1 MIFQNIFEPVR
12 KVDAP
17 EELRPESE
25 LPPLEMPEPNFFD
38 GMGDTWKAIPNA
50 VLDTA
55 SSAITGLRQIPL
67 ENFTTQPEVREWVR
81 RQREEVMPANARRIR
96 EIAKQ
101 EYELDPQTSGTAA
114 QIVYGLGEMIPKAV
128 LYGSVAGPAG
138 GALLFGADVGVNRTQ
153 TLLDEGVDEQTAI
166 NAGMLTFATNA
177 IGLKLPAAFATG
189 SRLTS
194 AAIGAGANVGLN
206 VAEVQGVHWILENQN
221 YDELAKNYELNFA
234 DNAVAAGLG
243 AVFGAAFWRPT
254 TRVRFEQERKAL
266 SERFATELERTGK
279 FTPQQV
285 TAQANLNASV
295 VTSAASR
302 WGLTPEQVS
311 SVAPRVRISETTNQS
326 DLNQIIGIEGAENLR
341 ESGAD
346 IDYIAVAES
355 MRAQG
360 KTPQEIRLATGWEQ
374 GADGKW
380 RYEIP
385 DFKFKDGWDSAVR
398 DARSRLDSEYAKR
411 QENVSDDSEFLALE
425 EQLAAEK
432 RNLIVSRNLS
442 EIVDAPEL
450 FSAYPQLKDLTVEFG
465 PLPDRVGG
473 YFSEDRNVIRLPLDS
488 AISSKQAR
496 STLVHE
502 VQHAV
507 QRIEGFTRG
516 SNPEAFPLKS
526 FALWR
531 DMERLRELRRSDA
544 WKEYK
549 QKNDAIDPFEA
560 SDEQWAEIT
569 ALENNPDVAAVL
581 AEVERLRNKWGFSET
596 VVRAINSDEWDPFS
610 STGRELDDS
619 DPDYRVR
626 QYRNVAGEV
635 EARNVQSRLDLS
647 DEERRTR
654 LLSETE
660 DVPRELQTTNVSSRY
675 SASYSPDDV
684 AKAKPLVKRI
694 VDRVFNGES
703 SNGKGRSSFEDYLAV
718 TDEAARVIQEKT
730 GLDVR
735 GYIHTILDSNVS
747 HVNRRHGP
755 GKETRQDQ
763 KPFLRSD
770 FERLPEVLS
779 SPENI
784 FSGEEAGTIVF
795 TKTFDDGE
803 IYVVEVTRRPN
814 KKHKGRGKLELK
826 TAYKKILSE
835 PNALVKTSPL
845 AERPKRP
852 ETASSVEQSIANRA
866 QNVNLFADQQ
876 GEFNQA
882 AWHGSAAQFD
892 RFSTDHIGSGEGAQA
907 HGWGLYFTADR
918 SIGER
923 YRRNVSRANIMREV
937 ESVWTSGYDDA
948 DDLAQAIDDGS
959 FSKETTEL
967 LRALEADE
975 WFGFSDNPAQ
985 AIRVAFS
992 PRLHE
997 FDPSATTVK
1006 AVENYGRLFEV
1017 DIPDADK
1024 MLDEQKLWGAGSN
1037 FELKAKIREMIREW
1051 NVEHLDT
1058 DQIIDVPDSPTGGDV
1073 YQAIS
1078 KAMGGPKQ
1086 ASLWLKERG
1095 IEGITYEG
1103 ARDGRCF
1110 VVFDDKAVNILDFY
1124 QRQGGESLGSYSPT
1138 ENRITLTPNANVS
1151 TFSHEIG
1158 HWYLH
1163 NLMLASQFEEAAGN
1177 VKQDVDVLLKAFG
1190 INSVD
1195 DWNALG
1201 VNGQRKYH
1209 ERFASWVEQ
1218 YLSEGKSPS
1227 PSLVSFFKRFAEWL
1241 KDVYEHF
1248 SDAVGGRY
1256 QAEFGE
1262 ELPPLSAEVR
1272 KVLDRMYTD
1281 EFGSKTVR
1289 PDKTQVA
1296 AARAVQAEETNR
1308 EKRNRILATDSED
1321 DYSKAVA
1328 AQRKAASDL
1337 NSGTPVD
1344 VSQQMRGASLNEQV
1358 LGAEQKKFARE
1369 VMAGDGRTA
1378 VVLQNRDRSNVVS
1391 VGQMNSIASD
1401 PQYGLL
1407 SFSRN
1412 TASGA
1417 PIVSYGTLPDDAYL
1431 GVRDYV
1437 IDSGEQ
1443 VPVQYAVV
1451 EADTVQTSN
1460 RFDGSQNPSYGDAS
1474 LMNVVAGNGRLTGLT
1489 EAYRRGTAQQYRDA
1503 LMSDTQHGVEP
1514 AVIASMQHPVL
1525 VRYMPQEKVSTGF
1538 VSRSNS
1544 DQVMARSNVEIAAED
1559 APRIRENAS
1568 LYRFDEEGMPTAETV
1583 RQFLIDI
1590 GEPNALGRLINSNGN
1605 PTPEAIRR
1613 IQTAVFHEA
1622 YQNDVLTE
1630 LFSST
1635 TDANIKRILTAM
1647 AAFAP
1652 RIIEMRNSGIDL
1664 AQGIVEAANAVRMA
1678 REEGRSLQDLVSQ
1691 LSFLDDPTTTP
1702 FIELLARNANSAAAI
1717 GRVLEPLADWTV
1729 NAMRAADGGLFGDEN
1744 VVRTDVADVLGQM
1757 RRIENEQRVAAG
1769 QEPLPELDVAAIR
1782 ASIQNL
1788 QSQLDE
1794 IAAQAPDTAQAE
1806 PNPQQVQATVREG
1819 IANDPDA
1826 IRMQELA
1833 SQQPEQTFMFED
1845 EDGQTIE
1852 MRFDEV
1858 ETRMQE
1864 IENEGKTEASGIAQ
1878 AAICIMRNDGAQ

>member
-17 EELRPESE
+17 EELRPETE

-81 RQREEVMPANARRIR
+81 RQREEVMPENARRIR

-166 NAGMLTFATNA
+166 NAGMLTFAANA

-243 AVFGAAFWRPT
+243 AAFGAAFWRPT

-311 SVAPRVRISETTNQS
+311 SVAPRVRVDGATTADGFDMPVTQ
-326 DLNQIIGIEGAENLR
+326 GIEWPMGPTKLAPDTSFEIETFPRKTL
-341 ESGAD
+341 SPDD
-346 IDYIAVAES
+346 ITSQRKRFNETFQNGVTNDD
-355 MRAQG
+355 
-360 KTPQEIRLATGWEQ
+360 TGFLLQ
-374 GADGKW
+374 AGRDDTGKW
-380 RYEIP
+380 FQSKRNAWFLNTIGEEGLGRLVKRAKLLESHVDVVHKNPQVQGIH
-385 DFKFKDGWDSAVR
+385 KFVNAARIGDQTMRVEFTVR
-398 DARSRLDSEYAKR
+398 DYVMKG
-411 QENVSDDSEFLALE
+411 QE
-425 EQLAAEK
+425 
-432 RNLIVSRNLS
+432 R
-442 EIVDAPEL
+442 
-450 FSAYPQLKDLTVEFG
+450 T
-465 PLPDRVGG
+465 
-473 YFSEDRNVIRLPLDS
+473 VIRLIDS
-488 AISSKQAR
+488 FDVQAVD
-496 STLVHE
+496 SG
-502 VQHAV
+502 AASA
-507 QRIEGFTRG
+507 G
-516 SNPEAFPLKS
+516 
-526 FALWR
+526 
-531 DMERLRELRRSDA
+531 RSDSSGA
-544 WKEYK
+544 EEAPPLES
-549 QKNDAIDPFEA
+549 QKPTSTARPVEPLGLQEEAPRTISLSLLLGGKLPHKRIDGKGYFDPV
-560 SDEQWAEIT
+560 DE
-569 ALENNPDVAAVL
+569 
-581 AEVERLRNKWGFSET
+581 
-596 VVRAINSDEWDPFS
+596 
-610 STGRELDDS
+610 
-619 DPDYRVR
+619 R
-626 QYRNVAGEV
+626 QYREGGFYYEPA
-635 EARNVQSRLDLS
+635 
-647 DEERRTR
+647 
-654 LLSETE
+654 
-660 DVPRELQTTNVSSRY
+660 EL
-675 SASYSPDDV
+675 
-684 AKAKPLVKRI
+684 
-694 VDRVFNGES
+694 
-703 SNGKGRSSFEDYLAV
+703 
-718 TDEAARVIQEKT
+718 
-730 GLDVR
+730 
-735 GYIHTILDSNVS
+735 
-747 HVNRRHGP
+747 
-755 GKETRQDQ
+755 
-763 KPFLRSD
+763 
-770 FERLPEVLS
+770 
-779 SPENI
+779 
-784 FSGEEAGTIVF
+784 
-795 TKTFDDGE
+795 
-803 IYVVEVTRRPN
+803 
-814 KKHKGRGKLELK
+814 
-826 TAYKKILSE
+826 
-835 PNALVKTSPL
+835 
-845 AERPKRP
+845 
-852 ETASSVEQSIANRA
+852 
-866 QNVNLFADQQ
+866 
-876 GEFNQA
+876 NQA
-882 AWHGSAAQFD
+882 AWHGSSAQFD

-923 YRRNVSRANIMREV
+923 YRRNVSRANIMREI
-937 ESVWTSGYDDA
+937 ESAWTPGYDDA

-967 LRALEADE
+967 LRALESDE
-975 WFGFSDNPAQ
+975 WFGFSDDPAQ
-985 AIRVAFS
+985 AIRLAFS

-997 FDPSATTVK
+997 FNPSASTVN

-1024 MLDEQKLWGAGSN
+1024 MLDEQKLWGAGNN

-1058 DQIIDVPDSPTGGDV
+1058 DQIIDVPDKPTGGDV

-1163 NLMLASQFEEAAGN
+1163 KLMLASQFEEAAEN

-1190 INSVD
+1190 INSID

-1227 PSLVSFFKRFAEWL
+1227 PSLVSFFKRFGEWL

-1248 SDAVGGRY
+1248 NDALGGRY

-1296 AARAVQAEETNR
+1296 AARAVQAEEINR

-1460 RFDGSQNPSYGDAS
+1460 RFDGSQNPDYGDAS

-1782 ASIQNL
+1782 ASIQTL

-1794 IAAQAPDTAQAE
+1794 IASQASAQVDVPAQVE

-1819 IANDPDA
+1819 VANDPDA

-1833 SQQPEQTFMFED
+1833 SQQPEQTFLFED

>member
-17 EELRPESE
+17 EELRPETE

-81 RQREEVMPANARRIR
+81 RQREEVMPENARRIR

-166 NAGMLTFATNA
+166 NAGMLTFAANA

-234 DNAVAAGLG
+234 ENAVAAGLG
-243 AVFGAAFWRPT
+243 AAFGAAFWRPT

-285 TAQANLNASV
+285 TAQANINSAV

-311 SVAPRVRISETTNQS
+311 SVAPRVRVDSATTADGFDMPVTQGVEWHMGPSKAIKPDDSLTIIRIDQPPLSREEAISFAESTLGKGVTNKNTGFVLTATRSDMKKAAGRRGYFKERVFTSVARDIAKIVEEAVLVESHVDNVHKNPKVQGIHHFLAPVQFDGKLWRVQLLVKDFVEPGNDRAVIHTIDGIYIDEMETPPGGINQSEGGGSYVSGIAAADNRLVRLDTESRPTDRTLSLTDLIGGRVPYVRADGRGLFDAVEESSFAENGVYYEVPVFNQRIGDDGTGTAGDWVDENFEPDANLIERAVENFGLTNDVREAFYVLPDGRMLDGSGRHWGGDERSVAGQRQVDHSDISEVI
-326 DLNQIIGIEGAENLR
+326 DDA
-341 ESGAD
+341 SGAD
-346 IDYIAVAES
+346 AMYEWMGRTGAMRFDQIVGIASVARPPTKAQLDVLN
-355 MRAQG
+355 RANRG
-360 KTPQEIRLATGWEQ
+360 K
-374 GADGKW
+374 
-380 RYEIP
+380 Y
-385 DFKFKDGWDSAVR
+385 
-398 DARSRLDSEYAKR
+398 
-411 QENVSDDSEFLALE
+411 LALSLNTPE
-425 EQLAAEK
+425 G
-432 RNLIVSRNLS
+432 RIV
-442 EIVDAPEL
+442 ED
-450 FSAYPQLKDLTVEFG
+450 VEF
-465 PLPDRVGG
+465 
-473 YFSEDRNVIRLPLDS
+473 E
-488 AISSKQAR
+488 
-496 STLVHE
+496 
-502 VQHAV
+502 
-507 QRIEGFTRG
+507 
-516 SNPEAFPLKS
+516 
-526 FALWR
+526 
-531 DMERLRELRRSDA
+531 
-544 WKEYK
+544 
-549 QKNDAIDPFEA
+549 
-560 SDEQWAEIT
+560 
-569 ALENNPDVAAVL
+569 
-581 AEVERLRNKWGFSET
+581 
-596 VVRAINSDEWDPFS
+596 
-610 STGRELDDS
+610 
-619 DPDYRVR
+619 
-626 QYRNVAGEV
+626 
-635 EARNVQSRLDLS
+635 
-647 DEERRTR
+647 
-654 LLSETE
+654 
-660 DVPRELQTTNVSSRY
+660 
-675 SASYSPDDV
+675 SAS
-684 AKAKPLVKRI
+684 
-694 VDRVFNGES
+694 
-703 SNGKGRSSFEDYLAV
+703 
-718 TDEAARVIQEKT
+718 
-730 GLDVR
+730 
-735 GYIHTILDSNVS
+735 
-747 HVNRRHGP
+747 
-755 GKETRQDQ
+755 
-763 KPFLRSD
+763 
-770 FERLPEVLS
+770 
-779 SPENI
+779 
-784 FSGEEAGTIVF
+784 
-795 TKTFDDGE
+795 
-803 IYVVEVTRRPN
+803 
-814 KKHKGRGKLELK
+814 
-826 TAYKKILSE
+826 
-835 PNALVKTSPL
+835 
-845 AERPKRP
+845 
-852 ETASSVEQSIANRA
+852 
-866 QNVNLFADQQ
+866 
-876 GEFNQA
+876 
-882 AWHGSAAQFD
+882 
-892 RFSTDHIGSGEGAQA
+892 
-907 HGWGLYFTADR
+907 
-918 SIGER
+918 
-923 YRRNVSRANIMREV
+923 
-937 ESVWTSGYDDA
+937 
-948 DDLAQAIDDGS
+948 
-959 FSKETTEL
+959 
-967 LRALEADE
+967 
-975 WFGFSDNPAQ
+975 
-985 AIRVAFS
+985 
-992 PRLHE
+992 
-997 FDPSATTVK
+997 
-1006 AVENYGRLFEV
+1006 
-1017 DIPDADK
+1017 
-1024 MLDEQKLWGAGSN
+1024 
-1037 FELKAKIREMIREW
+1037 KAKIQ
-1051 NVEHLDT
+1051 DFF
-1058 DQIIDVPDSPTGGDV
+1058 DQ
-1073 YQAIS
+1073 ALE
-1078 KAMGGPKQ
+1078 KAR
-1086 ASLWLKERG
+1086 RG
-1095 IEGITYEG
+1095 EVG
-1103 ARDGRCF
+1103 AFAQENR
-1110 VVFDDKAVNILDFY
+1110 
-1124 QRQGGESLGSYSPT
+1124 GSFSPT

-1163 NLMLASQFEEAAGN
+1163 NLMLASQFEEATGV

-1227 PSLVSFFKRFAEWL
+1227 PSLVSFFKRFGEWL

-1296 AARAVQAEETNR
+1296 AARAVQVEETNR

-1328 AQRKAASDL
+1328 AQRKAASNL
-1337 NSGTPVD
+1337 NSGTPID

-1369 VMAGDGRTA
+1369 VMSGDGRTA

-1460 RFDGSQNPSYGDAS
+1460 RFDGSQNPDYGDAS

-1503 LMSDTQHGVEP
+1503 LMADNQHGVDP

-1525 VRYMPQEKVSTGF
+1525 VRYMPQEKVSSGL
-1538 VSRSNS
+1538 VSRSNA

-1652 RIIEMRNSGIDL
+1652 RIIEMRNAGIDL
-1664 AQGIVEAANAVRMA
+1664 ARGIVEAANAVRMA

-1717 GRVLEPLADWTV
+1717 DRVLEPLADWTV

-1806 PNPQQVQATVREG
+1806 PNPQQVQAAVRDG
-1819 IANDPDA
+1819 VANDPDA
-1826 IRMQELA
+1826 IRMQELVE
-1833 SQQPEQTFMFED
+1833 QQPEQTFLFED
-1845 EDGQTIE
+1845 EDGQTVE
-1852 MRFDEV
+1852 LRFGEV
-1858 ETRMQE
+1858 ESEMQR
-1864 IENEGKTEASGIAQ
+1864 IENEGKTETSGIAQ
-1878 AAICIMRNDGAQ
+1878 AAICIMRNEGAQ

>member
-17 EELRPESE
+17 EELRPETD

-81 RQREEVMPANARRIR
+81 RQREEVMPENARRIR

-166 NAGMLTFATNA
+166 NAGMLTFAANA

-206 VAEVQGVHWILENQN
+206 VAEVQGVYWILENQN

-243 AVFGAAFWRPT
+243 AAFGAAFWRPT

-311 SVAPRVRISETTNQS
+311 SVAPRVRIAETTNES
-326 DLNQIIGIEGAENLR
+326 DLNQIIGMEGAENLR

-360 KTPQEIRLATGWEQ
+360 KTPQEIRLATGWEL

-385 DFKFKDGWDSAVR
+385 DFVFKDDWDSAVR

-411 QENVSDDSEFLALE
+411 QENVSDDSEFMALE

-488 AISSKQAR
+488 AISSEQAR

-516 SNPEAFPLKS
+516 SNPEQFPLKS

-531 DMERLRELRRSDA
+531 DMQRLRELRRSDA
-544 WKEYK
+544 WNEYK

-581 AEVERLRNKWGFSET
+581 AEVERLRTKWGVSET

-866 QNVNLFADQQ
+866 QNVNNWVDENFEPDANL
-876 GEFNQA
+876 
-882 AWHGSAAQFD
+882 
-892 RFSTDHIGSGEGAQA
+892 I
-907 HGWGLYFTADR
+907 
-918 SIGER
+918 ER
-923 YRRNVSRANIMREV
+923 
-937 ESVWTSGYDDA
+937 
-948 DDLAQAIDDGS
+948 
-959 FSKETTEL
+959 
-967 LRALEADE
+967 
-975 WFGFSDNPAQ
+975 
-985 AIRVAFS
+985 
-992 PRLHE
+992 
-997 FDPSATTVK
+997 
-1006 AVENYGRLFEV
+1006 AVENFGLTNDVREAFYVLPDGR
-1017 DIPDADK
+1017 
-1024 MLDEQKLWGAGSN
+1024 MLDGSGRHWGGDERSVAGQRQVDHADISEVIDDASGADAMYEWMGRTGAMRFDQIVGIASVARPPTKAQLDVLN
-1037 FELKAKIREMIREW
+1037 RANRGKYLALSLNTPEGRIVDDIEFESASKAKIQ
-1051 NVEHLDT
+1051 DFF
-1058 DQIIDVPDSPTGGDV
+1058 DQ
-1073 YQAIS
+1073 ALE
-1078 KAMGGPKQ
+1078 KAR
-1086 ASLWLKERG
+1086 RG
-1095 IEGITYEG
+1095 EAG
-1103 ARDGRCF
+1103 AFAQENR
-1110 VVFDDKAVNILDFY
+1110 
-1124 QRQGGESLGSYSPT
+1124 GSFSPT
-1138 ENRITLTPNANVS
+1138 ENRITLTPNANIS

-1163 NLMLASQFEEAAGN
+1163 NLMLASQVDGVADS
-1177 VKQDVDVLLKAFG
+1177 VKQDVDVLLRAFG
-1190 INSVD
+1190 IESVD

-1201 VNGQRKYH
+1201 VEGQRKYH

-1227 PSLVSFFKRFAEWL
+1227 PSLASFFKRFGEWL

-1369 VMAGDGRTA
+1369 VMSGDGRTA

-1460 RFDGSQNPSYGDAS
+1460 RFDGSQNPGYGDAS

-1489 EAYRRGTAQQYRDA
+1489 EAYRRGTAQQYREA
-1503 LMSDTQHGVEP
+1503 LMADTQHGVDP

-1559 APRIRENAS
+1559 APHIRENAS

-1652 RIIEMRNSGIDL
+1652 RIIEMRNAGIDL
-1664 AQGIVEAANAVRMA
+1664 ARGIVEAANAVRMA
-1678 REEGRSLQDLVSQ
+1678 REEGRSLQDLLGQ

-1702 FIELLARNANSAAAI
+1702 FIGLLARNANSAAAI
-1717 GRVLEPLADWTV
+1717 GRVLDPLADWTV

-1782 ASIQNL
+1782 SSIQNL

-1794 IAAQAPDTAQAE
+1794 ITSQASAQVDDPAQAE
-1806 PNPQQVQATVREG
+1806 PNPQQVQAAVRDG
-1819 IANDPDA
+1819 VANDPDA

-1833 SQQPEQTFMFED
+1833 SQQPEQTFLFED
-1845 EDGQTIE
+1845 EDGQTVE
-1852 MRFDEV
+1852 LRFDEV
-1858 ETRMQE
+1858 ESEMQR
-1864 IENEGKTEASGIAQ
+1864 IETEGKQEASGIAQ

>member
-17 EELRPESE
+17 EELRPETE

-81 RQREEVMPANARRIR
+81 RQREEVMPENARRIR

-166 NAGMLTFATNA
+166 NAGMLTFAANA

-243 AVFGAAFWRPT
+243 AAFGAAFWRPT
-254 TRVRFEQERKAL
+254 TLVRFEQERKAL

-285 TAQANLNASV
+285 TAQANINSAV

-311 SVAPRVRISETTNQS
+311 SVAPRVRIAETTNQS

-385 DFKFKDGWDSAVR
+385 DFTFKDGWFSAIR
-398 DARSRLDSEYAKR
+398 D
-411 QENVSDDSEFLALE
+411 
-425 EQLAAEK
+425 AEK
-432 RNLIVSRNLS
+432 RIEDAYAVRQDKATTDAEFFALESRLKEEKNQLIVKSKLS
-442 EIVDAPEL
+442 DIADAPEL
-450 FSAYPQLKDLTVEFG
+450 FDAYPQLKELTIEFG
-465 PLPDRVGG
+465 TMPEGTFG
-473 YFSEDRNVIRLPLDS
+473 WFSPISYSIRLPLNAPGNPARS
-488 AISSKQAR
+488 R

-502 VQHAV
+502 VQHV
-507 QRIEGFTRG
+507 IQDIEGFAQG
-516 SNPEAFPLKS
+516 SSVSAQPKKS
-526 FALWR
+526 VELWR
-531 DMERLRELRRSDA
+531 DMERLRELRQSDA
-544 WKEYK
+544 WEQYVDIRDSLTGDDLFNVPQDAWDTLDELAKE
-549 QKNDAIDPFEA
+549 PEV
-560 SDEQWAEIT
+560 
-569 ALENNPDVAAVL
+569 VAAL
-581 AEVERLRNKWGFSET
+581 QEEERLRQKWGFSET
-596 VVRAINSDEWDPFS
+596 VIRAINNNDWVPNDSV
-610 STGRELDDS
+610 GRSLDRS
-619 DPDYRVR
+619 DPTYQLRSYQR
-626 QYRNVAGEV
+626 VAGEV
-635 EARNVQSRLDLS
+635 EARNAQSRLGLS

-654 LLSETE
+654 LLAETE

-814 KKHKGRGKLELK
+814 KTHKGRGKLELK

-866 QNVNLFADQQ
+866 QNVNNWVDENFEPDANL
-876 GEFNQA
+876 
-882 AWHGSAAQFD
+882 
-892 RFSTDHIGSGEGAQA
+892 I
-907 HGWGLYFTADR
+907 
-918 SIGER
+918 ER
-923 YRRNVSRANIMREV
+923 
-937 ESVWTSGYDDA
+937 
-948 DDLAQAIDDGS
+948 
-959 FSKETTEL
+959 
-967 LRALEADE
+967 
-975 WFGFSDNPAQ
+975 
-985 AIRVAFS
+985 
-992 PRLHE
+992 
-997 FDPSATTVK
+997 
-1006 AVENYGRLFEV
+1006 AVENFGLTNDVREAFYVLPDGR
-1017 DIPDADK
+1017 
-1024 MLDEQKLWGAGSN
+1024 MLDGSGRHWGGDERSVAGQRQVDHADISEVIDDASGADAMYEWMGRTGAMRFDQIVGIASVARPPTKAQLDVLN
-1037 FELKAKIREMIREW
+1037 RANRGKYLALSLNTPEGRIVDDIEFESASKAKIQ
-1051 NVEHLDT
+1051 DFF
-1058 DQIIDVPDSPTGGDV
+1058 DQ
-1073 YQAIS
+1073 ALE
-1078 KAMGGPKQ
+1078 KAR
-1086 ASLWLKERG
+1086 RG
-1095 IEGITYEG
+1095 EAG
-1103 ARDGRCF
+1103 AFAQENR
-1110 VVFDDKAVNILDFY
+1110 
-1124 QRQGGESLGSYSPT
+1124 GSFSPT

-1227 PSLVSFFKRFAEWL
+1227 PSLVSFFKRFGEWL

-1281 EFGSKTVR
+1281 EFGSKTER

-1337 NSGTPVD
+1337 NSGTPID

-1369 VMAGDGRTA
+1369 VMSGDGRTA

-1417 PIVSYGTLPDDAYL
+1417 PIVSYGTLPDDSYL

-1460 RFDGSQNPSYGDAS
+1460 RFDGSQNPGYGDAS

-1489 EAYRRGTAQQYRDA
+1489 EAYRRGTAQQYREA
-1503 LMSDTQHGVEP
+1503 LMADTQHGIDP
-1514 AVIASMQHPVL
+1514 TVIASMQHPVL

-1590 GEPNALGRLINSNGN
+1590 GEPNALGRLINSSGA

-1652 RIIEMRNSGIDL
+1652 RIIEMRNAGIDL
-1664 AQGIVEAANAVRMA
+1664 ARGIVEAANAVRMA
-1678 REEGRSLQDLVSQ
+1678 REEGHSLQDLLGQ
-1691 LSFLDDPTTTP
+1691 LSFLDDPTTNP

-1717 GRVLEPLADWTV
+1717 GRVLDPLADWTV
-1729 NAMRAADGGLFGDEN
+1729 NAMRAADGGLFGEEN

-1806 PNPQQVQATVREG
+1806 PNPQQVQAAVRDG
-1819 IANDPDA
+1819 VANDPDA

-1833 SQQPEQTFMFED
+1833 SQQPEQTFLFED
-1845 EDGQTIE
+1845 EDGQTVE
-1852 MRFDEV
+1852 LRFDEV
-1858 ETRMQE
+1858 ETEMQR
-1864 IENEGKTEASGIAQ
+1864 IESEGKTEASGIAQ

>member
-96 EIAKQ
+96 EIAKH

-189 SRLTS
+189 RRLTS

-243 AVFGAAFWRPT
+243 AAFGAAFWRPT

-279 FTPQQV
+279 FTPEQV
-285 TAQANLNASV
+285 TAQANINSAV

-311 SVAPRVRISETTNQS
+311 SVAPRVR
-326 DLNQIIGIEGAENLR
+326 
-341 ESGAD
+341 
-346 IDYIAVAES
+346 
-355 MRAQG
+355 
-360 KTPQEIRLATGWEQ
+360 
-374 GADGKW
+374 
-380 RYEIP
+380 
-385 DFKFKDGWDSAVR
+385 
-398 DARSRLDSEYAKR
+398 
-411 QENVSDDSEFLALE
+411 
-425 EQLAAEK
+425 
-432 RNLIVSRNLS
+432 
-442 EIVDAPEL
+442 VD
-450 FSAYPQLKDLTVEFG
+450 
-465 PLPDRVGG
+465 
-473 YFSEDRNVIRLPLDS
+473 
-488 AISSKQAR
+488 
-496 STLVHE
+496 
-502 VQHAV
+502 
-507 QRIEGFTRG
+507 
-516 SNPEAFPLKS
+516 
-526 FALWR
+526 
-531 DMERLRELRRSDA
+531 
-544 WKEYK
+544 
-549 QKNDAIDPFEA
+549 
-560 SDEQWAEIT
+560 
-569 ALENNPDVAAVL
+569 
-581 AEVERLRNKWGFSET
+581 
-596 VVRAINSDEWDPFS
+596 
-610 STGRELDDS
+610 
-619 DPDYRVR
+619 
-626 QYRNVAGEV
+626 
-635 EARNVQSRLDLS
+635 
-647 DEERRTR
+647 
-654 LLSETE
+654 
-660 DVPRELQTTNVSSRY
+660 
-675 SASYSPDDV
+675 
-684 AKAKPLVKRI
+684 
-694 VDRVFNGES
+694 
-703 SNGKGRSSFEDYLAV
+703 
-718 TDEAARVIQEKT
+718 
-730 GLDVR
+730 
-735 GYIHTILDSNVS
+735 
-747 HVNRRHGP
+747 
-755 GKETRQDQ
+755 
-763 KPFLRSD
+763 
-770 FERLPEVLS
+770 
-779 SPENI
+779 
-784 FSGEEAGTIVF
+784 
-795 TKTFDDGE
+795 
-803 IYVVEVTRRPN
+803 
-814 KKHKGRGKLELK
+814 
-826 TAYKKILSE
+826 
-835 PNALVKTSPL
+835 
-845 AERPKRP
+845 
-852 ETASSVEQSIANRA
+852 
-866 QNVNLFADQQ
+866 
-876 GEFNQA
+876 
-882 AWHGSAAQFD
+882 
-892 RFSTDHIGSGEGAQA
+892 
-907 HGWGLYFTADR
+907 
-918 SIGER
+918 
-923 YRRNVSRANIMREV
+923 
-937 ESVWTSGYDDA
+937 
-948 DDLAQAIDDGS
+948 
-959 FSKETTEL
+959 
-967 LRALEADE
+967 
-975 WFGFSDNPAQ
+975 
-985 AIRVAFS
+985 
-992 PRLHE
+992 
-997 FDPSATTVK
+997 SATTVDGFDMPISQGK
-1006 AVENYGRLFEV
+1006 EWHMGPTKLSPEERVIVVQYKGQAPDRKAAIEQITSVTKSGVKNNETGFVLTAGKGDLGKSAGGLFSYNERVLRAVAPIFSDVVAHAKLLESSNDVMHRNKDVQGIHTFATPVEIDGSLFRVNIIVRDYVIPGQERLAAHTIAGVKIYEIENPPASKVADGGSSDILTDTAPTIRLPATETQQDHTVSLAELVGGRKPYVRRDGKGLFDDVDEASYAENGVYYEVPVFNQRIGDDGTGTAGDWVDENFEPDADLIERAVENFGLTNDVREAFYVLPDGR
-1017 DIPDADK
+1017 
-1024 MLDEQKLWGAGSN
+1024 MLDGSGRHWGGDERSVAGQRQVDHSDISEVIDDASGADAMYEWMGRTGAMRFDQIVGIASVARPPTKAQLDVLN
-1037 FELKAKIREMIREW
+1037 RANRGKYLALSLNTPEGRIVDDVEFESASKAKIQ
-1051 NVEHLDT
+1051 DFF
-1058 DQIIDVPDSPTGGDV
+1058 DQ
-1073 YQAIS
+1073 ALE
-1078 KAMGGPKQ
+1078 KAR
-1086 ASLWLKERG
+1086 RG
-1095 IEGITYEG
+1095 EVG
-1103 ARDGRCF
+1103 AFAQENR
-1110 VVFDDKAVNILDFY
+1110 
-1124 QRQGGESLGSYSPT
+1124 GSFSPT

-1163 NLMLASQFEEAAGN
+1163 NLMLASQFEGAAEN

-1227 PSLVSFFKRFAEWL
+1227 PSLVSLFKRFGEWL

-1289 PDKTQVA
+1289 PTKTQVA
-1296 AARAVQAEETNR
+1296 AARAVQVEETNR

-1321 DYSKAVA
+1321 DYSKAVSS
-1328 AQRKAASDL
+1328 QRKAARDL
-1337 NSGTPVD
+1337 NSGTPID

-1369 VMAGDGRTA
+1369 VMSGDGRTA

-1417 PIVSYGTLPDDAYL
+1417 PIISYGTLPDDAYL

-1460 RFDGSQNPSYGDAS
+1460 RFDGSQNPDYGNAS

-1489 EAYRRGTAQQYRDA
+1489 EAYRRGTAQQYREA
-1503 LMSDTQHGVEP
+1503 LMADTQHGVDP

-1652 RIIEMRNSGIDL
+1652 RIIEMRNAGIDL
-1664 AQGIVEAANAVRMA
+1664 ARGIVEAANAVRLA

-1702 FIELLARNANSAAAI
+1702 FVELLARNANSAAAI
-1717 GRVLEPLADWTV
+1717 GRVLDPLADWTV

-1769 QEPLPELDVAAIR
+1769 QEPLPELDVDAIR
-1782 ASIQNL
+1782 ASLQNL

-1794 IAAQAPDTAQAE
+1794 IAAQAPAQTDVPAQAE

-1819 IANDPDA
+1819 VANNPDA

-1833 SQQPEQTFMFED
+1833 SQQPEQTFLFED
-1845 EDGQTIE
+1845 EDGQTVE
-1852 MRFDEV
+1852 LRFDEI
-1858 ETRMQE
+1858 ESEMQRIE
-1864 IENEGKTEASGIAQ
+1864 IEGKTEASGIAQ

>member
-17 EELRPESE
+17 AELRPETE

-81 RQREEVMPANARRIR
+81 RQREEVMPENARRIR

-166 NAGMLTFATNA
+166 NAGMLTFAANA
-177 IGLKLPAAFATG
+177 IGLKLPAAFETG
-189 SRLTS
+189 RRLTS

-206 VAEVQGVHWILENQN
+206 VAEVQGIHWILENQN

-243 AVFGAAFWRPT
+243 AAFGAAFWRPT

-285 TAQANLNASV
+285 TAQANLNSSV

-302 WGLTPEQVS
+302 WGLTPERVS
-311 SVAPRVRISETTNQS
+311 SVAPRVRVDEN
-326 DLNQIIGIEGAENLR
+326 IGNDGFSALGTAQERLAQESKQWGDFVDGLTAKPTQNVVMLR
-341 ESGAD
+341 QTPLVMHLVGAD
-346 IDYIAVAES
+346 FLELRTAPHMFDGIFPTAKRSNPKHHVHTEMTREILKQLPAALTDPIAVFKS
-355 MRAQG
+355 
-360 KTPQEIRLATGWEQ
+360 ATDDASKVFMLE
-374 GADGKW
+374 
-380 RYEIP
+380 
-385 DFKFKDGWDSAVR
+385 VR
-398 DARSRLDSEYAKR
+398 DTKGETVILPVSFNASGRHAEINLITSAYGKESKKWFAD
-411 QENVSDDSEFLALE
+411 QENNNRLLYAN
-425 EQLAAEK
+425 QEK
-432 RNLIVSRNLS
+432 IQRWNESSGSN
-442 EIVDAPEL
+442 
-450 FSAYPQLKDLTVEFG
+450 
-465 PLPDRVGG
+465 
-473 YFSEDRNVIRLPLDS
+473 RL
-488 AISSKQAR
+488 
-496 STLVHE
+496 
-502 VQHAV
+502 
-507 QRIEGFTRG
+507 RG
-516 SNPEAFPLKS
+516 SNADGTRIYTEK
-526 FALWR
+526 
-531 DMERLRELRRSDA
+531 
-544 WKEYK
+544 
-549 QKNDAIDPFEA
+549 
-560 SDEQWAEIT
+560 
-569 ALENNPDVAAVL
+569 
-581 AEVERLRNKWGFSET
+581 
-596 VVRAINSDEWDPFS
+596 
-610 STGRELDDS
+610 
-619 DPDYRVR
+619 
-626 QYRNVAGEV
+626 
-635 EARNVQSRLDLS
+635 DL
-647 DEERRTR
+647 
-654 LLSETE
+654 
-660 DVPRELQTTNVSSRY
+660 
-675 SASYSPDDV
+675 
-684 AKAKPLVKRI
+684 
-694 VDRVFNGES
+694 
-703 SNGKGRSSFEDYLAV
+703 
-718 TDEAARVIQEKT
+718 
-730 GLDVR
+730 
-735 GYIHTILDSNVS
+735 
-747 HVNRRHGP
+747 
-755 GKETRQDQ
+755 
-763 KPFLRSD
+763 
-770 FERLPEVLS
+770 
-779 SPENI
+779 
-784 FSGEEAGTIVF
+784 
-795 TKTFDDGE
+795 
-803 IYVVEVTRRPN
+803 
-814 KKHKGRGKLELK
+814 
-826 TAYKKILSE
+826 
-835 PNALVKTSPL
+835 
-845 AERPKRP
+845 
-852 ETASSVEQSIANRA
+852 
-866 QNVNLFADQQ
+866 VNL
-876 GEFNQA
+876 QA
-882 AWHGSAAQFD
+882 QYPAYYQSAWHGSPYLFN
-892 RFSTDHIGSGEGAQA
+892 RFTLDHIGSGVGAQWR
-907 HGWGLYFTADR
+907 GWGLYFTLDR
-918 SIGER
+918 GVAER
-923 YRRNVSRANIMREV
+923 YRHTTTTTRLSREDAQRYNQLIAYRDSLRGDLQQAMDPQSQTEIQRRIDEV
-937 ESVWTSGYDDA
+937 DVV
-948 DDLAQAIDDGS
+948 I
-959 FSKETTEL
+959 
-967 LRALEADE
+967 RALAPDAGYVYQVEIPDDDVMVRSSAKV
-975 WFGFSDNPAQ
+975 SDQPEIVQ
-985 AIRVAFS
+985 VAFQNLLPGEDLNNLTGLVAYRRLAKKLGS
-992 PRLHE
+992 PRAASEALNGE
-997 FDPSATTVK
+997 GVQGLRYRNSTDGEC
-1006 AVENYGRLFEV
+1006 AVVWN
-1017 DIPDADK
+1017 
-1024 MLDEQKLWGAGSN
+1024 DE
-1037 FELKAKIREMIREW
+1037 
-1051 NVEHLDT
+1051 
-1058 DQIIDVPDSPTGGDV
+1058 
-1073 YQAIS
+1073 AIS
-1078 KAMGGPKQ
+1078 IHDFLQRSKDN
-1086 ASLWLKERG
+1086 
-1095 IEGITYEG
+1095 G
-1103 ARDGRCF
+1103 A
-1110 VVFDDKAVNILDFY
+1110 A
-1124 QRQGGESLGSYSPT
+1124 LGSYSPT
-1138 ENRITLTPNANVS
+1138 ENRITLTPNANIS

-1227 PSLVSFFKRFAEWL
+1227 PSLASFFKRFGEWL

-1296 AARAVQAEETNR
+1296 AARAVQVEETNR

-1337 NSGTPVD
+1337 NSGTPID

-1369 VMAGDGRTA
+1369 VMSGDGRTA

-1460 RFDGSQNPSYGDAS
+1460 RFDGSQNPDYGDAS
-1474 LMNVVAGNGRLTGLT
+1474 LMNVVAGNGRLTGIT

-1503 LMSDTQHGVEP
+1503 LMADNQHGVDP

-1525 VRYMPQEKVSTGF
+1525 VRYMPQEKVSSGF

-1568 LYRFDEEGMPTAETV
+1568 LYRFDEEGMPTADTV

-1652 RIIEMRNSGIDL
+1652 RIIEMRNAGIDL
-1664 AQGIVEAANAVRMA
+1664 ARGIVEAANAVRMA
-1678 REEGRSLQDLVSQ
+1678 REEGHSLQDLLGQ

-1717 GRVLEPLADWTV
+1717 GRVLDPLADWTV

-1788 QSQLDE
+1788 QTQLDE
-1794 IAAQAPDTAQAE
+1794 IAAQAPAQVDVPAQAE

-1819 IANDPDA
+1819 VANDPDA

-1833 SQQPEQTFMFED
+1833 SQQPEQTFLFED
-1845 EDGQTIE
+1845 EDGQTVE
-1852 MRFDEV
+1852 LRFDEV
-1858 ETRMQE
+1858 ESEMQR
-1864 IENEGKTEASGIAQ
+1864 IETEGKQEASGIAQ

>member
-17 EELRPESE
+17 EELRPETE

-81 RQREEVMPANARRIR
+81 RQREEIMPENARRIR

-166 NAGMLTFATNA
+166 NAGMLTFAANA

-221 YDELAKNYELNFA
+221 YDELAKNYEMNFA

-243 AVFGAAFWRPT
+243 AAFGAAFWRPT

-285 TAQANLNASV
+285 TAQANINSAV

-302 WGLTPEQVS
+302 WGLAPEQVS
-311 SVAPRVRISETTNQS
+311 SVAPRVRVDSATTADGFDMPVTQ
-326 DLNQIIGIEGAENLR
+326 GIEWPMGPSKTIKPDDTLTVIRVTNAPVSRKEAVAHAADVFSRGVTNKSTGFVLTASRSDMKKAAGGIGSLKERVFTAVARDIARIAEESILVESHVDVQHRNPKVQGVHHFIAPVEFGGKLWR
-341 ESGAD
+341 VQLLVRDIVEPKNDRAIVHSVDGIDIQEMETPPGGISQSESGASYVNGVAAADNRLVRLDTDSVPTDRTLSLTDLIGGRVPYERADGRGLFDAVEESSFAENGVYYEVPVFNQRIGDDGTGTAGDWVDENFEPDADLIERAVENFGLTNDVREAFYVLPDGRMLDGSGRHWGGDERSVAGQRQVDHSD
-346 IDYIAVAES
+346 ISEVIDDAS
-355 MRAQG
+355 
-360 KTPQEIRLATGWEQ
+360 
-374 GADGKW
+374 GADAMYEWMGRTGAMRFDQIVGIASVARPPTKAQLDVLNRANRGK
-380 RYEIP
+380 Y
-385 DFKFKDGWDSAVR
+385 
-398 DARSRLDSEYAKR
+398 
-411 QENVSDDSEFLALE
+411 LALS
-425 EQLAAEK
+425 L
-432 RNLIVSRNLS
+432 NT
-442 EIVDAPEL
+442 PE
-450 FSAYPQLKDLTVEFG
+450 G
-465 PLPDRVGG
+465 
-473 YFSEDRNVIRLPLDS
+473 
-488 AISSKQAR
+488 
-496 STLVHE
+496 
-502 VQHAV
+502 
-507 QRIEGFTRG
+507 
-516 SNPEAFPLKS
+516 
-526 FALWR
+526 
-531 DMERLRELRRSDA
+531 
-544 WKEYK
+544 
-549 QKNDAIDPFEA
+549 
-560 SDEQWAEIT
+560 
-569 ALENNPDVAAVL
+569 
-581 AEVERLRNKWGFSET
+581 
-596 VVRAINSDEWDPFS
+596 
-610 STGRELDDS
+610 
-619 DPDYRVR
+619 
-626 QYRNVAGEV
+626 
-635 EARNVQSRLDLS
+635 
-647 DEERRTR
+647 
-654 LLSETE
+654 
-660 DVPRELQTTNVSSRY
+660 
-675 SASYSPDDV
+675 
-684 AKAKPLVKRI
+684 RI
-694 VDRVFNGES
+694 VDDVEFES
-703 SNGKGRSSFEDYLAV
+703 
-718 TDEAARVIQEKT
+718 
-730 GLDVR
+730 
-735 GYIHTILDSNVS
+735 
-747 HVNRRHGP
+747 
-755 GKETRQDQ
+755 
-763 KPFLRSD
+763 
-770 FERLPEVLS
+770 
-779 SPENI
+779 
-784 FSGEEAGTIVF
+784 
-795 TKTFDDGE
+795 
-803 IYVVEVTRRPN
+803 
-814 KKHKGRGKLELK
+814 
-826 TAYKKILSE
+826 
-835 PNALVKTSPL
+835 
-845 AERPKRP
+845 
-852 ETASSVEQSIANRA
+852 AS
-866 QNVNLFADQQ
+866 
-876 GEFNQA
+876 
-882 AWHGSAAQFD
+882 
-892 RFSTDHIGSGEGAQA
+892 
-907 HGWGLYFTADR
+907 
-918 SIGER
+918 
-923 YRRNVSRANIMREV
+923 
-937 ESVWTSGYDDA
+937 
-948 DDLAQAIDDGS
+948 
-959 FSKETTEL
+959 
-967 LRALEADE
+967 
-975 WFGFSDNPAQ
+975 
-985 AIRVAFS
+985 
-992 PRLHE
+992 
-997 FDPSATTVK
+997 
-1006 AVENYGRLFEV
+1006 
-1017 DIPDADK
+1017 
-1024 MLDEQKLWGAGSN
+1024 
-1037 FELKAKIREMIREW
+1037 KAKIQ
-1051 NVEHLDT
+1051 DFF
-1058 DQIIDVPDSPTGGDV
+1058 DQ
-1073 YQAIS
+1073 ALE
-1078 KAMGGPKQ
+1078 KAR
-1086 ASLWLKERG
+1086 RG
-1095 IEGITYEG
+1095 EVG
-1103 ARDGRCF
+1103 AFAQENR
-1110 VVFDDKAVNILDFY
+1110 
-1124 QRQGGESLGSYSPT
+1124 GSFSPT

-1151 TFSHEIG
+1151 TFSNKIG

-1163 NLMLASQFEEAAGN
+1163 NLMLASQFEEAAEN
-1177 VKQDVDVLLKAFG
+1177 VKQDVAVLLKAFG
-1190 INSVD
+1190 INSID

-1201 VNGQRKYH
+1201 INGQRKYH

-1227 PSLVSFFKRFAEWL
+1227 PSLVGFFKRFGEWL

-1248 SDAVGGRY
+1248 SDAVGERY

-1369 VMAGDGRTA
+1369 VMSGDGRTA

-1451 EADTVQTSN
+1451 DADTVQTSN
-1460 RFDGSQNPSYGDAS
+1460 RFDGSQNPDYGDAS

-1559 APRIRENAS
+1559 APRIRENTS

-1794 IAAQAPDTAQAE
+1794 IASQASDQVDVPAQAE

>member
-12 KVDAP
+12 KFDAP

-25 LPPLEMPEPNFFD
+25 MPPLEMPEPNFFD
-38 GMGDTWKAIPNA
+38 GMGDTWKSIPNA
-50 VLDTA
+50 VLDTT

-67 ENFTTQPEVREWVR
+67 ENFTTQPEVRDWVR

-128 LYGSVAGPAG
+128 LYGSVAGPSG

-189 SRLTS
+189 RRLTS

-206 VAEVQGVHWILENQN
+206 VAEVHGVHWILENQN

-243 AVFGAAFWRPT
+243 AAFGAAFWRPT

-279 FTPQQV
+279 FTPEQV
-285 TAQANLNASV
+285 TAQANINSAV

-311 SVAPRVRISETTNQS
+311 SVAPRVR
-326 DLNQIIGIEGAENLR
+326 
-341 ESGAD
+341 
-346 IDYIAVAES
+346 
-355 MRAQG
+355 
-360 KTPQEIRLATGWEQ
+360 
-374 GADGKW
+374 
-380 RYEIP
+380 
-385 DFKFKDGWDSAVR
+385 
-398 DARSRLDSEYAKR
+398 
-411 QENVSDDSEFLALE
+411 
-425 EQLAAEK
+425 
-432 RNLIVSRNLS
+432 
-442 EIVDAPEL
+442 VD
-450 FSAYPQLKDLTVEFG
+450 
-465 PLPDRVGG
+465 
-473 YFSEDRNVIRLPLDS
+473 
-488 AISSKQAR
+488 
-496 STLVHE
+496 
-502 VQHAV
+502 
-507 QRIEGFTRG
+507 
-516 SNPEAFPLKS
+516 
-526 FALWR
+526 
-531 DMERLRELRRSDA
+531 
-544 WKEYK
+544 
-549 QKNDAIDPFEA
+549 
-560 SDEQWAEIT
+560 
-569 ALENNPDVAAVL
+569 
-581 AEVERLRNKWGFSET
+581 
-596 VVRAINSDEWDPFS
+596 
-610 STGRELDDS
+610 
-619 DPDYRVR
+619 
-626 QYRNVAGEV
+626 
-635 EARNVQSRLDLS
+635 
-647 DEERRTR
+647 
-654 LLSETE
+654 
-660 DVPRELQTTNVSSRY
+660 
-675 SASYSPDDV
+675 
-684 AKAKPLVKRI
+684 
-694 VDRVFNGES
+694 
-703 SNGKGRSSFEDYLAV
+703 
-718 TDEAARVIQEKT
+718 
-730 GLDVR
+730 
-735 GYIHTILDSNVS
+735 
-747 HVNRRHGP
+747 
-755 GKETRQDQ
+755 
-763 KPFLRSD
+763 
-770 FERLPEVLS
+770 
-779 SPENI
+779 
-784 FSGEEAGTIVF
+784 
-795 TKTFDDGE
+795 
-803 IYVVEVTRRPN
+803 
-814 KKHKGRGKLELK
+814 
-826 TAYKKILSE
+826 
-835 PNALVKTSPL
+835 
-845 AERPKRP
+845 
-852 ETASSVEQSIANRA
+852 
-866 QNVNLFADQQ
+866 
-876 GEFNQA
+876 
-882 AWHGSAAQFD
+882 
-892 RFSTDHIGSGEGAQA
+892 
-907 HGWGLYFTADR
+907 
-918 SIGER
+918 
-923 YRRNVSRANIMREV
+923 
-937 ESVWTSGYDDA
+937 
-948 DDLAQAIDDGS
+948 
-959 FSKETTEL
+959 
-967 LRALEADE
+967 
-975 WFGFSDNPAQ
+975 
-985 AIRVAFS
+985 
-992 PRLHE
+992 
-997 FDPSATTVK
+997 SATTVDGFNMPISQGK
-1006 AVENYGRLFEV
+1006 EWHMGPTKLSPEERVIVVQYKGQAPDRKAAIEQITSVTKIGVKNNESGFVLTAGKGDLGKSAGGLFSYNERVLRAVAPIFSDVVAHAKLLESSNDVMHRNKNVQGIHTFATPVEIDGSLFRVNIIVRDYVIPGQERLAAHTIAGVKIYEIENPPASKVADGGSSDILTDTAPTIRLPATETQQDHTVSLAELVGGRKPYVRGDGKGLFDDVDEASYAENGVYYEVPVFNQRIGDDGTGTASDWVDENFEPDADLIERAVENFGLTNDVREAFYVLPDGR
-1017 DIPDADK
+1017 
-1024 MLDEQKLWGAGSN
+1024 MLDGSGRHWGGDERSVAGQRQVDHSDISEVIDDASGADAMYEWMGRTGAMRFDQIVGIASVARPPTKAQLDVLN
-1037 FELKAKIREMIREW
+1037 RANRGKYLALSLNTPEGRIVDDVEFESASKAKIQ
-1051 NVEHLDT
+1051 DFF
-1058 DQIIDVPDSPTGGDV
+1058 DQ
-1073 YQAIS
+1073 ALE
-1078 KAMGGPKQ
+1078 KAR
-1086 ASLWLKERG
+1086 RG
-1095 IEGITYEG
+1095 EVG
-1103 ARDGRCF
+1103 AFAQENR
-1110 VVFDDKAVNILDFY
+1110 
-1124 QRQGGESLGSYSPT
+1124 GSFSPT

-1163 NLMLASQFEEAAGN
+1163 KLMLASQFDEAAEN

-1195 DWNALG
+1195 DWNVLG

-1227 PSLVSFFKRFAEWL
+1227 PSLVSFFKRFGEWL

-1296 AARAVQAEETNR
+1296 AARAVQVEETNR

-1337 NSGTPVD
+1337 NSGTPID

-1369 VMAGDGRTA
+1369 VMSGDGRTA

-1437 IDSGEQ
+1437 SDSGEQ

-1460 RFDGSQNPSYGDAS
+1460 RFDGSQNPGYGNAS
-1474 LMNVVAGNGRLTGLT
+1474 LMNVVAGNGRLTGLA
-1489 EAYRRGTAQQYRDA
+1489 EAYRRGTAQQYREA
-1503 LMSDTQHGVEP
+1503 LMADTQHGVDP

-1622 YQNDVLTE
+1622 YQNDALTE

-1652 RIIEMRNSGIDL
+1652 RIIEMRNAGIDL
-1664 AQGIVEAANAVRMA
+1664 ARGIVEAANAVRMA

-1717 GRVLEPLADWTV
+1717 GRVLDPLADWTL

-1757 RRIENEQRVAAG
+1757 RRIENEQRVASG
-1769 QEPLPELDVAAIR
+1769 QDPLPELDVKAIR

-1788 QSQLDE
+1788 QTQLDE
-1794 IAAQAPDTAQAE
+1794 IAAQAPAQVDDPAQAE

-1819 IANDPDA
+1819 VANDPDA
-1826 IRMQELA
+1826 IRMQELVE
-1833 SQQPEQTFMFED
+1833 QQPEQTFLFED
-1845 EDGQTIE
+1845 DDGQTVE
-1852 MRFDEV
+1852 LRFDEV
-1858 ETRMQE
+1858 ESEMQR

>member
-17 EELRPESE
+17 EELRPETE

-81 RQREEVMPANARRIR
+81 RQREEVMPENARRIR

-101 EYELDPQTSGTAA
+101 EYELDPQTSGAAA

-166 NAGMLTFATNA
+166 NAGMLTFAANA
-177 IGLKLPAAFATG
+177 IGLKLPAAFETG
-189 SRLTS
+189 RRLTS

-206 VAEVQGVHWILENQN
+206 VAEVQGIHWILENQN

-243 AVFGAAFWRPT
+243 AAFGAAFWRPT

-311 SVAPRVRISETTNQS
+311 SVAPRVRIAETTNQS

-385 DFKFKDGWDSAVR
+385 DFVFKDDWDSAVR

-411 QENVSDDSEFLALE
+411 QENVSDDSEFMALE

-516 SNPEAFPLKS
+516 SNPEQFPLKS

-531 DMERLRELRRSDA
+531 DMQRLRELRRSDA
-544 WKEYK
+544 WNEYK

-560 SDEQWAEIT
+560 SDEQWAEII

-581 AEVERLRNKWGFSET
+581 AEVERLRTKWGVSET

-803 IYVVEVTRRPN
+803 IYVVEVTRRHN

-866 QNVNLFADQQ
+866 QNVNNWVDENFEPDANL
-876 GEFNQA
+876 
-882 AWHGSAAQFD
+882 
-892 RFSTDHIGSGEGAQA
+892 I
-907 HGWGLYFTADR
+907 
-918 SIGER
+918 ER
-923 YRRNVSRANIMREV
+923 
-937 ESVWTSGYDDA
+937 
-948 DDLAQAIDDGS
+948 
-959 FSKETTEL
+959 
-967 LRALEADE
+967 
-975 WFGFSDNPAQ
+975 
-985 AIRVAFS
+985 
-992 PRLHE
+992 
-997 FDPSATTVK
+997 
-1006 AVENYGRLFEV
+1006 AVENFGLTNDVREAFYVLPDGR
-1017 DIPDADK
+1017 
-1024 MLDEQKLWGAGSN
+1024 MLDGSGRHWGGDERSVAGQRQVDHADISEVIDDASGADAMYEWMGRTGAMRFDQIVGIASVARPPTKAQLDVLN
-1037 FELKAKIREMIREW
+1037 RANRGKYLALSLNTPEGRIVDDIEFESASKAKIQ
-1051 NVEHLDT
+1051 NFF
-1058 DQIIDVPDSPTGGDV
+1058 DQ
-1073 YQAIS
+1073 ALE
-1078 KAMGGPKQ
+1078 KAR
-1086 ASLWLKERG
+1086 RG
-1095 IEGITYEG
+1095 EAG
-1103 ARDGRCF
+1103 AFAQENR
-1110 VVFDDKAVNILDFY
+1110 
-1124 QRQGGESLGSYSPT
+1124 GSFSPT
-1138 ENRITLTPNANVS
+1138 ENRITLTLNANVS

-1227 PSLVSFFKRFAEWL
+1227 PSLVSFFKRFGEWL

-1337 NSGTPVD
+1337 NSGTPID

-1369 VMAGDGRTA
+1369 VMSGDGRTA

-1417 PIVSYGTLPDDAYL
+1417 PIVSYGTLPDDSYL

-1460 RFDGSQNPSYGDAS
+1460 RFDGSQNPGYGDAS

-1489 EAYRRGTAQQYRDA
+1489 EAYRRGTAQQYREA
-1503 LMSDTQHGVEP
+1503 LMADTQHGIDP
-1514 AVIASMQHPVL
+1514 TVIASMQHPVL

-1652 RIIEMRNSGIDL
+1652 RIIEMRNAGIDL
-1664 AQGIVEAANAVRMA
+1664 ARGIVEAANAVRMA
-1678 REEGRSLQDLVSQ
+1678 REEGHSLQDLLGQ
-1691 LSFLDDPTTTP
+1691 LSFLDDPTTNP

-1717 GRVLEPLADWTV
+1717 GRVLDPLADWTV
-1729 NAMRAADGGLFGDEN
+1729 NAMRAADGGLFGDDN
-1744 VVRTDVADVLGQM
+1744 VIRTDVADVLGQM

-1806 PNPQQVQATVREG
+1806 PNPQQVQAAVRDG
-1819 IANDPDA
+1819 VANDPDA

-1833 SQQPEQTFMFED
+1833 SQQPEQTFLFED
-1845 EDGQTIE
+1845 EDGQTVE
-1852 MRFDEV
+1852 LRFDEV
-1858 ETRMQE
+1858 ESEMQR

>member
-17 EELRPESE
+17 EELRPETE
-25 LPPLEMPEPNFFD
+25 LPPLEMPEPNLFD

-81 RQREEVMPANARRIR
+81 RQREEVMPKNARRIR

-166 NAGMLTFATNA
+166 NAGMLTFAANA

-243 AVFGAAFWRPT
+243 AAFGAAFWRPT

-311 SVAPRVRISETTNQS
+311 SVVPRVRIAETTNQS

-635 EARNVQSRLDLS
+635 EARNVQGRLDLS

-835 PNALVKTSPL
+835 PNALAKTSPL

-866 QNVNLFADQQ
+866 QNVNNWVD
-876 GEFNQA
+876 
-882 AWHGSAAQFD
+882 
-892 RFSTDHIGSGEGAQA
+892 
-907 HGWGLYFTADR
+907 
-918 SIGER
+918 
-923 YRRNVSRANIMREV
+923 
-937 ESVWTSGYDDA
+937 ESFEPDA
-948 DDLAQAIDDGS
+948 DLI
-959 FSKETTEL
+959 E
-967 LRALEADE
+967 R
-975 WFGFSDNPAQ
+975 
-985 AIRVAFS
+985 
-992 PRLHE
+992 
-997 FDPSATTVK
+997 
-1006 AVENYGRLFEV
+1006 AVENFGLTNDVREAFYVLPDGR
-1017 DIPDADK
+1017 
-1024 MLDEQKLWGAGSN
+1024 MLDGSGRHWGGDERSVAGQRQVDHSDISEVIDDASGADAMYEWMGRTGAMRFDQIVGIASVARSPTKSQLDVLN
-1037 FELKAKIREMIREW
+1037 RANRGKYLALSLNTPEGRIVDDVEFESASKAKIQ
-1051 NVEHLDT
+1051 DFF
-1058 DQIIDVPDSPTGGDV
+1058 DQ
-1073 YQAIS
+1073 ALE
-1078 KAMGGPKQ
+1078 KAR
-1086 ASLWLKERG
+1086 RG
-1095 IEGITYEG
+1095 EVG
-1103 ARDGRCF
+1103 AFAQENR
-1110 VVFDDKAVNILDFY
+1110 
-1124 QRQGGESLGSYSPT
+1124 GSFSPT

-1227 PSLVSFFKRFAEWL
+1227 PSLVGFFKRFGEWL

-1248 SDAVGGRY
+1248 SNAVGERY

-1369 VMAGDGRTA
+1369 VMSGDGRTA

-1652 RIIEMRNSGIDL
+1652 RIIEMRNAGIDL
-1664 AQGIVEAANAVRMA
+1664 ARGIVEAANAVRMA
-1678 REEGRSLQDLVSQ
+1678 REEGHSLQDLLGQ

-1717 GRVLEPLADWTV
+1717 GRVLDPLADWTV

-1744 VVRTDVADVLGQM
+1744 IVRTDVADVLGQM

>member
-17 EELRPESE
+17 EELRPETE

-81 RQREEVMPANARRIR
+81 RQREEVMPENARRIR

-101 EYELDPQTSGTAA
+101 EYELDPQTSGAAA

-166 NAGMLTFATNA
+166 NAGMLTFAANA

-243 AVFGAAFWRPT
+243 AAFGAAFWRPT

-285 TAQANLNASV
+285 TAQANINSAV

-302 WGLTPEQVS
+302 WDLTPEQVS
-311 SVAPRVRISETTNQS
+311 SVAPRVRVDSATTADGFDMPVTQGVEWHMGPSKAIKPDDSLTIIRIDQPPLSREEAISF
-326 DLNQIIGIEGAENLR
+326 
-341 ESGAD
+341 
-346 IDYIAVAES
+346 AES
-355 MRAQG
+355 TLGKGVTNKNTGFVLTATRSDMKKAAGRRGYFKERVFTSVARDIAKIVEEAVLVESHVDNVHKNPRVQG
-360 KTPQEIRLATGWEQ
+360 IHHFLAPVQ
-374 GADGKW
+374 FDGK
-380 RYEIP
+380 
-385 DFKFKDGWDSAVR
+385 
-398 DARSRLDSEYAKR
+398 
-411 QENVSDDSEFLALE
+411 
-425 EQLAAEK
+425 
-432 RNLIVSRNLS
+432 
-442 EIVDAPEL
+442 
-450 FSAYPQLKDLTVEFG
+450 
-465 PLPDRVGG
+465 
-473 YFSEDRNVIRLPLDS
+473 
-488 AISSKQAR
+488 
-496 STLVHE
+496 
-502 VQHAV
+502 
-507 QRIEGFTRG
+507 
-516 SNPEAFPLKS
+516 
-526 FALWR
+526 LWR
-531 DMERLRELRRSDA
+531 
-544 WKEYK
+544 
-549 QKNDAIDPFEA
+549 
-560 SDEQWAEIT
+560 
-569 ALENNPDVAAVL
+569 
-581 AEVERLRNKWGFSET
+581 
-596 VVRAINSDEWDPFS
+596 
-610 STGRELDDS
+610 
-619 DPDYRVR
+619 
-626 QYRNVAGEV
+626 
-635 EARNVQSRLDLS
+635 VQL
-647 DEERRTR
+647 
-654 LLSETE
+654 
-660 DVPRELQTTNVSSRY
+660 
-675 SASYSPDDV
+675 
-684 AKAKPLVKRI
+684 LVKDF
-694 VDRVFNGES
+694 VEPGNDR
-703 SNGKGRSSFEDYLAV
+703 AV
-718 TDEAARVIQEKT
+718 
-730 GLDVR
+730 
-735 GYIHTILDSNVS
+735 IHTIDGIYIDEMETPPGGINQSEGGGSYVSGIAAADNRLVRLDTES
-747 HVNRRHGP
+747 RPTDRA
-755 GKETRQDQ
+755 
-763 KPFLRSD
+763 
-770 FERLPEVLS
+770 LS
-779 SPENI
+779 LTDLIGGRVP
-784 FSGEEAGTIVF
+784 
-795 TKTFDDGE
+795 
-803 IYVVEVTRRPN
+803 YVRAD
-814 KKHKGRGKLELK
+814 GRGLFDAVEE
-826 TAYKKILSE
+826 S
-835 PNALVKTSPL
+835 SF
-845 AERPKRP
+845 AENGVYYEAP
-852 ETASSVEQSIANRA
+852 V
-866 QNVNLFADQQ
+866 
-876 GEFNQA
+876 FNQT
-882 AWHGSAAQFD
+882 AWHGSQNQFD
-892 RFSTDHIGSGEGAQA
+892 RFSTEHIGEGTGRAT
-907 HGWGLYFTADR
+907 HGWGLYFTSDKKVAEGYRDMTGPDGKVYKAEVPDNNVLLDANESYAEQPSEVR
-918 SIGER
+918 EALARLYKDEYDTEPPPDHWTGREIYQDIILREEGYSDPESIP
-923 YRRNVSRANIMREV
+923 
-937 ESVWTSGYDDA
+937 DDYMLDMEF
-948 DDLAQAIDDGS
+948 DDLAGNSRLASEKLNSIGVKGVKFLGDD
-959 FSKETTEL
+959 
-967 LRALEADE
+967 D
-975 WFGFSDNPAQ
+975 
-985 AIRVAFS
+985 
-992 PRLHE
+992 
-997 FDPSATTVK
+997 
-1006 AVENYGRLFEV
+1006 
-1017 DIPDADK
+1017 
-1024 MLDEQKLWGAGSN
+1024 
-1037 FELKAKIREMIREW
+1037 
-1051 NVEHLDT
+1051 DT
-1058 DQIIDVPDSPTGGDV
+1058 G
-1073 YQAIS
+1073 
-1078 KAMGGPKQ
+1078 
-1086 ASLWLKERG
+1086 
-1095 IEGITYEG
+1095 
-1103 ARDGRCF
+1103 F
-1110 VVFDDKAVNILDFY
+1110 VVFDDQAIKILDFY
-1124 QRQGGESLGSYSPT
+1124 QRQGGKSLGSYSPT

-1227 PSLVSFFKRFAEWL
+1227 PSLVSFFKRFGEWL

-1337 NSGTPVD
+1337 NSGTPID

-1378 VVLQNRDRSNVVS
+1378 VVLQNRDRSNAVS

-1417 PIVSYGTLPDDAYL
+1417 PIVSYGTLPDDSYL

-1460 RFDGSQNPSYGDAS
+1460 RFDGSQNPDYGDAS

-1489 EAYRRGTAQQYRDA
+1489 EAYRRGTAQQYREA
-1503 LMSDTQHGVEP
+1503 LMADTQHGIDP

-1590 GEPNALGRLINSNGN
+1590 GEPNALGRLINSSGA

-1652 RIIEMRNSGIDL
+1652 RIIEMRNAGIDL
-1664 AQGIVEAANAVRMA
+1664 ARGIVEAANAVRMA
-1678 REEGRSLQDLVSQ
+1678 REEGLSLQDLLGQ
-1691 LSFLDDPTTTP
+1691 LSFLDDPTTNP

-1717 GRVLEPLADWTV
+1717 GRVLDPLADWTV
-1729 NAMRAADGGLFGDEN
+1729 NAMRAADGGLFGDDN
-1744 VVRTDVADVLGQM
+1744 VIRTDVADVLGQM

-1806 PNPQQVQATVREG
+1806 PNPQQVQAAVRDG
-1819 IANDPDA
+1819 VANDPDA

-1833 SQQPEQTFMFED
+1833 SQQPEQTFLFED
-1845 EDGQTIE
+1845 EDGQTVE
-1852 MRFDEV
+1852 LRFDEV
-1858 ETRMQE
+1858 ESEMQR

>member
-17 EELRPESE
+17 EGLRPESE

-96 EIAKQ
+96 EIAKH

-189 SRLTS
+189 RRLTS

-243 AVFGAAFWRPT
+243 AAFGAAFWRPT

-279 FTPQQV
+279 FTPEQV
-285 TAQANLNASV
+285 TAQANINSAV

-311 SVAPRVRISETTNQS
+311 SVAPRVR
-326 DLNQIIGIEGAENLR
+326 
-341 ESGAD
+341 
-346 IDYIAVAES
+346 
-355 MRAQG
+355 
-360 KTPQEIRLATGWEQ
+360 
-374 GADGKW
+374 
-380 RYEIP
+380 
-385 DFKFKDGWDSAVR
+385 
-398 DARSRLDSEYAKR
+398 
-411 QENVSDDSEFLALE
+411 
-425 EQLAAEK
+425 
-432 RNLIVSRNLS
+432 
-442 EIVDAPEL
+442 VD
-450 FSAYPQLKDLTVEFG
+450 
-465 PLPDRVGG
+465 
-473 YFSEDRNVIRLPLDS
+473 
-488 AISSKQAR
+488 
-496 STLVHE
+496 
-502 VQHAV
+502 
-507 QRIEGFTRG
+507 
-516 SNPEAFPLKS
+516 
-526 FALWR
+526 
-531 DMERLRELRRSDA
+531 
-544 WKEYK
+544 
-549 QKNDAIDPFEA
+549 
-560 SDEQWAEIT
+560 
-569 ALENNPDVAAVL
+569 
-581 AEVERLRNKWGFSET
+581 
-596 VVRAINSDEWDPFS
+596 
-610 STGRELDDS
+610 
-619 DPDYRVR
+619 
-626 QYRNVAGEV
+626 
-635 EARNVQSRLDLS
+635 
-647 DEERRTR
+647 
-654 LLSETE
+654 
-660 DVPRELQTTNVSSRY
+660 
-675 SASYSPDDV
+675 
-684 AKAKPLVKRI
+684 
-694 VDRVFNGES
+694 
-703 SNGKGRSSFEDYLAV
+703 
-718 TDEAARVIQEKT
+718 
-730 GLDVR
+730 
-735 GYIHTILDSNVS
+735 
-747 HVNRRHGP
+747 
-755 GKETRQDQ
+755 
-763 KPFLRSD
+763 
-770 FERLPEVLS
+770 
-779 SPENI
+779 
-784 FSGEEAGTIVF
+784 
-795 TKTFDDGE
+795 
-803 IYVVEVTRRPN
+803 
-814 KKHKGRGKLELK
+814 
-826 TAYKKILSE
+826 
-835 PNALVKTSPL
+835 
-845 AERPKRP
+845 
-852 ETASSVEQSIANRA
+852 
-866 QNVNLFADQQ
+866 
-876 GEFNQA
+876 
-882 AWHGSAAQFD
+882 
-892 RFSTDHIGSGEGAQA
+892 
-907 HGWGLYFTADR
+907 
-918 SIGER
+918 
-923 YRRNVSRANIMREV
+923 
-937 ESVWTSGYDDA
+937 
-948 DDLAQAIDDGS
+948 
-959 FSKETTEL
+959 
-967 LRALEADE
+967 
-975 WFGFSDNPAQ
+975 
-985 AIRVAFS
+985 
-992 PRLHE
+992 
-997 FDPSATTVK
+997 SATTVDGFDMPISQGK
-1006 AVENYGRLFEV
+1006 EWHMGPTKLSPEERVIVVQYKGQAPDRKAAIEQITSVTKSGVKNNETGFVLTAGKGDLGKSAGGLFSYNERVLRAVAPIFSDVVAHAKLLESSNDVMHRNKDVQGIHTFATPVEIDGSLFRVNIIVRDYVIPGQERLAAHTIAGVKIYEIENPPASKVADGGASDILTDTAPTIRLPATETQQDHTVSLAELVGGRKPYVRRDGKGLFDDVDEASYAENGVYYEVPVFNQRIGDDGTGTAGDWVDENFEPDADLIERAVENFGLTNDVREAFYVFPDGR
-1017 DIPDADK
+1017 
-1024 MLDEQKLWGAGSN
+1024 MLDGSGRHWGGDERSVAGQRQVDHSDISEVIDDASGADAMYEWMGRTGAMRFDQIVGIASVARPPTKAQLDVLN
-1037 FELKAKIREMIREW
+1037 RANRGKYLALSLNTPEGRIVDDVEFESASKAKIQ
-1051 NVEHLDT
+1051 DFF
-1058 DQIIDVPDSPTGGDV
+1058 DQ
-1073 YQAIS
+1073 ALE
-1078 KAMGGPKQ
+1078 KAR
-1086 ASLWLKERG
+1086 RG
-1095 IEGITYEG
+1095 EVG
-1103 ARDGRCF
+1103 AFAQENR
-1110 VVFDDKAVNILDFY
+1110 
-1124 QRQGGESLGSYSPT
+1124 GSFSPT

-1163 NLMLASQFEEAAGN
+1163 NLMLASQFKEAAEN

-1248 SDAVGGRY
+1248 SDAVGERY

-1337 NSGTPVD
+1337 NSGTPID

-1489 EAYRRGTAQQYRDA
+1489 EAYRRGTAQQYREA
-1503 LMSDTQHGVEP
+1503 LMADTQHGVDP

-1622 YQNDVLTE
+1622 YQNDALTE

-1652 RIIEMRNSGIDL
+1652 RIIEMRNAGIDL
-1664 AQGIVEAANAVRMA
+1664 ARGIVEAANAVRMA

-1717 GRVLEPLADWTV
+1717 GRVLDPLADWTV

-1744 VVRTDVADVLGQM
+1744 IVRTDVADVLGQM

-1769 QEPLPELDVAAIR
+1769 QEPLPELDVDAIR
-1782 ASIQNL
+1782 ASLQNL

-1794 IAAQAPDTAQAE
+1794 IAAQAPAQTDVPAQAE
-1806 PNPQQVQATVREG
+1806 PNPQQVEAAVRDG
-1819 IANDPDA
+1819 VANDPDA
-1826 IRMQELA
+1826 IRMQELVE
-1833 SQQPEQTFMFED
+1833 QQPEQTFLFED
-1845 EDGQTIE
+1845 EDGQTVE
-1852 MRFDEV
+1852 LRFDEI
-1858 ETRMQE
+1858 ESEMQRIE
-1864 IENEGKTEASGIAQ
+1864 IEGKTEASGIAQ

>member
-17 EELRPESE
+17 EELRPETD

-38 GMGDTWKAIPNA
+38 GRGDTWKAIPNA

-81 RQREEVMPANARRIR
+81 RQREEVMPENARRIR

-138 GALLFGADVGVNRTQ
+138 GALLFSADVGVNRTQ

-166 NAGMLTFATNA
+166 NAGMLTFAANA
-177 IGLKLPAAFATG
+177 IGLKLPTAFATG
-189 SRLTS
+189 IRLTS

-243 AVFGAAFWRPT
+243 AAFGAAFWRPT

-285 TAQANLNASV
+285 TAQANINSAV

-311 SVAPRVRISETTNQS
+311 SVAPRVRIAETTNES
-326 DLNQIIGIEGAENLR
+326 DLNQIIGMEGAENLR

-346 IDYIAVAES
+346 IDYITVAES

-360 KTPQEIRLATGWEQ
+360 KTPQEIRLATGWEL

-385 DFKFKDGWDSAVR
+385 DFVFKDDWDSAVR
-398 DARSRLDSEYAKR
+398 DAQSRLDSEYAKR
-411 QENVSDDSEFLALE
+411 QENVSDDSEFMALE

-516 SNPEAFPLKS
+516 SNPEQFPLKS

-531 DMERLRELRRSDA
+531 DMQRLRELRRSDA
-544 WKEYK
+544 WNEYK

-581 AEVERLRNKWGFSET
+581 AEVERLRTKWGVSET

-866 QNVNLFADQQ
+866 QNVNNWVDENFEPDANL
-876 GEFNQA
+876 
-882 AWHGSAAQFD
+882 
-892 RFSTDHIGSGEGAQA
+892 I
-907 HGWGLYFTADR
+907 
-918 SIGER
+918 ER
-923 YRRNVSRANIMREV
+923 
-937 ESVWTSGYDDA
+937 
-948 DDLAQAIDDGS
+948 
-959 FSKETTEL
+959 
-967 LRALEADE
+967 
-975 WFGFSDNPAQ
+975 
-985 AIRVAFS
+985 
-992 PRLHE
+992 
-997 FDPSATTVK
+997 
-1006 AVENYGRLFEV
+1006 AVENFGLTNDVREAFYVLPDGR
-1017 DIPDADK
+1017 
-1024 MLDEQKLWGAGSN
+1024 MLDGSGRHWGGDERSVAGQRQVDHADISEVIDDASGADAMYEWMGRTGAMRFDQIVGIASVARPPTKAQLDVLN
-1037 FELKAKIREMIREW
+1037 RANRGKYLALSLNTPEGRIVDDIEFESASKAKIQ
-1051 NVEHLDT
+1051 DFF
-1058 DQIIDVPDSPTGGDV
+1058 DQ
-1073 YQAIS
+1073 ALE
-1078 KAMGGPKQ
+1078 KAR
-1086 ASLWLKERG
+1086 RG
-1095 IEGITYEG
+1095 EAG
-1103 ARDGRCF
+1103 AFAQENR
-1110 VVFDDKAVNILDFY
+1110 
-1124 QRQGGESLGSYSPT
+1124 GSFSPT

-1227 PSLVSFFKRFAEWL
+1227 PSLVSFFKRFGEWL

-1337 NSGTPVD
+1337 NSGTPID

-1378 VVLQNRDRSNVVS
+1378 VVLQNRDRSNAVS

-1417 PIVSYGTLPDDAYL
+1417 PIVSYGTLPDDSYL

-1460 RFDGSQNPSYGDAS
+1460 RFDGSQNPDYGDAS

-1489 EAYRRGTAQQYRDA
+1489 EAYRRGTAQQYREA
-1503 LMSDTQHGVEP
+1503 LMADTQHGIDP

-1590 GEPNALGRLINSNGN
+1590 GEPNALGRLINSSGA

-1652 RIIEMRNSGIDL
+1652 RIIEMRNAGIDL
-1664 AQGIVEAANAVRMA
+1664 ARGIVEAANAVRMA
-1678 REEGRSLQDLVSQ
+1678 REEGHSLQDLLGQ
-1691 LSFLDDPTTTP
+1691 LSFLDDPTTNP

-1729 NAMRAADGGLFGDEN
+1729 NAMRAADGGLFGDDN
-1744 VVRTDVADVLGQM
+1744 VIRTDVADVLGQM

-1806 PNPQQVQATVREG
+1806 PNPQQVQAAVREG
-1819 IANDPDA
+1819 VANDPDA

-1833 SQQPEQTFMFED
+1833 SQQPEQTFLFED
-1845 EDGQTIE
+1845 EDGQTVE
-1852 MRFDEV
+1852 LRFDEV
-1858 ETRMQE
+1858 ESEMQR

>member
-81 RQREEVMPANARRIR
+81 RQREEVMPENARRIR

-243 AVFGAAFWRPT
+243 AAFGAAFWRPT

-311 SVAPRVRISETTNQS
+311 SVAPRVRVDSATTVDGFDMPISQGKEWHMGPTKLSPEERVIVVQYKGQAPDRKAAIEQITSVTKSGVKNNETGFVLTAGKG
-326 DLNQIIGIEGAENLR
+326 DLGKSAGGLFSYNERVLR
-341 ESGAD
+341 
-346 IDYIAVAES
+346 AVAPIFSDVVAHAKLLES
-355 MRAQG
+355 SNDVMHRNKDVQG
-360 KTPQEIRLATGWEQ
+360 IHTFATPVEIDGSLFRVNIIVRDYVIPGQERLAAHTIAGVKIYEIENPPASKV
-374 GADGKW
+374 ADG
-380 RYEIP
+380 
-385 DFKFKDGWDSAVR
+385 GS
-398 DARSRLDSEYAKR
+398 
-411 QENVSDDSEFLALE
+411 SDILTDT
-425 EQLAAEK
+425 
-432 RNLIVSRNLS
+432 
-442 EIVDAPEL
+442 AP
-450 FSAYPQLKDLTVEFG
+450 T
-465 PLPDRVGG
+465 
-473 YFSEDRNVIRLPLDS
+473 IRLPATETQQDHTVSL
-488 AISSKQAR
+488 AE
-496 STLVHE
+496 LVGGRKPY
-502 VQHAV
+502 V
-507 QRIEGFTRG
+507 R
-516 SNPEAFPLKS
+516 
-526 FALWR
+526 R
-531 DMERLRELRRSDA
+531 DGKGLFD
-544 WKEYK
+544 
-549 QKNDAIDPFEA
+549 DVDEA
-560 SDEQWAEIT
+560 SYAENGVYY
-569 ALENNPDVAAVL
+569 EVPVL
-581 AEVERLRNKWGFSET
+581 
-596 VVRAINSDEWDPFS
+596 
-610 STGRELDDS
+610 
-619 DPDYRVR
+619 
-626 QYRNVAGEV
+626 
-635 EARNVQSRLDLS
+635 
-647 DEERRTR
+647 
-654 LLSETE
+654 
-660 DVPRELQTTNVSSRY
+660 
-675 SASYSPDDV
+675 
-684 AKAKPLVKRI
+684 
-694 VDRVFNGES
+694 
-703 SNGKGRSSFEDYLAV
+703 
-718 TDEAARVIQEKT
+718 
-730 GLDVR
+730 
-735 GYIHTILDSNVS
+735 
-747 HVNRRHGP
+747 
-755 GKETRQDQ
+755 
-763 KPFLRSD
+763 
-770 FERLPEVLS
+770 
-779 SPENI
+779 
-784 FSGEEAGTIVF
+784 
-795 TKTFDDGE
+795 
-803 IYVVEVTRRPN
+803 
-814 KKHKGRGKLELK
+814 
-826 TAYKKILSE
+826 
-835 PNALVKTSPL
+835 
-845 AERPKRP
+845 
-852 ETASSVEQSIANRA
+852 
-866 QNVNLFADQQ
+866 
-876 GEFNQA
+876 NQA

-918 SIGER
+918 FIGER
-923 YRRNVSRANIMREV
+923 YRRNVSRANIMREI
-937 ESVWTSGYDDA
+937 ESAWTPGYDEA
-948 DDLAQAIDDGS
+948 DDLTQAVADGS

-1110 VVFDDKAVNILDFY
+1110 VVFDDQAIKILDFY
-1124 QRQGGESLGSYSPT
+1124 QRQGGKSLGSYSPT

-1163 NLMLASQFEEAAGN
+1163 NLMLASQFEEAAEN

-1227 PSLVSFFKRFAEWL
+1227 PSLVSLFKRFGEWL

-1296 AARAVQAEETNR
+1296 AARAVQVEETNR

-1337 NSGTPVD
+1337 NSGTPID

-1369 VMAGDGRTA
+1369 VMSGDGRTA

-1460 RFDGSQNPSYGDAS
+1460 RFDGSQNPDYGNAS

-1489 EAYRRGTAQQYRDA
+1489 EAYRRGTAQQYREA
-1503 LMSDTQHGVEP
+1503 LMADTQHGVDP

-1622 YQNDVLTE
+1622 YQNDALTE

-1652 RIIEMRNSGIDL
+1652 RIIEMRNAGIDL
-1664 AQGIVEAANAVRMA
+1664 ARGIVEAANAVRMA

-1717 GRVLEPLADWTV
+1717 GRVLDPLADWTV

-1757 RRIENEQRVAAG
+1757 RRIENEQRVASG
-1769 QEPLPELDVAAIR
+1769 QEPLPELDVKAIR

-1788 QSQLDE
+1788 QTQLDE
-1794 IAAQAPDTAQAE
+1794 IAAQAPAQVDDPAQAE

-1819 IANDPDA
+1819 VANDPDA
-1826 IRMQELA
+1826 IRMQELVE
-1833 SQQPEQTFMFED
+1833 QQPEQTFLFED
-1845 EDGQTIE
+1845 EDGQTVE
-1852 MRFDEV
+1852 LRFDEV
-1858 ETRMQE
+1858 ETEMQR
-1864 IENEGKTEASGIAQ
+1864 IESEGKTEASGIAQ

>member
-12 KVDAP
+12 KVDDP
-17 EELRPESE
+17 EELRPETD

-81 RQREEVMPANARRIR
+81 RQREEVMPENARRIR

-101 EYELDPQTSGTAA
+101 AYELDPQTSGTAA

-128 LYGSVAGPAG
+128 LYGSVAGPAV

-166 NAGMLTFATNA
+166 NAGMLTFAANA

-243 AVFGAAFWRPT
+243 AAFGAAFWRPT

-266 SERFATELERTGK
+266 SERFSTELERTGK

-311 SVAPRVRISETTNQS
+311 RVAPRVRVDSATTADGFDMPIS
-326 DLNQIIGIEGAENLR
+326 
-341 ESGAD
+341 
-346 IDYIAVAES
+346 
-355 MRAQG
+355 QG
-360 KTPQEIRLATGWEQ
+360 KEWHMGPTKLSPEERVIVVQYKGQAPDRQTAIEQISKIAEGGVKNEETGFLLSASTSDIEKSAGRYFSYNERL
-374 GADGKW
+374 
-380 RYEIP
+380 
-385 DFKFKDGWDSAVR
+385 VR
-398 DARSRLDSEYAKR
+398 AIAPVFD
-411 QENVSDDSEFLALE
+411 
-425 EQLAAEK
+425 
-432 RNLIVSRNLS
+432 
-442 EIVDAPEL
+442 EIVAKAKLLE
-450 FSAYPQLKDLTVEFG
+450 
-465 PLPDRVGG
+465 
-473 YFSEDRNVIRLPLDS
+473 
-488 AISSKQAR
+488 SS
-496 STLVHE
+496 
-502 VQHAV
+502 
-507 QRIEGFTRG
+507 
-516 SNPEAFPLKS
+516 
-526 FALWR
+526 R
-531 DMERLRELRRSDA
+531 DVRH
-544 WKEYK
+544 
-549 QKNDAIDPFEA
+549 
-560 SDEQWAEIT
+560 
-569 ALENNPDVAAVL
+569 NNPDVQGIHTFATPVDIDGGL
-581 AEVERLRNKWGFSET
+581 YRVQLTVRDYVTPNQERLAAHTIAGVQIYEIENPPASMVADGGPSDIRAVPAPTIRLVSKPGSRSDHTVSLSELVGGRKPYVRMDGKGLFDDVDEASYAENGVYYEVPVFNQRIGDDGTGTAGDWVDENFEPDADLIERAVENFGLTNDVREAFYVLPDGRMLDGSGRHWGG
-596 VVRAINSDEWDPFS
+596 DERD
-610 STGRELDDS
+610 
-619 DPDYRVR
+619 
-626 QYRNVAGEV
+626 VAGQRQVDHSDISEV
-635 EARNVQSRLDLS
+635 IDDASGADAMYEWMGRTGAMRFDQIVGIASVARPPTKAQLDVLNRANRGKYLALS
-647 DEERRTR
+647 LNTPEG
-654 LLSETE
+654 
-660 DVPRELQTTNVSSRY
+660 
-675 SASYSPDDV
+675 
-684 AKAKPLVKRI
+684 RI
-694 VDRVFNGES
+694 VDDVEFES
-703 SNGKGRSSFEDYLAV
+703 
-718 TDEAARVIQEKT
+718 
-730 GLDVR
+730 
-735 GYIHTILDSNVS
+735 
-747 HVNRRHGP
+747 
-755 GKETRQDQ
+755 
-763 KPFLRSD
+763 
-770 FERLPEVLS
+770 
-779 SPENI
+779 
-784 FSGEEAGTIVF
+784 
-795 TKTFDDGE
+795 
-803 IYVVEVTRRPN
+803 
-814 KKHKGRGKLELK
+814 
-826 TAYKKILSE
+826 
-835 PNALVKTSPL
+835 
-845 AERPKRP
+845 
-852 ETASSVEQSIANRA
+852 AS
-866 QNVNLFADQQ
+866 
-876 GEFNQA
+876 
-882 AWHGSAAQFD
+882 
-892 RFSTDHIGSGEGAQA
+892 
-907 HGWGLYFTADR
+907 
-918 SIGER
+918 
-923 YRRNVSRANIMREV
+923 
-937 ESVWTSGYDDA
+937 
-948 DDLAQAIDDGS
+948 
-959 FSKETTEL
+959 
-967 LRALEADE
+967 
-975 WFGFSDNPAQ
+975 
-985 AIRVAFS
+985 
-992 PRLHE
+992 
-997 FDPSATTVK
+997 
-1006 AVENYGRLFEV
+1006 
-1017 DIPDADK
+1017 
-1024 MLDEQKLWGAGSN
+1024 
-1037 FELKAKIREMIREW
+1037 KAKIQ
-1051 NVEHLDT
+1051 D
-1058 DQIIDVPDSPTGGDV
+1058 
-1073 YQAIS
+1073 
-1078 KAMGGPKQ
+1078 
-1086 ASLWLKERG
+1086 
-1095 IEGITYEG
+1095 
-1103 ARDGRCF
+1103 F
-1110 VVFDDKAVNILDFY
+1110 FDKALEKA
-1124 QRQGGESLGSYSPT
+1124 RRGEVGAFAQENRGSFSPT

-1163 NLMLASQFEEAAGN
+1163 NLMQASQFEEAAGN
-1177 VKQDVDVLLKAFG
+1177 VNQDVDVLLKAFG

-1227 PSLVSFFKRFAEWL
+1227 PSLVGFFKRFGEWL

-1337 NSGTPVD
+1337 NSGTPID

-1369 VMAGDGRTA
+1369 VMSGDGRTA

-1460 RFDGSQNPSYGDAS
+1460 RFDGSQNPDYGDAS

-1544 DQVMARSNVEIAAED
+1544 DQVMARSNVEISAED

-1652 RIIEMRNSGIDL
+1652 RIIEMRNAGIDL
-1664 AQGIVEAANAVRMA
+1664 ARGIVEAANAVRMA

-1691 LSFLDDPTTTP
+1691 LSFLDDPTSTP

-1717 GRVLEPLADWTV
+1717 GRVLDPLADWTV

-1806 PNPQQVQATVREG
+1806 PNPQQVQVAVRDG
-1819 IANDPDA
+1819 VANDPDA

-1833 SQQPEQTFMFED
+1833 SQQPEQTFLFED
-1845 EDGQTIE
+1845 EDGQTVE
-1852 MRFDEV
+1852 LRFDEV
-1858 ETRMQE
+1858 ESEMQR

>member
-17 EELRPESE
+17 EELRPETD

-81 RQREEVMPANARRIR
+81 RQREEVMPENARRIR

-101 EYELDPQTSGTAA
+101 EYELNPQTSGTAA

-166 NAGMLTFATNA
+166 NAGMLTFAANA

-243 AVFGAAFWRPT
+243 AAFGAAFWRPT

-285 TAQANLNASV
+285 TAQANINSAV

-311 SVAPRVRISETTNQS
+311 SVAPRVRIAETTNQT

-385 DFKFKDGWDSAVR
+385 DFVFRDDWDSAVR

-411 QENVSDDSEFLALE
+411 QENVSDDSEFMALE

-488 AISSKQAR
+488 AISSKQVR

-516 SNPEAFPLKS
+516 SNPEQFPLKS

-531 DMERLRELRRSDA
+531 DMQRLRELRRSDA
-544 WKEYK
+544 WNEYK

-581 AEVERLRNKWGFSET
+581 AEVERLRTKWGVSET

-866 QNVNLFADQQ
+866 QNVNNWVDENFEPDANL
-876 GEFNQA
+876 
-882 AWHGSAAQFD
+882 
-892 RFSTDHIGSGEGAQA
+892 I
-907 HGWGLYFTADR
+907 
-918 SIGER
+918 ER
-923 YRRNVSRANIMREV
+923 
-937 ESVWTSGYDDA
+937 
-948 DDLAQAIDDGS
+948 
-959 FSKETTEL
+959 
-967 LRALEADE
+967 
-975 WFGFSDNPAQ
+975 
-985 AIRVAFS
+985 
-992 PRLHE
+992 
-997 FDPSATTVK
+997 
-1006 AVENYGRLFEV
+1006 AVENFGLTNDVREAFYVLPDGR
-1017 DIPDADK
+1017 
-1024 MLDEQKLWGAGSN
+1024 MLDGSGRHWGGDERSVAGQRQVDHADISEVIDDASGADAMYEWMGRTGAMRFDQIVGIASVARPPTKAQLDVLN
-1037 FELKAKIREMIREW
+1037 RANRGKYLALSLNTPEGRIVDDIEFESASKAKIQ
-1051 NVEHLDT
+1051 DFF
-1058 DQIIDVPDSPTGGDV
+1058 DQ
-1073 YQAIS
+1073 ALE
-1078 KAMGGPKQ
+1078 KAR
-1086 ASLWLKERG
+1086 RG
-1095 IEGITYEG
+1095 EAG
-1103 ARDGRCF
+1103 AFAQENR
-1110 VVFDDKAVNILDFY
+1110 
-1124 QRQGGESLGSYSPT
+1124 GSFSPT

-1177 VKQDVDVLLKAFG
+1177 VKQDVDVLLRAFG

-1227 PSLVSFFKRFAEWL
+1227 PSLVSFFKRFGEWL

-1262 ELPPLSAEVR
+1262 ELPLLSDEVR

-1308 EKRNRILATDSED
+1308 EKRNRILATDFED

-1337 NSGTPVD
+1337 NSGTPID

-1378 VVLQNRDRSNVVS
+1378 VVLQNRDRSNAVS

-1460 RFDGSQNPSYGDAS
+1460 RFDGSQNPGYGDAS

-1489 EAYRRGTAQQYRDA
+1489 EAYRRGTAQQYREA
-1503 LMSDTQHGVEP
+1503 LMADTQHDIDP
-1514 AVIASMQHPVL
+1514 AVISSMQHPVL

-1590 GEPNALGRLINSNGN
+1590 GEPNALGRLINSSGA

-1652 RIIEMRNSGIDL
+1652 RIIEMRNAGIDL
-1664 AQGIVEAANAVRMA
+1664 ARGIVEAANAVRMA
-1678 REEGRSLQDLVSQ
+1678 REEGHSLQDLLGQ
-1691 LSFLDDPTTTP
+1691 LSFLDDPTTNP

-1729 NAMRAADGGLFGDEN
+1729 NAMRAADGGLFGEEN

-1806 PNPQQVQATVREG
+1806 PNPQQVQAAVRDG
-1819 IANDPDA
+1819 VANDPDA

-1833 SQQPEQTFMFED
+1833 SQQPEQTFLFED
-1845 EDGQTIE
+1845 EDGQTVE
-1852 MRFDEV
+1852 LRFDEV
-1858 ETRMQE
+1858 ETEMQR
-1864 IENEGKTEASGIAQ
+1864 IESEGKTEASGIAQ

>member
-17 EELRPESE
+17 EELRPETE

-81 RQREEVMPANARRIR
+81 RQREEVMPENARSIR
-96 EIAKQ
+96 KLAKQ

-166 NAGMLTFATNA
+166 NAGMLTFAANA

-243 AVFGAAFWRPT
+243 AAFGAAFWRPT

-285 TAQANLNASV
+285 TAQANINSAV

-311 SVAPRVRISETTNQS
+311 SVAPRVRIAETTNES
-326 DLNQIIGIEGAENLR
+326 DLNQIIGMEGAENLR

-360 KTPQEIRLATGWEQ
+360 KTPQEIRLATGWEL

-385 DFKFKDGWDSAVR
+385 DFVFKDDWDSAVR

-411 QENVSDDSEFLALE
+411 QENVSDDSEFMALE

-488 AISSKQAR
+488 AISSEQAR

-516 SNPEAFPLKS
+516 SNPEQFPLKS

-531 DMERLRELRRSDA
+531 DMQRLRELRRSDA
-544 WKEYK
+544 WNEYK

-581 AEVERLRNKWGFSET
+581 AEVERLRTKWGVSET

-866 QNVNLFADQQ
+866 KNVNNWVDENFEPDANL
-876 GEFNQA
+876 
-882 AWHGSAAQFD
+882 
-892 RFSTDHIGSGEGAQA
+892 I
-907 HGWGLYFTADR
+907 
-918 SIGER
+918 ER
-923 YRRNVSRANIMREV
+923 
-937 ESVWTSGYDDA
+937 
-948 DDLAQAIDDGS
+948 
-959 FSKETTEL
+959 
-967 LRALEADE
+967 
-975 WFGFSDNPAQ
+975 
-985 AIRVAFS
+985 
-992 PRLHE
+992 
-997 FDPSATTVK
+997 
-1006 AVENYGRLFEV
+1006 AVENFGLTNDVREAFYVLPDGR
-1017 DIPDADK
+1017 
-1024 MLDEQKLWGAGSN
+1024 MLDGSGRHWGGDERSVAGQRQVDHADISEVIDDASGADAMYEWMGRTGAMRFDQIVGIASVARPPTKAQLDVLN
-1037 FELKAKIREMIREW
+1037 RANRGKYLALSLNTPEGRIVDDIEFESASKAKIQ
-1051 NVEHLDT
+1051 DFF
-1058 DQIIDVPDSPTGGDV
+1058 DQ
-1073 YQAIS
+1073 ALE
-1078 KAMGGPKQ
+1078 KAR
-1086 ASLWLKERG
+1086 RG
-1095 IEGITYEG
+1095 EAG
-1103 ARDGRCF
+1103 AFAQENR
-1110 VVFDDKAVNILDFY
+1110 
-1124 QRQGGESLGSYSPT
+1124 GSFSPT

-1227 PSLVSFFKRFAEWL
+1227 PSLVSFFKRFGEWL

-1262 ELPPLSAEVR
+1262 ELPLLSDEVR

-1289 PDKTQVA
+1289 PTKTQVA
-1296 AARAVQAEETNR
+1296 AARAVQVEETNR

-1337 NSGTPVD
+1337 NSGTPID

-1378 VVLQNRDRSNVVS
+1378 VVLQNRDRSNAVS
-1391 VGQMNSIASD
+1391 VGQMNGIASD

-1460 RFDGSQNPSYGDAS
+1460 RFDGSQNPGYGDAS

-1489 EAYRRGTAQQYRDA
+1489 EAYRRGTAQQYREA
-1503 LMSDTQHGVEP
+1503 LMADTQHGVEP

-1559 APRIRENAS
+1559 APRIRENAA

-1590 GEPNALGRLINSNGN
+1590 GEPNALGRLINSSGA

-1652 RIIEMRNSGIDL
+1652 RIIEMRNAGIDL
-1664 AQGIVEAANAVRMA
+1664 ARGIVEAANAVRMA
-1678 REEGRSLQDLVSQ
+1678 REEGHSLQDLLGQ
-1691 LSFLDDPTTTP
+1691 LSFLDDPTTNP

-1717 GRVLEPLADWTV
+1717 GRVLDPLADWTV
-1729 NAMRAADGGLFGDEN
+1729 NAMRAADGGLFGDDN
-1744 VVRTDVADVLGQM
+1744 VIRTDVADVLGQM

-1806 PNPQQVQATVREG
+1806 PNPQQVQVAVRDG
-1819 IANDPDA
+1819 VANDPDA

-1833 SQQPEQTFMFED
+1833 SQQPEQTFLFED
-1845 EDGQTIE
+1845 EDGQTVE
-1852 MRFDEV
+1852 LRFDEV
-1858 ETRMQE
+1858 ESEMQR

>member
-17 EELRPESE
+17 EELRPETE

-81 RQREEVMPANARRIR
+81 RQREEVMPENARRIR

-166 NAGMLTFATNA
+166 NAGMLTFAANA

-243 AVFGAAFWRPT
+243 AAFGAAFWRPT

-311 SVAPRVRISETTNQS
+311 SVAPRVRIAETTNQS

-835 PNALVKTSPL
+835 PNALAKTSPL

-866 QNVNLFADQQ
+866 QNVNNWVD
-876 GEFNQA
+876 
-882 AWHGSAAQFD
+882 
-892 RFSTDHIGSGEGAQA
+892 
-907 HGWGLYFTADR
+907 
-918 SIGER
+918 
-923 YRRNVSRANIMREV
+923 
-937 ESVWTSGYDDA
+937 ESFEPDA
-948 DDLAQAIDDGS
+948 DLI
-959 FSKETTEL
+959 E
-967 LRALEADE
+967 R
-975 WFGFSDNPAQ
+975 
-985 AIRVAFS
+985 
-992 PRLHE
+992 
-997 FDPSATTVK
+997 
-1006 AVENYGRLFEV
+1006 AVENFGLTNDVREAFYVLPDGR
-1017 DIPDADK
+1017 
-1024 MLDEQKLWGAGSN
+1024 MLDGSGRHWGGDERSVAGQRQVDHSDISEVIDDASGADAMYEWMGRTGAMRFDQIVGIASVARPPTKAQLDVLN
-1037 FELKAKIREMIREW
+1037 RANRGKYLALSLNTPEGRIVDDVEFESASKAKIQ
-1051 NVEHLDT
+1051 DFF
-1058 DQIIDVPDSPTGGDV
+1058 DQ
-1073 YQAIS
+1073 ALE
-1078 KAMGGPKQ
+1078 KAR
-1086 ASLWLKERG
+1086 RG
-1095 IEGITYEG
+1095 EVG
-1103 ARDGRCF
+1103 AFAQENR
-1110 VVFDDKAVNILDFY
+1110 
-1124 QRQGGESLGSYSPT
+1124 GSFSPT

-1163 NLMLASQFEEAAGN
+1163 NLMQASQFEEAAGN

-1296 AARAVQAEETNR
+1296 AARAVQAEEINR

-1337 NSGTPVD
+1337 NSGTPID

-1460 RFDGSQNPSYGDAS
+1460 RFDGSQNPDYGDAS

-1503 LMSDTQHGVEP
+1503 LMADTQHGVEP

>member
-17 EELRPESE
+17 EELRPETE

-67 ENFTTQPEVREWVR
+67 ESFTTQPEVREWVR
-81 RQREEVMPANARRIR
+81 RQREEVMPENARRIR

-101 EYELDPQTSGTAA
+101 EYELNPQTSGTAA

-166 NAGMLTFATNA
+166 NAGMLTFAANA
-177 IGLKLPAAFATG
+177 IGLKLPAAFETG
-189 SRLTS
+189 RRLTS

-243 AVFGAAFWRPT
+243 AAFGAAFWRPT

-311 SVAPRVRISETTNQS
+311 SVAPRVRIAETTNES
-326 DLNQIIGIEGAENLR
+326 DLNQIIGMEGAENLR

-385 DFKFKDGWDSAVR
+385 DFTFKDGWFSAIR
-398 DARSRLDSEYAKR
+398 D
-411 QENVSDDSEFLALE
+411 
-425 EQLAAEK
+425 AEK
-432 RNLIVSRNLS
+432 RIEDAYAVRQDKATTDAEFFALESRLKEEKNQLIVKSKLS
-442 EIVDAPEL
+442 DIADAPEL
-450 FSAYPQLKDLTVEFG
+450 FDAYPQLKELTIEFG
-465 PLPDRVGG
+465 TMPEGTFG
-473 YFSEDRNVIRLPLDS
+473 WFSPISYSIRLPLNAPGNPARS
-488 AISSKQAR
+488 R

-502 VQHAV
+502 VQHV
-507 QRIEGFTRG
+507 IQDIEGFAQG
-516 SNPEAFPLKS
+516 SSVSAQPKKS
-526 FALWR
+526 VELWR
-531 DMERLRELRRSDA
+531 DMERLRELRQSDA
-544 WKEYK
+544 WEQYVDIRDSLTGDDLFNVPQDAWDTLDELAKE
-549 QKNDAIDPFEA
+549 PEV
-560 SDEQWAEIT
+560 
-569 ALENNPDVAAVL
+569 VAAL
-581 AEVERLRNKWGFSET
+581 QEEERLRQKWGFSET
-596 VVRAINSDEWDPFS
+596 VIRAINNNDWVPNDSV
-610 STGRELDDS
+610 GRSLDRS
-619 DPDYRVR
+619 DPTYQLRSYQR
-626 QYRNVAGEV
+626 VAGEV
-635 EARNVQSRLDLS
+635 EARNAESRLGLS

-654 LLSETE
+654 LLAETE

-684 AKAKPLVKRI
+684 AKAKPMVKRI
-694 VDRVFNGES
+694 VDRAFNGES
-703 SNGKGRSSFEDYLAV
+703 THGRGRASFEDYLPV
-718 TDEAARVIQEKT
+718 TDDAADEIKEKT
-730 GLDVR
+730 GFDVR
-735 GYIHTILDSNVS
+735 GYFHSLVDSTVTHIN
-747 HVNRRHGP
+747 NRHGP
-755 GKETRQDQ
+755 GNEKDSGQI
-763 KPFLRSD
+763 PFERAD
-770 FERLPEVLS
+770 FEKIPEVVSAPDEIGLGDTDDS
-779 SPENI
+779 I
-784 FSGEEAGTIVF
+784 VFSKSFEDGTIL
-795 TKTFDDGE
+795 
-803 IYVVEVTRRPN
+803 VVETVREPS
-814 KKHKGRGKLELK
+814 KKTKGRGKLSLK
-826 TAYKKILSE
+826 TAFKKKPPRGLNTVE
-835 PNALVKTSPL
+835 PSAV
-845 AERPKRP
+845 RP
-852 ETASSVEQSIANRA
+852 ERSLARSSLEQSIANRA
-866 QNVNLFADQQ
+866 QDVNRFADQQ
-876 GEFNQA
+876 GEFNQT
-882 AWHGSAAQFD
+882 AWHGSQNQFD
-892 RFSTDHIGSGEGAQA
+892 RFSTEHIGEGTGRAT
-907 HGWGLYFTADR
+907 HGWGLYFTSDKKVAEGYRDMTGPDGKVYKAEVPDNNVLLDANESYAEQPSEVR
-918 SIGER
+918 EALARLYKDEYDTEPPPDHWTGREIYQDIILREEGYSDPESIPDDYMLDMEFDELVGNSRLASEKLNSIG
-923 YRRNVSRANIMREV
+923 VKGV
-937 ESVWTSGYDDA
+937 KFLGDD
-948 DDLAQAIDDGS
+948 DD
-959 FSKETTEL
+959 
-967 LRALEADE
+967 
-975 WFGFSDNPAQ
+975 
-985 AIRVAFS
+985 
-992 PRLHE
+992 
-997 FDPSATTVK
+997 
-1006 AVENYGRLFEV
+1006 
-1017 DIPDADK
+1017 
-1024 MLDEQKLWGAGSN
+1024 
-1037 FELKAKIREMIREW
+1037 
-1051 NVEHLDT
+1051 
-1058 DQIIDVPDSPTGGDV
+1058 TG
-1073 YQAIS
+1073 
-1078 KAMGGPKQ
+1078 
-1086 ASLWLKERG
+1086 
-1095 IEGITYEG
+1095 
-1103 ARDGRCF
+1103 F
-1110 VVFDDKAVNILDFY
+1110 VVFDDQAIKILDFY

-1227 PSLVSFFKRFAEWL
+1227 PSLVSFFKRFGEWL

-1337 NSGTPVD
+1337 NSGTPID

-1417 PIVSYGTLPDDAYL
+1417 PIVSYGTLPDDSYL

-1460 RFDGSQNPSYGDAS
+1460 RFDGSQNPGYGDAS

-1489 EAYRRGTAQQYRDA
+1489 EAYRRGTAQQYREA
-1503 LMSDTQHGVEP
+1503 LMVDTQHGVDP

-1590 GEPNALGRLINSNGN
+1590 GEPNALGRLINSSGN

-1652 RIIEMRNSGIDL
+1652 RIIEMRNAGIDL
-1664 AQGIVEAANAVRMA
+1664 ARGIVEAANAVRMA
-1678 REEGRSLQDLVSQ
+1678 REEGHSLQDLLGQ
-1691 LSFLDDPTTTP
+1691 LSFLDDPTTNP

-1729 NAMRAADGGLFGDEN
+1729 NAMRAADGGLFGEEN

-1806 PNPQQVQATVREG
+1806 PNPQQVQAAVRDG
-1819 IANDPDA
+1819 VANDPDA

-1833 SQQPEQTFMFED
+1833 SQQPEQTFLFED

-1852 MRFDEV
+1852 LRFDEV
-1858 ETRMQE
+1858 ESEMQR

>member
-17 EELRPESE
+17 EELRPETE

-81 RQREEVMPANARRIR
+81 RQREEVMPENARRIR

-166 NAGMLTFATNA
+166 DAGMLTFATNA

-189 SRLTS
+189 RRLTS

-243 AVFGAAFWRPT
+243 AAFGAAFWRPT

-266 SERFATELERTGK
+266 SERFATELERTGN
-279 FTPQQV
+279 FTPEQV
-285 TAQANLNASV
+285 TAQANINSAV

-311 SVAPRVRISETTNQS
+311 SVAPRVRVDSATTVDGFDMPIS
-326 DLNQIIGIEGAENLR
+326 
-341 ESGAD
+341 
-346 IDYIAVAES
+346 
-355 MRAQG
+355 QG
-360 KTPQEIRLATGWEQ
+360 KEWHMGPTKLSPEERVIVVQYKGQAPDRKAAIEQITSVTKSGVKNNETGFVLTAGKGDLGKSAGGLFSYNERVLRAIAPIFSDVVAHAKLLESSNDVMHRNKDVQGIHTFATPVEIDGSLFRVNIIVRDYVIPGQERLAAHTIAGVKIYEIENPPASKA
-374 GADGKW
+374 ADG
-380 RYEIP
+380 
-385 DFKFKDGWDSAVR
+385 GS
-398 DARSRLDSEYAKR
+398 
-411 QENVSDDSEFLALE
+411 SDILTDT
-425 EQLAAEK
+425 
-432 RNLIVSRNLS
+432 
-442 EIVDAPEL
+442 AP
-450 FSAYPQLKDLTVEFG
+450 T
-465 PLPDRVGG
+465 
-473 YFSEDRNVIRLPLDS
+473 IRLPATETQQDHTVSL
-488 AISSKQAR
+488 AE
-496 STLVHE
+496 LVGGRKPY
-502 VQHAV
+502 VRRDGKGLFDDV
-507 QRIEGFTRG
+507 D
-516 SNPEAFPLKS
+516 EAS
-526 FALWR
+526 FA
-531 DMERLRELRRSDA
+531 ENGV
-544 WKEYK
+544 YY
-549 QKNDAIDPFEA
+549 EA
-560 SDEQWAEIT
+560 
-569 ALENNPDVAAVL
+569 P
-581 AEVERLRNKWGFSET
+581 
-596 VVRAINSDEWDPFS
+596 
-610 STGRELDDS
+610 
-619 DPDYRVR
+619 
-626 QYRNVAGEV
+626 
-635 EARNVQSRLDLS
+635 
-647 DEERRTR
+647 
-654 LLSETE
+654 
-660 DVPRELQTTNVSSRY
+660 
-675 SASYSPDDV
+675 
-684 AKAKPLVKRI
+684 
-694 VDRVFNGES
+694 VFNQ
-703 SNGKGRSSFEDYLAV
+703 
-718 TDEAARVIQEKT
+718 T
-730 GLDVR
+730 
-735 GYIHTILDSNVS
+735 
-747 HVNRRHGP
+747 
-755 GKETRQDQ
+755 
-763 KPFLRSD
+763 
-770 FERLPEVLS
+770 
-779 SPENI
+779 
-784 FSGEEAGTIVF
+784 
-795 TKTFDDGE
+795 
-803 IYVVEVTRRPN
+803 
-814 KKHKGRGKLELK
+814 
-826 TAYKKILSE
+826 
-835 PNALVKTSPL
+835 
-845 AERPKRP
+845 
-852 ETASSVEQSIANRA
+852 
-866 QNVNLFADQQ
+866 
-876 GEFNQA
+876 
-882 AWHGSAAQFD
+882 AWHGSPHQFD
-892 RFSTDHIGSGEGAQA
+892 RFSTEHIGSGEGAQM
-907 HGWGLYFTADR
+907 HGWGLYFAEDQAVADR
-918 SIGER
+918 YRGSLVIGRGENEYSISYKGARPEELPPSLRVGLER
-923 YRRNVSRANIMREV
+923 LKGNVLHIDSDIRREYESLVYSLNERFEAADRIAKAYEGLIAQIDENPKQSISSFLARVPEDEKYRADLAVKSARAAAKNEGRRASVNDVRTQLNDSLAAVDQQRRENK
-937 ESVWTSGYDDA
+937 EPLDA
-948 DDLAQAIDDGS
+948 LRQIDPDDLTVEYDSG
-959 FSKETTEL
+959 
-967 LRALEADE
+967 
-975 WFGFSDNPAQ
+975 
-985 AIRVAFS
+985 RVF
-992 PRLHE
+992 
-997 FDPSATTVK
+997 K
-1006 AVENYGRLFEV
+1006 V
-1017 DIPDADK
+1017 DIPDSDK

-1037 FELKAKIREMIREW
+1037 FELKAKIRGMISEW
-1051 NVEHLDT
+1051 NGDHLDT
-1058 DQIIDVPDSPTGGDV
+1058 EQMIYVPDRPTGRDV

-1095 IEGITYEG
+1095 IEGITYVG
-1103 ARDGRCF
+1103 GTDGRCY
-1110 VVFDDKAVNILDFY
+1110 VVFDDQAIEVLDFY
-1124 QRQGGESLGSYSPT
+1124 QRNGSESLGSYSPT

-1163 NLMLASQFEEAAGN
+1163 KLMLASQFEEAAGN
-1177 VKQDVDVLLKAFG
+1177 VKQDVDILLKAFG

-1201 VNGQRKYH
+1201 VKGQRKYH
-1209 ERFASWVEQ
+1209 ERFATWVEQ

-1227 PSLVSFFKRFAEWL
+1227 PSLVGFFKRFGEWL
-1241 KDVYEHF
+1241 KDVYEHY
-1248 SDAVGGRY
+1248 SDAVEGRY

-1378 VVLQNRDRSNVVS
+1378 VVLQNRDRRNVVS

-1460 RFDGSQNPSYGDAS
+1460 RFDGSQNPDYGDAS

-1622 YQNDVLTE
+1622 YQNDALTE

-1652 RIIEMRNSGIDL
+1652 RIIEMRNAGIDL
-1664 AQGIVEAANAVRMA
+1664 ARGIVEAANAVRLA

-1702 FIELLARNANSAAAI
+1702 FVELLARNANSAAAI
-1717 GRVLEPLADWTV
+1717 GRVLDPLADWTV

-1744 VVRTDVADVLGQM
+1744 IVRTDVADVLGQM

-1769 QEPLPELDVAAIR
+1769 QEPLQELDVEAIR
-1782 ASIQNL
+1782 SSLQNL

-1794 IAAQAPDTAQAE
+1794 IAAQAPAQVDVPALAE
-1806 PNPQQVQATVREG
+1806 PNPQQVQAAVRDG
-1819 IANDPDA
+1819 VANDPDA

-1833 SQQPEQTFMFED
+1833 SQHPEQTFLFED
-1845 EDGQTIE
+1845 EDGQTVE
-1852 MRFDEV
+1852 LRFDEV
-1858 ETRMQE
+1858 ETEMQR
-1864 IENEGKTEASGIAQ
+1864 IESEGKTEASGIAQ

>member
-166 NAGMLTFATNA
+166 DAGMLTFATNA

-189 SRLTS
+189 RRLTS

-243 AVFGAAFWRPT
+243 AAFGAAFWRPT

-279 FTPQQV
+279 FTPEQV
-285 TAQANLNASV
+285 TAQANINSAV

-311 SVAPRVRISETTNQS
+311 SVAPRVRVDSATTVDGFDMPISQGKEWHMGPTKLSPEERVIVVQYKGQAPDRKAAIEQITSVTKSGVKNNETGFVLTAGKG
-326 DLNQIIGIEGAENLR
+326 DLGKSAGGLFSYNERVLR
-341 ESGAD
+341 
-346 IDYIAVAES
+346 AVAPIFSDVVAHAKLLES
-355 MRAQG
+355 SNDVMHRNKDVQG
-360 KTPQEIRLATGWEQ
+360 IHTFATPVEIDGSLFRVNIIVRDYVIPGQERLAAHTIAGVKIYEIENPPASKV
-374 GADGKW
+374 ADG
-380 RYEIP
+380 
-385 DFKFKDGWDSAVR
+385 GS
-398 DARSRLDSEYAKR
+398 
-411 QENVSDDSEFLALE
+411 SDILTDT
-425 EQLAAEK
+425 
-432 RNLIVSRNLS
+432 
-442 EIVDAPEL
+442 AP
-450 FSAYPQLKDLTVEFG
+450 T
-465 PLPDRVGG
+465 
-473 YFSEDRNVIRLPLDS
+473 IRLPATETQQDHTVSL
-488 AISSKQAR
+488 AE
-496 STLVHE
+496 LVGGRKPY
-502 VQHAV
+502 V
-507 QRIEGFTRG
+507 R
-516 SNPEAFPLKS
+516 
-526 FALWR
+526 R
-531 DMERLRELRRSDA
+531 DGKGLFD
-544 WKEYK
+544 
-549 QKNDAIDPFEA
+549 DVDEA
-560 SDEQWAEIT
+560 SYAENGVYY
-569 ALENNPDVAAVL
+569 EVPVL
-581 AEVERLRNKWGFSET
+581 N
-596 VVRAINSDEWDPFS
+596 
-610 STGRELDDS
+610 
-619 DPDYRVR
+619 
-626 QYRNVAGEV
+626 
-635 EARNVQSRLDLS
+635 
-647 DEERRTR
+647 
-654 LLSETE
+654 
-660 DVPRELQTTNVSSRY
+660 QT
-675 SASYSPDDV
+675 
-684 AKAKPLVKRI
+684 
-694 VDRVFNGES
+694 
-703 SNGKGRSSFEDYLAV
+703 
-718 TDEAARVIQEKT
+718 
-730 GLDVR
+730 
-735 GYIHTILDSNVS
+735 
-747 HVNRRHGP
+747 
-755 GKETRQDQ
+755 
-763 KPFLRSD
+763 
-770 FERLPEVLS
+770 
-779 SPENI
+779 
-784 FSGEEAGTIVF
+784 
-795 TKTFDDGE
+795 
-803 IYVVEVTRRPN
+803 
-814 KKHKGRGKLELK
+814 
-826 TAYKKILSE
+826 
-835 PNALVKTSPL
+835 
-845 AERPKRP
+845 
-852 ETASSVEQSIANRA
+852 
-866 QNVNLFADQQ
+866 
-876 GEFNQA
+876 
-882 AWHGSAAQFD
+882 AWHGSPHQFD
-892 RFSTDHIGSGEGAQA
+892 TFSTEHIGSGEGAQV
-907 HGWGLYFTADR
+907 HGWGLYFAEDQKVADR
-918 SIGER
+918 YRGNLVIGRGENEYSISYKGARPEELPQSLRVGLER
-923 YRRNVSRANIMREV
+923 LKGNVLHIGSDIRREYESLIYSLNERFEAADRIAKVYEGLIAQIDENPKQSISSFLARVPEDEKYRADLAVKSARAAAKNEGRRASVNDVRTQLNDSLAAVDQQRRENK
-937 ESVWTSGYDDA
+937 EPLDA
-948 DDLAQAIDDGS
+948 LRQIDPDDLTVEYDSG
-959 FSKETTEL
+959 
-967 LRALEADE
+967 
-975 WFGFSDNPAQ
+975 
-985 AIRVAFS
+985 RVF
-992 PRLHE
+992 
-997 FDPSATTVK
+997 K
-1006 AVENYGRLFEV
+1006 V

-1051 NVEHLDT
+1051 NMEHLDT
-1058 DQIIDVPDSPTGGDV
+1058 DQMIYVPDSPTGRDV

-1078 KAMGGPKQ
+1078 RAMGGPKQ
-1086 ASLWLKERG
+1086 ASLWLKDRG
-1095 IEGITYEG
+1095 IEGITYVG
-1103 ARDGRCF
+1103 GTDGRCY
-1110 VVFDDKAVNILDFY
+1110 VVFDDQAIEVLDFY
-1124 QRQGGESLGSYSPT
+1124 QRSGRESLGSYSTT

-1163 NLMLASQFEEAAGN
+1163 NLMQASQFEEAAGN

-1201 VNGQRKYH
+1201 INGQRKYH

-1227 PSLVSFFKRFAEWL
+1227 PSLVSFFKRFGEWL

-1248 SDAVGGRY
+1248 SDAVGERY

-1262 ELPPLSAEVR
+1262 DLPPLSAEVR

-1296 AARAVQAEETNR
+1296 AARAVQVEETNR

-1337 NSGTPVD
+1337 NSGTPID

-1622 YQNDVLTE
+1622 YQNDALTE

-1652 RIIEMRNSGIDL
+1652 RIIEMRNAGIDL
-1664 AQGIVEAANAVRMA
+1664 ARGIVEAANAVRMA
-1678 REEGRSLQDLVSQ
+1678 REEGHSLQDLVSQ

-1717 GRVLEPLADWTV
+1717 GRVLDPLADWTV

-1757 RRIENEQRVAAG
+1757 RRIENEQRIAAG
-1769 QEPLPELDVAAIR
+1769 QEPLPELDVKAIR

-1788 QSQLDE
+1788 QTQLDE
-1794 IAAQAPDTAQAE
+1794 IAAQSPDPAQAE

-1819 IANDPDA
+1819 VANDPDA

-1833 SQQPEQTFMFED
+1833 SQQPEQTFLFED

>member
-17 EELRPESE
+17 EELRPETE

-81 RQREEVMPANARRIR
+81 RQREEVMPENARRIR

-166 NAGMLTFATNA
+166 NAGMLTFAANA

-243 AVFGAAFWRPT
+243 AAFGAAFWRPT

-285 TAQANLNASV
+285 TAQANINSAV

-311 SVAPRVRISETTNQS
+311 SVAPRVRIAETTNGS

-360 KTPQEIRLATGWEQ
+360 KTPQEIRLATGWEL

-385 DFKFKDGWDSAVR
+385 DFVFKDDWDSAVR

-411 QENVSDDSEFLALE
+411 QENVSDDSEFMALE

-488 AISSKQAR
+488 AISSKQVR

-516 SNPEAFPLKS
+516 SNPEQFPLKS

-531 DMERLRELRRSDA
+531 DMQRLRELRRSDA
-544 WKEYK
+544 WNEYK

-581 AEVERLRNKWGFSET
+581 AEVERLRTKWGVSET

-866 QNVNLFADQQ
+866 QNVNNWVDENFEPDANL
-876 GEFNQA
+876 
-882 AWHGSAAQFD
+882 
-892 RFSTDHIGSGEGAQA
+892 I
-907 HGWGLYFTADR
+907 
-918 SIGER
+918 ER
-923 YRRNVSRANIMREV
+923 
-937 ESVWTSGYDDA
+937 
-948 DDLAQAIDDGS
+948 
-959 FSKETTEL
+959 
-967 LRALEADE
+967 
-975 WFGFSDNPAQ
+975 
-985 AIRVAFS
+985 
-992 PRLHE
+992 
-997 FDPSATTVK
+997 
-1006 AVENYGRLFEV
+1006 AVENFGLTNDVREAFYVLPDGR
-1017 DIPDADK
+1017 
-1024 MLDEQKLWGAGSN
+1024 MLDGSGRHWGGDERSVAGQRQVDHADISEVIDDASGADAMYEWMGRTGAMRFDQIVGIASVARPPTKAQLDVLN
-1037 FELKAKIREMIREW
+1037 RANRGKYLALSLNTPEGRIVDDIEFESASKAKIQ
-1051 NVEHLDT
+1051 DFF
-1058 DQIIDVPDSPTGGDV
+1058 DQ
-1073 YQAIS
+1073 ALE
-1078 KAMGGPKQ
+1078 KAR
-1086 ASLWLKERG
+1086 RG
-1095 IEGITYEG
+1095 EAG
-1103 ARDGRCF
+1103 AFAQENR
-1110 VVFDDKAVNILDFY
+1110 
-1124 QRQGGESLGSYSPT
+1124 GSFSPT

-1227 PSLVSFFKRFAEWL
+1227 PSLESFFKRFGEWL

-1296 AARAVQAEETNR
+1296 AARAVQVEETNR

-1369 VMAGDGRTA
+1369 VMSGDGRTA

-1417 PIVSYGTLPDDAYL
+1417 PIVSYGTLPDDSYL

-1460 RFDGSQNPSYGDAS
+1460 RFDGSQNPGYGDAS

-1503 LMSDTQHGVEP
+1503 LMADTQHGIDP

-1590 GEPNALGRLINSNGN
+1590 GEPNALGRLINSSGN

-1652 RIIEMRNSGIDL
+1652 RIIEMRNAGIDL
-1664 AQGIVEAANAVRMA
+1664 ARGIVEAANAVRMA
-1678 REEGRSLQDLVSQ
+1678 REEGHSLQDLLGQ
-1691 LSFLDDPTTTP
+1691 LSFLDDPTTNP

-1729 NAMRAADGGLFGDEN
+1729 NAMRAADGGLFGDDN
-1744 VVRTDVADVLGQM
+1744 VIRTDVADVLGQM

-1794 IAAQAPDTAQAE
+1794 VAAQAPDTAQAE
-1806 PNPQQVQATVREG
+1806 PNPQQVQAAVRDG
-1819 IANDPDA
+1819 VANDPDA

-1833 SQQPEQTFMFED
+1833 SQQPEQTFLFED
-1845 EDGQTIE
+1845 EDGQTVE
-1852 MRFDEV
+1852 LRFDEV
-1858 ETRMQE
+1858 ESEMQR

>member
-17 EELRPESE
+17 EELRPETE

-81 RQREEVMPANARRIR
+81 RQREEVMPENARRIR

-166 NAGMLTFATNA
+166 NAGMLTFAANA

-189 SRLTS
+189 RRLTS

-243 AVFGAAFWRPT
+243 AAFGAAFWRPT

-302 WGLTPEQVS
+302 WGLTPDQVS
-311 SVAPRVRISETTNQS
+311 SVAPRVRVDSVTTVDGFDMPIS
-326 DLNQIIGIEGAENLR
+326 
-341 ESGAD
+341 
-346 IDYIAVAES
+346 
-355 MRAQG
+355 QG
-360 KTPQEIRLATGWEQ
+360 KEWHMGPTKLSPEERVIVVQYKGQAPDRQTAIEQISKIAEGGVKNEETGFLLSASTSDIEKSAGRYFSYNERL
-374 GADGKW
+374 
-380 RYEIP
+380 
-385 DFKFKDGWDSAVR
+385 VR
-398 DARSRLDSEYAKR
+398 AI
-411 QENVSDDSEFLALE
+411 AL
-425 EQLAAEK
+425 
-432 RNLIVSRNLS
+432 VFD
-442 EIVDAPEL
+442 EIVAKAKLLE
-450 FSAYPQLKDLTVEFG
+450 
-465 PLPDRVGG
+465 
-473 YFSEDRNVIRLPLDS
+473 
-488 AISSKQAR
+488 SS
-496 STLVHE
+496 
-502 VQHAV
+502 
-507 QRIEGFTRG
+507 
-516 SNPEAFPLKS
+516 
-526 FALWR
+526 R
-531 DMERLRELRRSDA
+531 DVRH
-544 WKEYK
+544 
-549 QKNDAIDPFEA
+549 
-560 SDEQWAEIT
+560 
-569 ALENNPDVAAVL
+569 NNPDVQGIHTFATPVYIDGGL
-581 AEVERLRNKWGFSET
+581 YRVQLTVRDYITPNQERLAAHTIAGVQIYEIENPPASMVADGGPSDIRAVPAPTIRLVSKPGSRSDHTVSLSELVGGRKPYVRMDGKGLFDDVDEASYAENGVYYEVPVFNQRIGDDGTGTAGDWVDENFEPDADLIERAVENFGLTNDVREAFYVLPDGRMLDGSGRHWGG
-596 VVRAINSDEWDPFS
+596 DERS
-610 STGRELDDS
+610 
-619 DPDYRVR
+619 
-626 QYRNVAGEV
+626 VAGQRQVDHSDISEV
-635 EARNVQSRLDLS
+635 IDDASGADAMYEWMGRTGAMRFDQIVGIASVARPPTKAQLDVLNRANRGKYLALS
-647 DEERRTR
+647 LNTPEG
-654 LLSETE
+654 
-660 DVPRELQTTNVSSRY
+660 
-675 SASYSPDDV
+675 
-684 AKAKPLVKRI
+684 RI
-694 VDRVFNGES
+694 VDDVEFES
-703 SNGKGRSSFEDYLAV
+703 
-718 TDEAARVIQEKT
+718 
-730 GLDVR
+730 
-735 GYIHTILDSNVS
+735 
-747 HVNRRHGP
+747 
-755 GKETRQDQ
+755 
-763 KPFLRSD
+763 
-770 FERLPEVLS
+770 
-779 SPENI
+779 
-784 FSGEEAGTIVF
+784 
-795 TKTFDDGE
+795 
-803 IYVVEVTRRPN
+803 
-814 KKHKGRGKLELK
+814 
-826 TAYKKILSE
+826 
-835 PNALVKTSPL
+835 
-845 AERPKRP
+845 
-852 ETASSVEQSIANRA
+852 AS
-866 QNVNLFADQQ
+866 
-876 GEFNQA
+876 
-882 AWHGSAAQFD
+882 
-892 RFSTDHIGSGEGAQA
+892 
-907 HGWGLYFTADR
+907 
-918 SIGER
+918 
-923 YRRNVSRANIMREV
+923 
-937 ESVWTSGYDDA
+937 
-948 DDLAQAIDDGS
+948 
-959 FSKETTEL
+959 
-967 LRALEADE
+967 
-975 WFGFSDNPAQ
+975 
-985 AIRVAFS
+985 
-992 PRLHE
+992 
-997 FDPSATTVK
+997 
-1006 AVENYGRLFEV
+1006 
-1017 DIPDADK
+1017 
-1024 MLDEQKLWGAGSN
+1024 
-1037 FELKAKIREMIREW
+1037 KAKIQ
-1051 NVEHLDT
+1051 DFF
-1058 DQIIDVPDSPTGGDV
+1058 DQ
-1073 YQAIS
+1073 ALE
-1078 KAMGGPKQ
+1078 KAR
-1086 ASLWLKERG
+1086 RG
-1095 IEGITYEG
+1095 EVG
-1103 ARDGRCF
+1103 AFAQENR
-1110 VVFDDKAVNILDFY
+1110 
-1124 QRQGGESLGSYSPT
+1124 GSFSPT

-1163 NLMLASQFEEAAGN
+1163 NLMLASQFEEAAEN

-1369 VMAGDGRTA
+1369 VMSGDGRTA

-1412 TASGA
+1412 TGSGA

-1652 RIIEMRNSGIDL
+1652 RIIEMRNAGIDL
-1664 AQGIVEAANAVRMA
+1664 ARGIVEAANAVRMA
-1678 REEGRSLQDLVSQ
+1678 REEGHSLQDLLGQ

-1717 GRVLEPLADWTV
+1717 GRVLDPLADWTV

-1744 VVRTDVADVLGQM
+1744 IVRTDVADVLGQM

-1769 QEPLPELDVAAIR
+1769 QEPLPELDVEAIR
-1782 ASIQNL
+1782 SSLQNL
-1788 QSQLDE
+1788 QAQLDE
-1794 IAAQAPDTAQAE
+1794 IAAQAPAQVDVPAHVE
-1806 PNPQQVQATVREG
+1806 PSPQQVQATVREG
-1819 IANDPDA
+1819 VANDPDA

>member
-81 RQREEVMPANARRIR
+81 RQREEVMPENARRIR

-166 NAGMLTFATNA
+166 NAGMLTFAANA

-243 AVFGAAFWRPT
+243 AAFGAAFWRPT

-311 SVAPRVRISETTNQS
+311 SVAPRVRIAETTNQS

-516 SNPEAFPLKS
+516 SNPEEFPLKS

-531 DMERLRELRRSDA
+531 DMQRLRELRRSDA

-581 AEVERLRNKWGFSET
+581 AEVERLRNKWGVSET

-654 LLSETE
+654 LLAETE

-795 TKTFDDGE
+795 IKTFDDGE

-835 PNALVKTSPL
+835 PNALVRTSPL

-866 QNVNLFADQQ
+866 QNVNNWVD
-876 GEFNQA
+876 
-882 AWHGSAAQFD
+882 
-892 RFSTDHIGSGEGAQA
+892 
-907 HGWGLYFTADR
+907 
-918 SIGER
+918 
-923 YRRNVSRANIMREV
+923 
-937 ESVWTSGYDDA
+937 ESFEPDA
-948 DDLAQAIDDGS
+948 DLI
-959 FSKETTEL
+959 E
-967 LRALEADE
+967 R
-975 WFGFSDNPAQ
+975 
-985 AIRVAFS
+985 
-992 PRLHE
+992 
-997 FDPSATTVK
+997 
-1006 AVENYGRLFEV
+1006 AVENFGLTNDVREAFYVLPDGR
-1017 DIPDADK
+1017 
-1024 MLDEQKLWGAGSN
+1024 MLDGSGRHWGGDERDVAGQRQVDHNDISEVIDDASGADAMYEWMGRTGAMRFDQIVGIASVARPPTKAQLDVLN
-1037 FELKAKIREMIREW
+1037 RANRGKYLALSLNTPEGRIVDDVEFESASKAKIQ
-1051 NVEHLDT
+1051 DFF
-1058 DQIIDVPDSPTGGDV
+1058 DQ
-1073 YQAIS
+1073 ALE
-1078 KAMGGPKQ
+1078 KAR
-1086 ASLWLKERG
+1086 RG
-1095 IEGITYEG
+1095 EVG
-1103 ARDGRCF
+1103 AFAQENR
-1110 VVFDDKAVNILDFY
+1110 
-1124 QRQGGESLGSYSPT
+1124 GSFSPT

-1151 TFSHEIG
+1151 TFSHEIA

-1201 VNGQRKYH
+1201 VNGQSKYH

-1227 PSLVSFFKRFAEWL
+1227 PSLVSFFKRFGEWL

-1417 PIVSYGTLPDDAYL
+1417 PIVSYGALPDDAYL

-1460 RFDGSQNPSYGDAS
+1460 RFDGSQNPDYGDAS

-1503 LMSDTQHGVEP
+1503 LMADNQHGVDP

-1590 GEPNALGRLINSNGN
+1590 GEPNALGRLINSNGY

-1652 RIIEMRNSGIDL
+1652 RIIEMRTAGIDL
-1664 AQGIVEAANAVRMA
+1664 ARGIVEAANAVRMA

-1717 GRVLEPLADWTV
+1717 GRVLDPLADWTV

-1806 PNPQQVQATVREG
+1806 PNPQQVQAAVRDG
-1819 IANDPDA
+1819 VANDPDA

-1833 SQQPEQTFMFED
+1833 SQQPEQTFLFED
-1845 EDGQTIE
+1845 EDGQTVE
-1852 MRFDEV
+1852 LRFDEV
-1858 ETRMQE
+1858 ESEMQR
-1864 IENEGKTEASGIAQ
+1864 IETEGKQEASGIAQ

>member
-17 EELRPESE
+17 EELRPETD

-81 RQREEVMPANARRIR
+81 RQREEVMPENARRIR

-166 NAGMLTFATNA
+166 NAGMLTFAANA

-206 VAEVQGVHWILENQN
+206 VAEVQGVYWILENQN

-243 AVFGAAFWRPT
+243 AAFGAAFWRPT

-311 SVAPRVRISETTNQS
+311 SVAPRVRIAETTNES
-326 DLNQIIGIEGAENLR
+326 DLNQIIGMEGAENLR

-360 KTPQEIRLATGWEQ
+360 KNPQEIRLATGWEL

-385 DFKFKDGWDSAVR
+385 DFVFKDDWDSAVR

-411 QENVSDDSEFLALE
+411 QENVSDDSEFMALE

-488 AISSKQAR
+488 AISSEQAR

-516 SNPEAFPLKS
+516 SNPEQFPLKS

-531 DMERLRELRRSDA
+531 DMQRLRELRRSDA
-544 WKEYK
+544 WNEYK

-581 AEVERLRNKWGFSET
+581 AEVERLRTKWGVSET

-866 QNVNLFADQQ
+866 QNVNNWVDENFEPDANL
-876 GEFNQA
+876 
-882 AWHGSAAQFD
+882 
-892 RFSTDHIGSGEGAQA
+892 I
-907 HGWGLYFTADR
+907 
-918 SIGER
+918 ER
-923 YRRNVSRANIMREV
+923 
-937 ESVWTSGYDDA
+937 
-948 DDLAQAIDDGS
+948 
-959 FSKETTEL
+959 
-967 LRALEADE
+967 
-975 WFGFSDNPAQ
+975 
-985 AIRVAFS
+985 
-992 PRLHE
+992 
-997 FDPSATTVK
+997 
-1006 AVENYGRLFEV
+1006 AVENFGLTNDVREAFYVLPDGR
-1017 DIPDADK
+1017 
-1024 MLDEQKLWGAGSN
+1024 MLDGSGRHWGGDERSVAGQRQVDHADISEVIDDASGADAMYEWMGRTGAMRFDQIVGIASVARPPTKAQLDVLN
-1037 FELKAKIREMIREW
+1037 RANRGKYLALSLNTPEGRIVDDIEFESASKAKIQ
-1051 NVEHLDT
+1051 DFF
-1058 DQIIDVPDSPTGGDV
+1058 DQ
-1073 YQAIS
+1073 ALE
-1078 KAMGGPKQ
+1078 KAR
-1086 ASLWLKERG
+1086 RG
-1095 IEGITYEG
+1095 EAG
-1103 ARDGRCF
+1103 AFAQENR
-1110 VVFDDKAVNILDFY
+1110 
-1124 QRQGGESLGSYSPT
+1124 GSFSPT
-1138 ENRITLTPNANVS
+1138 ENRITLTPNANIS

-1163 NLMLASQFEEAAGN
+1163 NLMLASQVDGVADS
-1177 VKQDVDVLLKAFG
+1177 VKQDVDVLLRAFG
-1190 INSVD
+1190 IESVD

-1201 VNGQRKYH
+1201 VEGQRKYH

-1227 PSLVSFFKRFAEWL
+1227 PSLASFFKRFGEWL

-1369 VMAGDGRTA
+1369 VMSGDGRTA

-1460 RFDGSQNPSYGDAS
+1460 RFDGSQNPGYGDAS

-1489 EAYRRGTAQQYRDA
+1489 EAYRRGTAQQYREA
-1503 LMSDTQHGVEP
+1503 LMADTQHGVDP

-1559 APRIRENAS
+1559 APHIRENAS

-1652 RIIEMRNSGIDL
+1652 RIIEMRNAGIDL
-1664 AQGIVEAANAVRMA
+1664 ARGIVEAANAVRMA
-1678 REEGRSLQDLVSQ
+1678 REEGRSLQDLLGQ

-1717 GRVLEPLADWTV
+1717 GRVLDPLADWTV

-1782 ASIQNL
+1782 SSIQNL

-1794 IAAQAPDTAQAE
+1794 ITSQASAQVDDPAQAE
-1806 PNPQQVQATVREG
+1806 PNPQQVQAAVRDG
-1819 IANDPDA
+1819 VANDPDA

-1833 SQQPEQTFMFED
+1833 SQQPEQTFLFED
-1845 EDGQTIE
+1845 EDGQTVE
-1852 MRFDEV
+1852 LRFDEV
-1858 ETRMQE
+1858 ESEMQR
-1864 IENEGKTEASGIAQ
+1864 IETEGKQEASGIAQ

>member
-17 EELRPESE
+17 EELRPETE

-81 RQREEVMPANARRIR
+81 RQREEVMPENARRIR

-166 NAGMLTFATNA
+166 NAGMLTFAANA

-221 YDELAKNYELNFA
+221 YDELAKSYELNFA

-243 AVFGAAFWRPT
+243 AAFGAAFWRPT

-311 SVAPRVRISETTNQS
+311 SVAPRVRIAETTNQS

-635 EARNVQSRLDLS
+635 EARNVQSRLALS

-660 DVPRELQTTNVSSRY
+660 DVPRELQTTNVSGRY

-835 PNALVKTSPL
+835 PNALAKTSPL

-852 ETASSVEQSIANRA
+852 ETASSAEQSIANRA
-866 QNVNLFADQQ
+866 QNVNNWVD
-876 GEFNQA
+876 
-882 AWHGSAAQFD
+882 
-892 RFSTDHIGSGEGAQA
+892 
-907 HGWGLYFTADR
+907 
-918 SIGER
+918 
-923 YRRNVSRANIMREV
+923 
-937 ESVWTSGYDDA
+937 ESFEPDA
-948 DDLAQAIDDGS
+948 DLI
-959 FSKETTEL
+959 E
-967 LRALEADE
+967 R
-975 WFGFSDNPAQ
+975 
-985 AIRVAFS
+985 
-992 PRLHE
+992 
-997 FDPSATTVK
+997 
-1006 AVENYGRLFEV
+1006 AVENFGLTNDVREAFYVLPDGR
-1017 DIPDADK
+1017 
-1024 MLDEQKLWGAGSN
+1024 MLDGSGRHWGGDERSVAGQRQVDHSDISEVIDDASGADAMYEWMGRTGAMRFDQIVGIASVARPPTKAQLDVLN
-1037 FELKAKIREMIREW
+1037 RANRGKYLALSLNTPEGRIVDDVEFESASKAKIQ
-1051 NVEHLDT
+1051 DFF
-1058 DQIIDVPDSPTGGDV
+1058 DQ
-1073 YQAIS
+1073 ALE
-1078 KAMGGPKQ
+1078 KAR
-1086 ASLWLKERG
+1086 RG
-1095 IEGITYEG
+1095 EVG
-1103 ARDGRCF
+1103 AFAQENR
-1110 VVFDDKAVNILDFY
+1110 
-1124 QRQGGESLGSYSPT
+1124 GSFSPT

-1337 NSGTPVD
+1337 NSGMPID

-1605 PTPEAIRR
+1605 PTPEAICR

-1794 IAAQAPDTAQAE
+1794 IASQASAQVDVPAQVE

-1819 IANDPDA
+1819 VANDPDA

-1833 SQQPEQTFMFED
+1833 SQQPEQTFLFED

>member
-17 EELRPESE
+17 EELRPETE

-81 RQREEVMPANARRIR
+81 RQREEVMPENARRIR

-166 NAGMLTFATNA
+166 NAGMLTFAANA

-243 AVFGAAFWRPT
+243 AAFGAAFWRPT

-295 VTSAASR
+295 VTSASSR

-311 SVAPRVRISETTNQS
+311 SVAPRVRIAETTNQS

-385 DFKFKDGWDSAVR
+385 DFTFKDGWDSAVR

-835 PNALVKTSPL
+835 PNALAKTSPL

-866 QNVNLFADQQ
+866 QNVNNWVD
-876 GEFNQA
+876 
-882 AWHGSAAQFD
+882 
-892 RFSTDHIGSGEGAQA
+892 
-907 HGWGLYFTADR
+907 
-918 SIGER
+918 
-923 YRRNVSRANIMREV
+923 
-937 ESVWTSGYDDA
+937 ESFEPDA
-948 DDLAQAIDDGS
+948 DLI
-959 FSKETTEL
+959 E
-967 LRALEADE
+967 R
-975 WFGFSDNPAQ
+975 
-985 AIRVAFS
+985 
-992 PRLHE
+992 
-997 FDPSATTVK
+997 
-1006 AVENYGRLFEV
+1006 AVENFGLTNDVREAFYVLPDGR
-1017 DIPDADK
+1017 
-1024 MLDEQKLWGAGSN
+1024 MLDGSGRYWGGDERDIAGQRQVDHSDISEVIDDASGADAMYEWMGRTGAMRFDQIVGIASVARPPTKAQLDVLN
-1037 FELKAKIREMIREW
+1037 RANRGKYLALSLNTPEGRIVDDVEFESASKAKIQ
-1051 NVEHLDT
+1051 DFF
-1058 DQIIDVPDSPTGGDV
+1058 DQ
-1073 YQAIS
+1073 ALE
-1078 KAMGGPKQ
+1078 KAR
-1086 ASLWLKERG
+1086 RG
-1095 IEGITYEG
+1095 EVG
-1103 ARDGRCF
+1103 AFAQENR
-1110 VVFDDKAVNILDFY
+1110 
-1124 QRQGGESLGSYSPT
+1124 GSFSPT

-1337 NSGTPVD
+1337 NSGTPID

-1391 VGQMNSIASD
+1391 VGQMNGIASD

-1417 PIVSYGTLPDDAYL
+1417 PIVSYGTLPDDVYL

-1460 RFDGSQNPSYGDAS
+1460 RFDGSQNPGYGDAS

-1489 EAYRRGTAQQYRDA
+1489 EAYRRGTAQQYREA
-1503 LMSDTQHGVEP
+1503 LMADTQHGVDP
-1514 AVIASMQHPVL
+1514 AVIGSMQHPVL

-1590 GEPNALGRLINSNGN
+1590 GEPNALGRLINSSGA

-1652 RIIEMRNSGIDL
+1652 RIIEMRNAGIDL
-1664 AQGIVEAANAVRMA
+1664 ARGIVEAANAVRMA
-1678 REEGRSLQDLVSQ
+1678 REEGHSLQDLLGQ
-1691 LSFLDDPTTTP
+1691 LSFLDDPTTNP

-1729 NAMRAADGGLFGDEN
+1729 NAMRAADGGLFGDDN
-1744 VVRTDVADVLGQM
+1744 VIRTDVADVLGQM

-1806 PNPQQVQATVREG
+1806 PNPQQVQAVVREG
-1819 IANDPDA
+1819 VANDPDA

-1833 SQQPEQTFMFED
+1833 SQQPEQTFLFED
-1845 EDGQTIE
+1845 EDGQTVE
-1852 MRFDEV
+1852 LRFDEV
-1858 ETRMQE
+1858 ESEMQR

>member
-12 KVDAP
+12 KVDSS
-17 EELRPESE
+17 EELRPETD

-81 RQREEVMPANARRIR
+81 RQREEVMPENARRIR

-101 EYELDPQTSGTAA
+101 EYELNPQTSGTAA

-166 NAGMLTFATNA
+166 NAGMLTFAANA

-243 AVFGAAFWRPT
+243 AAFGAAFWRPT

-285 TAQANLNASV
+285 TVQANINSAV

-311 SVAPRVRISETTNQS
+311 RVAPRVRVDSAATADGFDMPVTQGVEWHMGPSKAIKPDDSLTIIRIDQPPLSREEAISFAESTLGKGVTNKNTGFVLTATRSDMKKAAGRRGYFKERVFTSVARDIAKIVEEAVLVESHVDNVHKNPKVQGIHHFLAPVQFDGKLWRVQLLVKDFVEPGNDRAVIHTIDGIYIDEMETPPGGINQSEGGGSYVSGIAAADNRLVRLDTESRPTDRTLSLTDLIGGRVPYVRADGRGLFDAVEESSFAENGVYYEVPVFNQRIGDDGTGTAGDWVDENFEPDANLIERAVENFGLTNDVREAFYVLPDGRMLDGSGRHWGGDERSVAGQRQVDHSDISEVI
-326 DLNQIIGIEGAENLR
+326 DDA
-341 ESGAD
+341 SGAD
-346 IDYIAVAES
+346 AMYEWMGRTGAMRFDQIVGIASVARPPTKAQLDVLN
-355 MRAQG
+355 RANRG
-360 KTPQEIRLATGWEQ
+360 K
-374 GADGKW
+374 
-380 RYEIP
+380 Y
-385 DFKFKDGWDSAVR
+385 
-398 DARSRLDSEYAKR
+398 
-411 QENVSDDSEFLALE
+411 LALSLNTPE
-425 EQLAAEK
+425 G
-432 RNLIVSRNLS
+432 RIV
-442 EIVDAPEL
+442 ED
-450 FSAYPQLKDLTVEFG
+450 VEF
-465 PLPDRVGG
+465 
-473 YFSEDRNVIRLPLDS
+473 E
-488 AISSKQAR
+488 
-496 STLVHE
+496 
-502 VQHAV
+502 
-507 QRIEGFTRG
+507 
-516 SNPEAFPLKS
+516 
-526 FALWR
+526 
-531 DMERLRELRRSDA
+531 
-544 WKEYK
+544 
-549 QKNDAIDPFEA
+549 
-560 SDEQWAEIT
+560 
-569 ALENNPDVAAVL
+569 
-581 AEVERLRNKWGFSET
+581 
-596 VVRAINSDEWDPFS
+596 
-610 STGRELDDS
+610 
-619 DPDYRVR
+619 
-626 QYRNVAGEV
+626 
-635 EARNVQSRLDLS
+635 
-647 DEERRTR
+647 
-654 LLSETE
+654 
-660 DVPRELQTTNVSSRY
+660 
-675 SASYSPDDV
+675 SAS
-684 AKAKPLVKRI
+684 
-694 VDRVFNGES
+694 
-703 SNGKGRSSFEDYLAV
+703 
-718 TDEAARVIQEKT
+718 
-730 GLDVR
+730 
-735 GYIHTILDSNVS
+735 
-747 HVNRRHGP
+747 
-755 GKETRQDQ
+755 
-763 KPFLRSD
+763 
-770 FERLPEVLS
+770 
-779 SPENI
+779 
-784 FSGEEAGTIVF
+784 
-795 TKTFDDGE
+795 
-803 IYVVEVTRRPN
+803 
-814 KKHKGRGKLELK
+814 
-826 TAYKKILSE
+826 
-835 PNALVKTSPL
+835 
-845 AERPKRP
+845 
-852 ETASSVEQSIANRA
+852 
-866 QNVNLFADQQ
+866 
-876 GEFNQA
+876 
-882 AWHGSAAQFD
+882 
-892 RFSTDHIGSGEGAQA
+892 
-907 HGWGLYFTADR
+907 
-918 SIGER
+918 
-923 YRRNVSRANIMREV
+923 
-937 ESVWTSGYDDA
+937 
-948 DDLAQAIDDGS
+948 
-959 FSKETTEL
+959 
-967 LRALEADE
+967 
-975 WFGFSDNPAQ
+975 
-985 AIRVAFS
+985 
-992 PRLHE
+992 
-997 FDPSATTVK
+997 
-1006 AVENYGRLFEV
+1006 
-1017 DIPDADK
+1017 
-1024 MLDEQKLWGAGSN
+1024 
-1037 FELKAKIREMIREW
+1037 KAKIQ
-1051 NVEHLDT
+1051 DFF
-1058 DQIIDVPDSPTGGDV
+1058 DQ
-1073 YQAIS
+1073 ALE
-1078 KAMGGPKQ
+1078 KAR
-1086 ASLWLKERG
+1086 RG
-1095 IEGITYEG
+1095 EVG
-1103 ARDGRCF
+1103 AFAQENR
-1110 VVFDDKAVNILDFY
+1110 
-1124 QRQGGESLGSYSPT
+1124 GSFSPT
-1138 ENRITLTPNANVS
+1138 ENRITLTPEANVS

-1163 NLMLASQFEEAAGN
+1163 NLMLASQFEEAAEN

-1201 VNGQRKYH
+1201 INGQRKYH

-1227 PSLVSFFKRFAEWL
+1227 PSLVSFFKRFGEWL

-1296 AARAVQAEETNR
+1296 AARAVQVEETNR

-1337 NSGTPVD
+1337 NSGTPID

-1369 VMAGDGRTA
+1369 VMSGDGRTA

-1417 PIVSYGTLPDDAYL
+1417 PIVSYGPLPDDAYL

-1460 RFDGSQNPSYGDAS
+1460 RFDGSQNPDYGDAS

-1503 LMSDTQHGVEP
+1503 LMADNQHGVDP

-1525 VRYMPQEKVSTGF
+1525 VRYMPQEKVSSGF
-1538 VSRSNS
+1538 VSRSNA

-1622 YQNDVLTE
+1622 YQNDALTE

-1652 RIIEMRNSGIDL
+1652 RIIEMRNAGIDL
-1664 AQGIVEAANAVRMA
+1664 ARGIVEAANAVRMA

-1717 GRVLEPLADWTV
+1717 GRILDPLADWTV

-1769 QEPLPELDVAAIR
+1769 QEPLPELDVEAIR

-1788 QSQLDE
+1788 QTQLDE
-1794 IAAQAPDTAQAE
+1794 IAAQAPAQVDVPAQAE

-1819 IANDPDA
+1819 VANDPDA

-1833 SQQPEQTFMFED
+1833 SQQPEQTFLFED
-1845 EDGQTIE
+1845 EDGQTVE
-1852 MRFDEV
+1852 LRFDEV
-1858 ETRMQE
+1858 ESEMQR

>member
-17 EELRPESE
+17 EELRPETD

-81 RQREEVMPANARRIR
+81 RQREEVMPENARRIR

-101 EYELDPQTSGTAA
+101 EYELNPQTSGTAA

-166 NAGMLTFATNA
+166 NAGMLTFAANA

-243 AVFGAAFWRPT
+243 AAFGAAFWRPT

-285 TAQANLNASV
+285 TAQANINSAV

-311 SVAPRVRISETTNQS
+311 SVAPRVRIAETTNQT
-326 DLNQIIGIEGAENLR
+326 DLN
-341 ESGAD
+341 
-346 IDYIAVAES
+346 
-355 MRAQG
+355 
-360 KTPQEIRLATGWEQ
+360 
-374 GADGKW
+374 
-380 RYEIP
+380 
-385 DFKFKDGWDSAVR
+385 
-398 DARSRLDSEYAKR
+398 
-411 QENVSDDSEFLALE
+411 
-425 EQLAAEK
+425 
-432 RNLIVSRNLS
+432 
-442 EIVDAPEL
+442 
-450 FSAYPQLKDLTVEFG
+450 
-465 PLPDRVGG
+465 
-473 YFSEDRNVIRLPLDS
+473 
-488 AISSKQAR
+488 
-496 STLVHE
+496 
-502 VQHAV
+502 
-507 QRIEGFTRG
+507 
-516 SNPEAFPLKS
+516 
-526 FALWR
+526 
-531 DMERLRELRRSDA
+531 
-544 WKEYK
+544 
-549 QKNDAIDPFEA
+549 
-560 SDEQWAEIT
+560 
-569 ALENNPDVAAVL
+569 
-581 AEVERLRNKWGFSET
+581 
-596 VVRAINSDEWDPFS
+596 
-610 STGRELDDS
+610 
-619 DPDYRVR
+619 
-626 QYRNVAGEV
+626 
-635 EARNVQSRLDLS
+635 
-647 DEERRTR
+647 
-654 LLSETE
+654 
-660 DVPRELQTTNVSSRY
+660 
-675 SASYSPDDV
+675 
-684 AKAKPLVKRI
+684 
-694 VDRVFNGES
+694 
-703 SNGKGRSSFEDYLAV
+703 
-718 TDEAARVIQEKT
+718 
-730 GLDVR
+730 
-735 GYIHTILDSNVS
+735 
-747 HVNRRHGP
+747 
-755 GKETRQDQ
+755 
-763 KPFLRSD
+763 
-770 FERLPEVLS
+770 
-779 SPENI
+779 
-784 FSGEEAGTIVF
+784 
-795 TKTFDDGE
+795 
-803 IYVVEVTRRPN
+803 
-814 KKHKGRGKLELK
+814 
-826 TAYKKILSE
+826 
-835 PNALVKTSPL
+835 
-845 AERPKRP
+845 
-852 ETASSVEQSIANRA
+852 
-866 QNVNLFADQQ
+866 QQ
-876 GEFNQA
+876 GEFNQT
-882 AWHGSAAQFD
+882 AWHGSQNQFD
-892 RFSTDHIGSGEGAQA
+892 RFSTEYIGEGTGRAT
-907 HGWGLYFTADR
+907 HGWGLYFTSDKKVAEGYRDMTGPDGKVYKAEVPDNNVLLDANESYAEQPSEVR
-918 SIGER
+918 EALARLYKDEYDTEPPPDHWTGREIYQDIILREEGYSDPESIPDDYMLDMEFDELAGNSRLASEKLNSIG
-923 YRRNVSRANIMREV
+923 VKGV
-937 ESVWTSGYDDA
+937 KFLGDD
-948 DDLAQAIDDGS
+948 DD
-959 FSKETTEL
+959 
-967 LRALEADE
+967 
-975 WFGFSDNPAQ
+975 
-985 AIRVAFS
+985 
-992 PRLHE
+992 
-997 FDPSATTVK
+997 
-1006 AVENYGRLFEV
+1006 
-1017 DIPDADK
+1017 
-1024 MLDEQKLWGAGSN
+1024 
-1037 FELKAKIREMIREW
+1037 
-1051 NVEHLDT
+1051 
-1058 DQIIDVPDSPTGGDV
+1058 TG
-1073 YQAIS
+1073 
-1078 KAMGGPKQ
+1078 
-1086 ASLWLKERG
+1086 
-1095 IEGITYEG
+1095 
-1103 ARDGRCF
+1103 F
-1110 VVFDDKAVNILDFY
+1110 VVFDDQAIKILDFY
-1124 QRQGGESLGSYSPT
+1124 QRQGGEAMGSYSPA
-1138 ENRITLTPNANVS
+1138 ENRITLTPNANIS

-1227 PSLVSFFKRFAEWL
+1227 PSLVSFFKRFGEWL

-1337 NSGTPVD
+1337 NSGTPID

-1378 VVLQNRDRSNVVS
+1378 VVLQNRDRSNAVS

-1417 PIVSYGTLPDDAYL
+1417 PIVSYGTLPDDSYL

-1460 RFDGSQNPSYGDAS
+1460 RFDGSQNPDYGDAS

-1489 EAYRRGTAQQYRDA
+1489 EAYRRGTAQQYREA
-1503 LMSDTQHGVEP
+1503 LMSDTQHGVDP

-1590 GEPNALGRLINSNGN
+1590 GEPNALGRLINSSGA

-1652 RIIEMRNSGIDL
+1652 RIIEMRNAGIDL
-1664 AQGIVEAANAVRMA
+1664 ARGIVEAANAVRMA
-1678 REEGRSLQDLVSQ
+1678 REEGHSLQDLLGQ
-1691 LSFLDDPTTTP
+1691 LSFLDDPTTNP

-1729 NAMRAADGGLFGDEN
+1729 NAMRAADGGLFGEEN

-1806 PNPQQVQATVREG
+1806 PNPQQVQAAVRDG
-1819 IANDPDA
+1819 VANDPDA

-1833 SQQPEQTFMFED
+1833 SQQPEQTFLFED
-1845 EDGQTIE
+1845 EDGQTVE
-1852 MRFDEV
+1852 LRFDEV
-1858 ETRMQE
+1858 ESEMQR

>member
-17 EELRPESE
+17 EELRPETE

-81 RQREEVMPANARRIR
+81 RQREEVMPENARSIR
-96 EIAKQ
+96 KLAKQ

-166 NAGMLTFATNA
+166 NAGMLTFAANA

-243 AVFGAAFWRPT
+243 AAFGAAFWRPT

-285 TAQANLNASV
+285 TAQANINSAV

-311 SVAPRVRISETTNQS
+311 SVAPRVRIAETTNES
-326 DLNQIIGIEGAENLR
+326 DLNQIIGMEGAENLR

-360 KTPQEIRLATGWEQ
+360 KTPQEIRLATGWEL

-385 DFKFKDGWDSAVR
+385 DFVFKDDWDSAVR

-411 QENVSDDSEFLALE
+411 QENVSDDSEFMALE

-488 AISSKQAR
+488 AISSEQAR

-516 SNPEAFPLKS
+516 SNPEQFPLKS

-531 DMERLRELRRSDA
+531 DMQRLRELRRSDA
-544 WKEYK
+544 WNEYK

-581 AEVERLRNKWGFSET
+581 AEVERLRTKWGVSET

-866 QNVNLFADQQ
+866 QNVNNWVDENFEPDANL
-876 GEFNQA
+876 
-882 AWHGSAAQFD
+882 
-892 RFSTDHIGSGEGAQA
+892 I
-907 HGWGLYFTADR
+907 
-918 SIGER
+918 ER
-923 YRRNVSRANIMREV
+923 
-937 ESVWTSGYDDA
+937 
-948 DDLAQAIDDGS
+948 
-959 FSKETTEL
+959 
-967 LRALEADE
+967 
-975 WFGFSDNPAQ
+975 
-985 AIRVAFS
+985 
-992 PRLHE
+992 
-997 FDPSATTVK
+997 
-1006 AVENYGRLFEV
+1006 AVENFGLTNDVREAFYVLPDGR
-1017 DIPDADK
+1017 
-1024 MLDEQKLWGAGSN
+1024 MLDGSGRHWGGDERSVAGQRQVDHADISEVIDDASGADAMYEWMGRTGAMRFDQIVGIASVARPPTKAQLDVLN
-1037 FELKAKIREMIREW
+1037 RANRGKYLALSLNTPEGRIVDDIEFESASKAKIQ
-1051 NVEHLDT
+1051 DFF
-1058 DQIIDVPDSPTGGDV
+1058 DQ
-1073 YQAIS
+1073 ALE
-1078 KAMGGPKQ
+1078 KAR
-1086 ASLWLKERG
+1086 RG
-1095 IEGITYEG
+1095 EAG
-1103 ARDGRCF
+1103 AFAQENR
-1110 VVFDDKAVNILDFY
+1110 
-1124 QRQGGESLGSYSPT
+1124 GSFSPT

-1227 PSLVSFFKRFAEWL
+1227 PSLVSFFKRFGEWL

-1262 ELPPLSAEVR
+1262 ELPLLSDEVR

-1289 PDKTQVA
+1289 PTKTQVA
-1296 AARAVQAEETNR
+1296 AARAVQVEETNR

-1337 NSGTPVD
+1337 NSGTPID

-1378 VVLQNRDRSNVVS
+1378 VVLQNRDRSNAVS

-1460 RFDGSQNPSYGDAS
+1460 RFDGSQNPDYGDAS

-1489 EAYRRGTAQQYRDA
+1489 EAYRRGTAQQYREA
-1503 LMSDTQHGVEP
+1503 LMADTQHGIDP

-1559 APRIRENAS
+1559 APHIRENAS

-1590 GEPNALGRLINSNGN
+1590 GEPNALGRLINSSGN

-1652 RIIEMRNSGIDL
+1652 RIIEMRNAGIDL
-1664 AQGIVEAANAVRMA
+1664 ARGIVEAANVVRMA
-1678 REEGRSLQDLVSQ
+1678 REEGHSLQELVSQ
-1691 LSFLDDPTTTP
+1691 LSFLDDPTTNP

-1729 NAMRAADGGLFGDEN
+1729 NAMRAADGGLFGDDN
-1744 VVRTDVADVLGQM
+1744 VIRTDVADVLGQM

-1806 PNPQQVQATVREG
+1806 PNPQQVQAAVRDG
-1819 IANDPDA
+1819 VANDPDA

-1833 SQQPEQTFMFED
+1833 SQQPEQTFLFED
-1845 EDGQTIE
+1845 EDGQTVE
-1852 MRFDEV
+1852 LRFDEV
-1858 ETRMQE
+1858 ESEMQR

>member
-17 EELRPESE
+17 EELRPETE

-67 ENFTTQPEVREWVR
+67 ENYTTQPEVREWVR
-81 RQREEVMPANARRIR
+81 RQREEVMPENARRIR

-166 NAGMLTFATNA
+166 NAGMLTFAANA

-206 VAEVQGVHWILENQN
+206 VVEVQGVHWILENQN

-243 AVFGAAFWRPT
+243 AAFGAAFWRPT

-285 TAQANLNASV
+285 TAQANINSAV

-311 SVAPRVRISETTNQS
+311 SVAPRVRVDSATTADGFDMPVTQGVEWHMGPSKAIKPDDSLTIIRIDQPPLSREEAISFAESTLGKGVTNKNTGFVLTATRSDMKKAAGRRGYFKERVFTSVARDIAKIVEEAVLVESHVDNVHKNPKVQGIHHFLAPVQFDGKLWRVQLLVKDFVEPGNDRAVIHTIDGIYIDEMETPPGGINQSEGGGSYVSGIAAADNRLVRLDTESRPTDRTLSLTDLIGGRVPYVRADGRGLFDAVEESSFAENGVYYEVPVFNQRIGDDGTGTAGDWVDENFEPDANLIERAVENFGLTNDVREAFYVLPDGRMLDGSGRHWGGDERSVAGQRQVDHSDISEVI
-326 DLNQIIGIEGAENLR
+326 DDA
-341 ESGAD
+341 SGAD
-346 IDYIAVAES
+346 AMYEWMGRTGAMRFDQIVGIASVARPPTKAQLDVLN
-355 MRAQG
+355 RANRG
-360 KTPQEIRLATGWEQ
+360 K
-374 GADGKW
+374 
-380 RYEIP
+380 Y
-385 DFKFKDGWDSAVR
+385 
-398 DARSRLDSEYAKR
+398 
-411 QENVSDDSEFLALE
+411 LALSLNTPE
-425 EQLAAEK
+425 G
-432 RNLIVSRNLS
+432 RIV
-442 EIVDAPEL
+442 ED
-450 FSAYPQLKDLTVEFG
+450 VEF
-465 PLPDRVGG
+465 
-473 YFSEDRNVIRLPLDS
+473 E
-488 AISSKQAR
+488 
-496 STLVHE
+496 
-502 VQHAV
+502 
-507 QRIEGFTRG
+507 
-516 SNPEAFPLKS
+516 
-526 FALWR
+526 
-531 DMERLRELRRSDA
+531 
-544 WKEYK
+544 
-549 QKNDAIDPFEA
+549 
-560 SDEQWAEIT
+560 
-569 ALENNPDVAAVL
+569 
-581 AEVERLRNKWGFSET
+581 
-596 VVRAINSDEWDPFS
+596 
-610 STGRELDDS
+610 
-619 DPDYRVR
+619 
-626 QYRNVAGEV
+626 
-635 EARNVQSRLDLS
+635 
-647 DEERRTR
+647 
-654 LLSETE
+654 
-660 DVPRELQTTNVSSRY
+660 
-675 SASYSPDDV
+675 SAS
-684 AKAKPLVKRI
+684 
-694 VDRVFNGES
+694 
-703 SNGKGRSSFEDYLAV
+703 
-718 TDEAARVIQEKT
+718 
-730 GLDVR
+730 
-735 GYIHTILDSNVS
+735 
-747 HVNRRHGP
+747 
-755 GKETRQDQ
+755 
-763 KPFLRSD
+763 
-770 FERLPEVLS
+770 
-779 SPENI
+779 
-784 FSGEEAGTIVF
+784 
-795 TKTFDDGE
+795 
-803 IYVVEVTRRPN
+803 
-814 KKHKGRGKLELK
+814 
-826 TAYKKILSE
+826 
-835 PNALVKTSPL
+835 
-845 AERPKRP
+845 
-852 ETASSVEQSIANRA
+852 
-866 QNVNLFADQQ
+866 
-876 GEFNQA
+876 
-882 AWHGSAAQFD
+882 
-892 RFSTDHIGSGEGAQA
+892 
-907 HGWGLYFTADR
+907 
-918 SIGER
+918 
-923 YRRNVSRANIMREV
+923 
-937 ESVWTSGYDDA
+937 
-948 DDLAQAIDDGS
+948 
-959 FSKETTEL
+959 
-967 LRALEADE
+967 
-975 WFGFSDNPAQ
+975 
-985 AIRVAFS
+985 
-992 PRLHE
+992 
-997 FDPSATTVK
+997 
-1006 AVENYGRLFEV
+1006 
-1017 DIPDADK
+1017 
-1024 MLDEQKLWGAGSN
+1024 
-1037 FELKAKIREMIREW
+1037 KAKIQ
-1051 NVEHLDT
+1051 DFF
-1058 DQIIDVPDSPTGGDV
+1058 DQ
-1073 YQAIS
+1073 ALE
-1078 KAMGGPKQ
+1078 KAR
-1086 ASLWLKERG
+1086 RG
-1095 IEGITYEG
+1095 EVG
-1103 ARDGRCF
+1103 AFAQENR
-1110 VVFDDKAVNILDFY
+1110 
-1124 QRQGGESLGSYSPT
+1124 GSFSPT
-1138 ENRITLTPNANVS
+1138 ENRITLTPEANVS

-1227 PSLVSFFKRFAEWL
+1227 PSLVSFFKRFGEWL

-1369 VMAGDGRTA
+1369 VMSGDGRTA

-1437 IDSGEQ
+1437 IDSVEQ

-1460 RFDGSQNPSYGDAS
+1460 RFDGSQNPDYGDAS

-1503 LMSDTQHGVEP
+1503 LMADNQHGVDP

-1525 VRYMPQEKVSTGF
+1525 VRYMPQEKVSSGF
-1538 VSRSNS
+1538 VSRSNA

-1590 GEPNALGRLINSNGN
+1590 GEPNALGRLINSSGA

-1652 RIIEMRNSGIDL
+1652 RIIEMRNAGIDL
-1664 AQGIVEAANAVRMA
+1664 ARGIVEAANAVRMA
-1678 REEGRSLQDLVSQ
+1678 REEGHSLQDLLGQ

-1702 FIELLARNANSAAAI
+1702 FIELLARNANSASAI
-1717 GRVLEPLADWTV
+1717 GRVLDPLADWTV

-1769 QEPLPELDVAAIR
+1769 QEPLPELDVEAIR
-1782 ASIQNL
+1782 SSIQNL
-1788 QSQLDE
+1788 QTQLDE
-1794 IAAQAPDTAQAE
+1794 IAAQAPAQVDVPAQAE

-1819 IANDPDA
+1819 VANDPDA

-1833 SQQPEQTFMFED
+1833 SQQPEQTFLFED
-1845 EDGQTIE
+1845 EDGQTVE
-1852 MRFDEV
+1852 LRFDEV
-1858 ETRMQE
+1858 ESEMQR

>member
-81 RQREEVMPANARRIR
+81 RQREEVMPENARRIR

-166 NAGMLTFATNA
+166 NAGMLTFAANA

-243 AVFGAAFWRPT
+243 AAFGAAFWRPT

-311 SVAPRVRISETTNQS
+311 SVAPRVRIAETTNQS

-516 SNPEAFPLKS
+516 SNPEEFPLKS

-531 DMERLRELRRSDA
+531 DMQRLRELRRSDA

-581 AEVERLRNKWGFSET
+581 AEVERLRNKWGVSET

-654 LLSETE
+654 LLAETE

-795 TKTFDDGE
+795 IKTFDDGE

-835 PNALVKTSPL
+835 PNALVITSPL

-866 QNVNLFADQQ
+866 QNVNNWVD
-876 GEFNQA
+876 
-882 AWHGSAAQFD
+882 
-892 RFSTDHIGSGEGAQA
+892 
-907 HGWGLYFTADR
+907 
-918 SIGER
+918 
-923 YRRNVSRANIMREV
+923 
-937 ESVWTSGYDDA
+937 ESFEPDA
-948 DDLAQAIDDGS
+948 DLI
-959 FSKETTEL
+959 E
-967 LRALEADE
+967 R
-975 WFGFSDNPAQ
+975 
-985 AIRVAFS
+985 
-992 PRLHE
+992 
-997 FDPSATTVK
+997 
-1006 AVENYGRLFEV
+1006 AVENFGLTNDVREAFYVLPDGR
-1017 DIPDADK
+1017 
-1024 MLDEQKLWGAGSN
+1024 MLDGSGRHWGGDERSVAGQRQVDHSDISEVIDDASGDDAMYEWMGRTGAMRFDQIVGIASVARPPTKAQLDVLN
-1037 FELKAKIREMIREW
+1037 CANRGKYLALSLNTPEGRIVDDAEFESASKAKIQ
-1051 NVEHLDT
+1051 NFF
-1058 DQIIDVPDSPTGGDV
+1058 DQ
-1073 YQAIS
+1073 ALE
-1078 KAMGGPKQ
+1078 KAR
-1086 ASLWLKERG
+1086 RG
-1095 IEGITYEG
+1095 EAG
-1103 ARDGRCF
+1103 AFAQENR
-1110 VVFDDKAVNILDFY
+1110 
-1124 QRQGGESLGSYSPT
+1124 GSFSPT
-1138 ENRITLTPNANVS
+1138 ENRITLTPNANIS

-1163 NLMLASQFEEAAGN
+1163 NLMLASQVDGVADS
-1177 VKQDVDVLLKAFG
+1177 VRQDVDVLLRAFG
-1190 INSVD
+1190 IESVD
-1195 DWNALG
+1195 AWNALG
-1201 VNGQRKYH
+1201 VEGQRKYH

-1227 PSLVSFFKRFAEWL
+1227 PSLASFFKRFGEWL

-1289 PDKTQVA
+1289 PTKTQVA

-1308 EKRNRILATDSED
+1308 EKRNCILATDSED

-1369 VMAGDGRTA
+1369 VMSGDGRTA

-1460 RFDGSQNPSYGDAS
+1460 RFDGSQNPDYGNAS

-1503 LMSDTQHGVEP
+1503 LMADNQHGVDP

-1525 VRYMPQEKVSTGF
+1525 VRYMPQEKVSSGF
-1538 VSRSNS
+1538 VSRSNA

-1590 GEPNALGRLINSNGN
+1590 GEPNALGRLINSTGN

-1622 YQNDVLTE
+1622 YQNDALTE

-1652 RIIEMRNSGIDL
+1652 RIIEMRTAGIDL
-1664 AQGIVEAANAVRMA
+1664 ARGIVEAANAVRMA
-1678 REEGRSLQDLVSQ
+1678 REEGRSLQDLLGQ

-1717 GRVLEPLADWTV
+1717 GRVLDPLADWTV

-1769 QEPLPELDVAAIR
+1769 QEPLPELDVEAIR

-1788 QSQLDE
+1788 QTQLDE
-1794 IAAQAPDTAQAE
+1794 IAAQAPAQVDVPAQAE

-1819 IANDPDA
+1819 VANDPDA

-1833 SQQPEQTFMFED
+1833 SQQPEQTFLFED
-1845 EDGQTIE
+1845 EDGQTVE
-1852 MRFDEV
+1852 LRFDEV
-1858 ETRMQE
+1858 ESEMQR

>member
-17 EELRPESE
+17 EELRPETE

-81 RQREEVMPANARRIR
+81 RQREEIMPENARRIR

-166 NAGMLTFATNA
+166 NAGMLTFAANA

-189 SRLTS
+189 SGLTS

-243 AVFGAAFWRPT
+243 AAFGAAFWRPT

-285 TAQANLNASV
+285 TAQANINSAV

-302 WGLTPEQVS
+302 WGLAPEQVS
-311 SVAPRVRISETTNQS
+311 SVAPRVRVDSATTADGFDMPIS
-326 DLNQIIGIEGAENLR
+326 
-341 ESGAD
+341 
-346 IDYIAVAES
+346 
-355 MRAQG
+355 QG
-360 KTPQEIRLATGWEQ
+360 KEWHMGPTKLSPEERVIVVQYKGQAPDRQTAIEQISKIAEGGVKNEETGFLLSASTSDIEKSAGRYFSYNERL
-374 GADGKW
+374 
-380 RYEIP
+380 
-385 DFKFKDGWDSAVR
+385 VR
-398 DARSRLDSEYAKR
+398 AI
-411 QENVSDDSEFLALE
+411 AL
-425 EQLAAEK
+425 
-432 RNLIVSRNLS
+432 VFD
-442 EIVDAPEL
+442 EIVAKAKLLE
-450 FSAYPQLKDLTVEFG
+450 
-465 PLPDRVGG
+465 
-473 YFSEDRNVIRLPLDS
+473 
-488 AISSKQAR
+488 IS
-496 STLVHE
+496 
-502 VQHAV
+502 
-507 QRIEGFTRG
+507 
-516 SNPEAFPLKS
+516 
-526 FALWR
+526 R
-531 DMERLRELRRSDA
+531 DVRH
-544 WKEYK
+544 
-549 QKNDAIDPFEA
+549 
-560 SDEQWAEIT
+560 
-569 ALENNPDVAAVL
+569 NNPDVQGIHTFATPVDIDGGL
-581 AEVERLRNKWGFSET
+581 YRVQLTVRDYITPNQERLAAHTIAGVQIYEIENPPASMVADGGPSDIRAVPAPTIRLVSKPGSRSDHTVSLSELVGGRKPYVRMDGKGLFDDVDEASYAENGVYYEVPVFNQRIGDDGTGTAGDWVDENFEPDADLIERAVENFGLTNDVREAFYVLPDGRMLDGSGRHWGG
-596 VVRAINSDEWDPFS
+596 DERD
-610 STGRELDDS
+610 
-619 DPDYRVR
+619 
-626 QYRNVAGEV
+626 VAGQRQVDHSDISEV
-635 EARNVQSRLDLS
+635 IDDASGADAMYEWMGRTGAMRFDQIVGIASVARPPTKAQLDVLNRANRGKYLALS
-647 DEERRTR
+647 LNTPEG
-654 LLSETE
+654 
-660 DVPRELQTTNVSSRY
+660 
-675 SASYSPDDV
+675 
-684 AKAKPLVKRI
+684 RI
-694 VDRVFNGES
+694 VDDMEFES
-703 SNGKGRSSFEDYLAV
+703 
-718 TDEAARVIQEKT
+718 
-730 GLDVR
+730 
-735 GYIHTILDSNVS
+735 
-747 HVNRRHGP
+747 
-755 GKETRQDQ
+755 
-763 KPFLRSD
+763 
-770 FERLPEVLS
+770 
-779 SPENI
+779 
-784 FSGEEAGTIVF
+784 
-795 TKTFDDGE
+795 
-803 IYVVEVTRRPN
+803 
-814 KKHKGRGKLELK
+814 
-826 TAYKKILSE
+826 
-835 PNALVKTSPL
+835 
-845 AERPKRP
+845 
-852 ETASSVEQSIANRA
+852 AS
-866 QNVNLFADQQ
+866 
-876 GEFNQA
+876 
-882 AWHGSAAQFD
+882 
-892 RFSTDHIGSGEGAQA
+892 
-907 HGWGLYFTADR
+907 
-918 SIGER
+918 
-923 YRRNVSRANIMREV
+923 
-937 ESVWTSGYDDA
+937 
-948 DDLAQAIDDGS
+948 
-959 FSKETTEL
+959 
-967 LRALEADE
+967 
-975 WFGFSDNPAQ
+975 
-985 AIRVAFS
+985 
-992 PRLHE
+992 
-997 FDPSATTVK
+997 
-1006 AVENYGRLFEV
+1006 
-1017 DIPDADK
+1017 
-1024 MLDEQKLWGAGSN
+1024 
-1037 FELKAKIREMIREW
+1037 KAKIQ
-1051 NVEHLDT
+1051 DFF
-1058 DQIIDVPDSPTGGDV
+1058 DQ
-1073 YQAIS
+1073 ALE
-1078 KAMGGPKQ
+1078 KAR
-1086 ASLWLKERG
+1086 RG
-1095 IEGITYEG
+1095 EVG
-1103 ARDGRCF
+1103 AFAQENR
-1110 VVFDDKAVNILDFY
+1110 
-1124 QRQGGESLGSYSPT
+1124 GSFSPT

-1163 NLMLASQFEEAAGN
+1163 NLMLASQFEEAAEN

-1337 NSGTPVD
+1337 NSGTPID

-1460 RFDGSQNPSYGDAS
+1460 RFDGSQNPDYGDAS

-1489 EAYRRGTAQQYRDA
+1489 EAYRRGTAQQYREA
-1503 LMSDTQHGVEP
+1503 LMADTQHGVDP

-1664 AQGIVEAANAVRMA
+1664 AQGIVEAANSVRMA

-1717 GRVLEPLADWTV
+1717 GRVLDPLADWTV

-1864 IENEGKTEASGIAQ
+1864 IENEGKTESSGIAQ
-1878 AAICIMRNDGAQ
+1878 AAICIMRNDGAL

>member
-17 EELRPESE
+17 EELRPETE

-67 ENFTTQPEVREWVR
+67 ENFTTQPEAREWVR
-81 RQREEVMPANARRIR
+81 RQREEVMPENARRIR

-101 EYELDPQTSGTAA
+101 EYELNPQTSGTAA

-166 NAGMLTFATNA
+166 NAGMLTFAANA

-243 AVFGAAFWRPT
+243 AAFGAAFWRPT

-285 TAQANLNASV
+285 TAQANINSAV

-302 WGLTPEQVS
+302 WGLTSEQVS
-311 SVAPRVRISETTNQS
+311 SVAPRVRVDSATTADGFDMPVTQGVEWHMGPSKAIKPDDSLTIIRIDQPPLSREEAISF
-326 DLNQIIGIEGAENLR
+326 
-341 ESGAD
+341 
-346 IDYIAVAES
+346 AES
-355 MRAQG
+355 TLGKGVTNKNTGFVLTATRSDMKKAAGRRGYFKERVFTSVARDIAKIVEEAVLVESHVDNVHKNPKVQG
-360 KTPQEIRLATGWEQ
+360 IHHFLAPVQ
-374 GADGKW
+374 FDGK
-380 RYEIP
+380 
-385 DFKFKDGWDSAVR
+385 
-398 DARSRLDSEYAKR
+398 
-411 QENVSDDSEFLALE
+411 
-425 EQLAAEK
+425 
-432 RNLIVSRNLS
+432 
-442 EIVDAPEL
+442 
-450 FSAYPQLKDLTVEFG
+450 
-465 PLPDRVGG
+465 
-473 YFSEDRNVIRLPLDS
+473 
-488 AISSKQAR
+488 
-496 STLVHE
+496 
-502 VQHAV
+502 
-507 QRIEGFTRG
+507 
-516 SNPEAFPLKS
+516 
-526 FALWR
+526 LWR
-531 DMERLRELRRSDA
+531 
-544 WKEYK
+544 
-549 QKNDAIDPFEA
+549 
-560 SDEQWAEIT
+560 
-569 ALENNPDVAAVL
+569 
-581 AEVERLRNKWGFSET
+581 
-596 VVRAINSDEWDPFS
+596 
-610 STGRELDDS
+610 
-619 DPDYRVR
+619 
-626 QYRNVAGEV
+626 
-635 EARNVQSRLDLS
+635 VQL
-647 DEERRTR
+647 
-654 LLSETE
+654 
-660 DVPRELQTTNVSSRY
+660 
-675 SASYSPDDV
+675 
-684 AKAKPLVKRI
+684 LVKDF
-694 VDRVFNGES
+694 VEPGNDR
-703 SNGKGRSSFEDYLAV
+703 AV
-718 TDEAARVIQEKT
+718 
-730 GLDVR
+730 
-735 GYIHTILDSNVS
+735 IHTIDGIYIDEMETPPGGINQSEGGGSYVSGIAAADNRLVRLDTES
-747 HVNRRHGP
+747 RPTDR
-755 GKETRQDQ
+755 T
-763 KPFLRSD
+763 
-770 FERLPEVLS
+770 LS
-779 SPENI
+779 LTDLIGARVP
-784 FSGEEAGTIVF
+784 
-795 TKTFDDGE
+795 
-803 IYVVEVTRRPN
+803 YVRAD
-814 KKHKGRGKLELK
+814 GRGLFDAVEESSF
-826 TAYKKILSE
+826 AENGVYYE
-835 PNALVKTSPL
+835 PPV
-845 AERPKRP
+845 
-852 ETASSVEQSIANRA
+852 
-866 QNVNLFADQQ
+866 
-876 GEFNQA
+876 FNQT
-882 AWHGSAAQFD
+882 AWHGSQNQFD
-892 RFSTDHIGSGEGAQA
+892 RFSTEHIGEGTGRAT
-907 HGWGLYFTADR
+907 HGWGLYFTSDKKVAEGYRDMTGPDGKVYKAEVPDNNVLLDANESYAEQPSEVR
-918 SIGER
+918 EALARLYKDEYDTEPPPDHWTGREIYQDIILREEGYSDPESIP
-923 YRRNVSRANIMREV
+923 
-937 ESVWTSGYDDA
+937 DDYMLDMEF
-948 DDLAQAIDDGS
+948 DDLAGNSRLASEKLNSIGVKGVKFLGDD
-959 FSKETTEL
+959 
-967 LRALEADE
+967 D
-975 WFGFSDNPAQ
+975 
-985 AIRVAFS
+985 
-992 PRLHE
+992 
-997 FDPSATTVK
+997 
-1006 AVENYGRLFEV
+1006 
-1017 DIPDADK
+1017 
-1024 MLDEQKLWGAGSN
+1024 
-1037 FELKAKIREMIREW
+1037 
-1051 NVEHLDT
+1051 DT
-1058 DQIIDVPDSPTGGDV
+1058 G
-1073 YQAIS
+1073 
-1078 KAMGGPKQ
+1078 
-1086 ASLWLKERG
+1086 
-1095 IEGITYEG
+1095 
-1103 ARDGRCF
+1103 F
-1110 VVFDDKAVNILDFY
+1110 VVFDDLAIKILDFY

-1227 PSLVSFFKRFAEWL
+1227 PSLVSFFKRFGEWL

-1460 RFDGSQNPSYGDAS
+1460 RFDGSQNPDYGDAS

-1503 LMSDTQHGVEP
+1503 LMADNQHGVDP

-1525 VRYMPQEKVSTGF
+1525 VRYMPQEKVSSGF

-1568 LYRFDEEGMPTAETV
+1568 LYRFDEEGMPTADTV

-1652 RIIEMRNSGIDL
+1652 RIIEMRNAGIDL
-1664 AQGIVEAANAVRMA
+1664 ARGIVEAANAVRMA
-1678 REEGRSLQDLVSQ
+1678 REEGHSLQDLLGQ

-1717 GRVLEPLADWTV
+1717 GRVLDPLADWTV

-1806 PNPQQVQATVREG
+1806 PNPQQVQAAVRDG
-1819 IANDPDA
+1819 VANDPDA

-1833 SQQPEQTFMFED
+1833 SQQPEQTFLFED
-1845 EDGQTIE
+1845 EDGQTVE
-1852 MRFDEV
+1852 LRFDEV
-1858 ETRMQE
+1858 ESEMQR
-1864 IENEGKTEASGIAQ
+1864 IETEGKQEASGIAQ

>member
-17 EELRPESE
+17 EELRPETE

-81 RQREEVMPANARRIR
+81 RQREEVMPENARRIR

-101 EYELDPQTSGTAA
+101 EYELNPQTSGTAA

-166 NAGMLTFATNA
+166 NAGMLTFAANA

-243 AVFGAAFWRPT
+243 AAFGAAFWRPT

-285 TAQANLNASV
+285 TAQANISSAV

-311 SVAPRVRISETTNQS
+311 SVAPRVRIAETTNQT

-385 DFKFKDGWDSAVR
+385 DFVFKDDWDSAVR

-411 QENVSDDSEFLALE
+411 QENVSDDSEFMALE

-516 SNPEAFPLKS
+516 SNPEQFPLKS

-531 DMERLRELRRSDA
+531 DMQRLRELRRSDA
-544 WKEYK
+544 WNEYK

-581 AEVERLRNKWGFSET
+581 AEVERLRTKWGVSET

-610 STGRELDDS
+610 STGRELDDA

-703 SNGKGRSSFEDYLAV
+703 SNGKGKSSFEDYLAV

-866 QNVNLFADQQ
+866 QNVNNWVDENFEPDANL
-876 GEFNQA
+876 
-882 AWHGSAAQFD
+882 
-892 RFSTDHIGSGEGAQA
+892 I
-907 HGWGLYFTADR
+907 
-918 SIGER
+918 ER
-923 YRRNVSRANIMREV
+923 
-937 ESVWTSGYDDA
+937 
-948 DDLAQAIDDGS
+948 
-959 FSKETTEL
+959 
-967 LRALEADE
+967 
-975 WFGFSDNPAQ
+975 
-985 AIRVAFS
+985 
-992 PRLHE
+992 
-997 FDPSATTVK
+997 
-1006 AVENYGRLFEV
+1006 AVENFGLTNDVREAFYVLPDGR
-1017 DIPDADK
+1017 
-1024 MLDEQKLWGAGSN
+1024 MLDGSGRHWGGDERSVAGQRQVDHADISEVIDDASGADAMYEWMGRTGAMRFDQIVGIASVARPPTKAQLDVLN
-1037 FELKAKIREMIREW
+1037 RANRGKYLALSLNTPEGRIVDDIEFESASKAKIQ
-1051 NVEHLDT
+1051 DFF
-1058 DQIIDVPDSPTGGDV
+1058 DQ
-1073 YQAIS
+1073 ALE
-1078 KAMGGPKQ
+1078 KAR
-1086 ASLWLKERG
+1086 RG
-1095 IEGITYEG
+1095 EAG
-1103 ARDGRCF
+1103 AFAQENR
-1110 VVFDDKAVNILDFY
+1110 
-1124 QRQGGESLGSYSPT
+1124 GSFSPT

-1227 PSLVSFFKRFAEWL
+1227 PSLVSFFKRFGEWL

-1337 NSGTPVD
+1337 NSGTPID

-1369 VMAGDGRTA
+1369 VMSGDGRTA
-1378 VVLQNRDRSNVVS
+1378 VVLQNRDRSNAVS

-1417 PIVSYGTLPDDAYL
+1417 PIVSYGTLPDDSYL

-1460 RFDGSQNPSYGDAS
+1460 RFDGSQNPGYGDAS

-1489 EAYRRGTAQQYRDA
+1489 EAYRRGTAQQYREA
-1503 LMSDTQHGVEP
+1503 LMVDTQHGVDP

-1652 RIIEMRNSGIDL
+1652 RIIEMRNAGIDL
-1664 AQGIVEAANAVRMA
+1664 ARGIVEAANAVRMA
-1678 REEGRSLQDLVSQ
+1678 REEGHSLQDLLGQ
-1691 LSFLDDPTTTP
+1691 LSFLDDPTTNP

-1717 GRVLEPLADWTV
+1717 GRVLDPLADWTV
-1729 NAMRAADGGLFGDEN
+1729 NAMRAADGGLFGDDN
-1744 VVRTDVADVLGQM
+1744 VIRTDVADVLGQM

-1794 IAAQAPDTAQAE
+1794 IAALAPAKTDVPAQSE

-1819 IANDPDA
+1819 VANDPDA

-1833 SQQPEQTFMFED
+1833 SQQPEQTFLFED
-1845 EDGQTIE
+1845 EDGQTVE
-1852 MRFDEV
+1852 LRFDEV
-1858 ETRMQE
+1858 ESEMQR

>member
-17 EELRPESE
+17 EELRPETE

-81 RQREEVMPANARRIR
+81 RQREEVMPENARRIR

-101 EYELDPQTSGTAA
+101 EYELNPQTSGTAA

-166 NAGMLTFATNA
+166 NAGMLTFAANA
-177 IGLKLPAAFATG
+177 IGLKLPAAFETG
-189 SRLTS
+189 RRLTS

-243 AVFGAAFWRPT
+243 AAFGAAFWRPT

-311 SVAPRVRISETTNQS
+311 RVAPRVRVDSATTADGFDMPVTQGVEWHMGPSKAIKPDDSLTIIRIDQPPLSREEAISF
-326 DLNQIIGIEGAENLR
+326 
-341 ESGAD
+341 
-346 IDYIAVAES
+346 AES
-355 MRAQG
+355 TLGKGVTNKNTGFVLTATRSDMKKAAGRRGYFKERVFTSVARDIAKIVEEAVLVESHVDNVHKNPKVQG
-360 KTPQEIRLATGWEQ
+360 IHHFLAPVQ
-374 GADGKW
+374 FDGK
-380 RYEIP
+380 
-385 DFKFKDGWDSAVR
+385 
-398 DARSRLDSEYAKR
+398 
-411 QENVSDDSEFLALE
+411 
-425 EQLAAEK
+425 
-432 RNLIVSRNLS
+432 
-442 EIVDAPEL
+442 
-450 FSAYPQLKDLTVEFG
+450 
-465 PLPDRVGG
+465 
-473 YFSEDRNVIRLPLDS
+473 
-488 AISSKQAR
+488 
-496 STLVHE
+496 
-502 VQHAV
+502 
-507 QRIEGFTRG
+507 
-516 SNPEAFPLKS
+516 
-526 FALWR
+526 LWR
-531 DMERLRELRRSDA
+531 
-544 WKEYK
+544 
-549 QKNDAIDPFEA
+549 
-560 SDEQWAEIT
+560 
-569 ALENNPDVAAVL
+569 
-581 AEVERLRNKWGFSET
+581 
-596 VVRAINSDEWDPFS
+596 
-610 STGRELDDS
+610 
-619 DPDYRVR
+619 
-626 QYRNVAGEV
+626 
-635 EARNVQSRLDLS
+635 VQL
-647 DEERRTR
+647 
-654 LLSETE
+654 
-660 DVPRELQTTNVSSRY
+660 
-675 SASYSPDDV
+675 
-684 AKAKPLVKRI
+684 LVKDF
-694 VDRVFNGES
+694 VEPGNDR
-703 SNGKGRSSFEDYLAV
+703 AV
-718 TDEAARVIQEKT
+718 
-730 GLDVR
+730 
-735 GYIHTILDSNVS
+735 IHTIDGIYIDEMETPPGGINQSEGGGSYVSGIAAADNRLVRLDTES
-747 HVNRRHGP
+747 RPTDR
-755 GKETRQDQ
+755 T
-763 KPFLRSD
+763 
-770 FERLPEVLS
+770 LS
-779 SPENI
+779 LTDLIGGRVP
-784 FSGEEAGTIVF
+784 
-795 TKTFDDGE
+795 
-803 IYVVEVTRRPN
+803 YVRAD
-814 KKHKGRGKLELK
+814 GRGLFDAVEE
-826 TAYKKILSE
+826 S
-835 PNALVKTSPL
+835 SF
-845 AERPKRP
+845 AENGVYYGA
-852 ETASSVEQSIANRA
+852 TV
-866 QNVNLFADQQ
+866 
-876 GEFNQA
+876 FNQT
-882 AWHGSAAQFD
+882 AWHGSPHQFD
-892 RFSTDHIGSGEGAQA
+892 TFSTEHIGSGEGAQV
-907 HGWGLYFTADR
+907 HGWGLYFAEDQNVAEWYR
-918 SIGER
+918 QVLASKGEELFLNGTPLKAAR
-923 YRRNVSRANIMREV
+923 ILSPNVSERIEYRVAQELASDGKSTSLYTDDQVKQVISKLRNQKLLIQ
-937 ESVWTSGYDDA
+937 ESNLFSDSDKQVAKDELTELDRIEGNLDRY
-948 DDLAQAIDDGS
+948 S
-959 FSKETTEL
+959 FS
-967 LRALEADE
+967 
-975 WFGFSDNPAQ
+975 S
-985 AIRVAFS
+985 RVGN
-992 PRLHE
+992 
-997 FDPSATTVK
+997 T
-1006 AVENYGRLFEV
+1006 GRVFKV
-1017 DIPDADK
+1017 DIPDPDK

-1037 FELKAKIREMIREW
+1037 FELKAKIRGMISEW
-1051 NVEHLDT
+1051 NGDHLDT
-1058 DQIIDVPDSPTGGDV
+1058 EQMIYVPDRPTGRDV

-1095 IEGITYEG
+1095 IEGITYVG
-1103 ARDGRCF
+1103 GTDGRCY
-1110 VVFDDKAVNILDFY
+1110 VVFDDQAIEVLDFY
-1124 QRQGGESLGSYSPT
+1124 QRNGGESLGSYSPT
-1138 ENRITLTPNANVS
+1138 ENRITLAPNANVS

-1163 NLMLASQFEEAAGN
+1163 NLMLASQVDGVADS
-1177 VKQDVDVLLKAFG
+1177 VKQDVDVLLRAFG
-1190 INSVD
+1190 IESVD
-1195 DWNALG
+1195 AWNALG
-1201 VNGQRKYH
+1201 VEGQRKYH

-1227 PSLVSFFKRFAEWL
+1227 PSLASFFKRFGEWL

-1289 PDKTQVA
+1289 PTKTQVA

-1369 VMAGDGRTA
+1369 VMSGDGRTA

-1460 RFDGSQNPSYGDAS
+1460 RFDGSQNPDYGDAS

-1489 EAYRRGTAQQYRDA
+1489 EAYRRGTAQQYREA

-1652 RIIEMRNSGIDL
+1652 RIIEMRNAGIDL
-1664 AQGIVEAANAVRMA
+1664 ARGIVEAANVVRMA
-1678 REEGRSLQDLVSQ
+1678 REEGHSLQELVSQ
-1691 LSFLDDPTTTP
+1691 LSFLDDPTTNP

-1729 NAMRAADGGLFGDEN
+1729 NAMRAADGGLFGDDN
-1744 VVRTDVADVLGQM
+1744 VIRTDVADVLGQM

-1806 PNPQQVQATVREG
+1806 PNPQQVQADVRDG
-1819 IANDPDA
+1819 VANDPDA

-1833 SQQPEQTFMFED
+1833 SQQPEQTFLFED
-1845 EDGQTIE
+1845 EDGQTVE
-1852 MRFDEV
+1852 LRFDEV
-1858 ETRMQE
+1858 ESEMQR

>member
-81 RQREEVMPANARRIR
+81 RQREEVMPENARRIR

-166 NAGMLTFATNA
+166 NAGMLTFAANA

-243 AVFGAAFWRPT
+243 AAFGAAFWRPT

-266 SERFATELERTGK
+266 SGRFATELERTGK

-311 SVAPRVRISETTNQS
+311 SVAPRVRIAETTNQS

-385 DFKFKDGWDSAVR
+385 DFKFKDGWDLAVR

-531 DMERLRELRRSDA
+531 DMERLRELRRSDE

-596 VVRAINSDEWDPFS
+596 VVRAINSDGWDPFS

-675 SASYSPDDV
+675 SSSYSPDDV

-835 PNALVKTSPL
+835 PNALAKTSPL

-866 QNVNLFADQQ
+866 QNVNNWVD
-876 GEFNQA
+876 
-882 AWHGSAAQFD
+882 
-892 RFSTDHIGSGEGAQA
+892 
-907 HGWGLYFTADR
+907 
-918 SIGER
+918 
-923 YRRNVSRANIMREV
+923 
-937 ESVWTSGYDDA
+937 ESFEPDA
-948 DDLAQAIDDGS
+948 DLI
-959 FSKETTEL
+959 E
-967 LRALEADE
+967 R
-975 WFGFSDNPAQ
+975 
-985 AIRVAFS
+985 
-992 PRLHE
+992 
-997 FDPSATTVK
+997 
-1006 AVENYGRLFEV
+1006 AVENFGLTNDVREAFYVLPDGR
-1017 DIPDADK
+1017 
-1024 MLDEQKLWGAGSN
+1024 MLDGSGRHWGGDERDVAGQRQVDHSDISEVIDDASGADAMYEWMGRTGAMRFDQIVGIASVARPPTKAQLDVLN
-1037 FELKAKIREMIREW
+1037 RANRGKYLALSLNTPEGRIVDDVEFESASKAKIQ
-1051 NVEHLDT
+1051 DFF
-1058 DQIIDVPDSPTGGDV
+1058 DQ
-1073 YQAIS
+1073 ALE
-1078 KAMGGPKQ
+1078 KAR
-1086 ASLWLKERG
+1086 RG
-1095 IEGITYEG
+1095 EVG
-1103 ARDGRCF
+1103 AFAQENR
-1110 VVFDDKAVNILDFY
+1110 
-1124 QRQGGESLGSYSPT
+1124 GSFSPT

-1281 EFGSKTVR
+1281 EFGSKTVH

-1369 VMAGDGRTA
+1369 VMSGDGRTA

-1451 EADTVQTSN
+1451 ESDTVQTSN
-1460 RFDGSQNPSYGDAS
+1460 RFDGSQNPDYGDAS

-1622 YQNDVLTE
+1622 YHNDVLTE

-1717 GRVLEPLADWTV
+1717 GRVLDPLADWTV

-1744 VVRTDVADVLGQM
+1744 IVRTDVADVLGQM

-1806 PNPQQVQATVREG
+1806 PNPQQVQAAVRDG
-1819 IANDPDA
+1819 VANDPDA

-1833 SQQPEQTFMFED
+1833 SQQPEQTFLFED

>member
-17 EELRPESE
+17 EELRPETE

-81 RQREEVMPANARRIR
+81 RQREEVMPENARRIR

-138 GALLFGADVGVNRTQ
+138 GALLFGADVGVNCTQ

-243 AVFGAAFWRPT
+243 AAFGAAFWRPT

-266 SERFATELERTGK
+266 SERFAIELERTGK

-311 SVAPRVRISETTNQS
+311 SVAPRVRIAETTNQS

-835 PNALVKTSPL
+835 PNALAKTSPL

-866 QNVNLFADQQ
+866 QNVNNWVD
-876 GEFNQA
+876 
-882 AWHGSAAQFD
+882 
-892 RFSTDHIGSGEGAQA
+892 
-907 HGWGLYFTADR
+907 
-918 SIGER
+918 
-923 YRRNVSRANIMREV
+923 
-937 ESVWTSGYDDA
+937 ESFEPDA
-948 DDLAQAIDDGS
+948 DLI
-959 FSKETTEL
+959 E
-967 LRALEADE
+967 R
-975 WFGFSDNPAQ
+975 
-985 AIRVAFS
+985 
-992 PRLHE
+992 
-997 FDPSATTVK
+997 
-1006 AVENYGRLFEV
+1006 AVENFGLTNDVREAFYVLPDGR
-1017 DIPDADK
+1017 
-1024 MLDEQKLWGAGSN
+1024 MLDGSGRHWGGDERDVAGQRQVDHSDISEVIDDASGAN
-1037 FELKAKIREMIREW
+1037 AMYEWMGRTGAMRFDQIVGIASVARPPTKAQLDVLNRANRGKYLALSLNTPEGRIVDDVEFESASKAKIQ
-1051 NVEHLDT
+1051 DFF
-1058 DQIIDVPDSPTGGDV
+1058 DQ
-1073 YQAIS
+1073 ALE
-1078 KAMGGPKQ
+1078 KAR
-1086 ASLWLKERG
+1086 RG
-1095 IEGITYEG
+1095 EVG
-1103 ARDGRCF
+1103 AFAQENR
-1110 VVFDDKAVNILDFY
+1110 
-1124 QRQGGESLGSYSPT
+1124 GSFSPT

-1344 VSQQMRGASLNEQV
+1344 VSQQMCGAPLNEQV

-1369 VMAGDGRTA
+1369 VMSGDGRTA

>member
-17 EELRPESE
+17 EELRPEND

-81 RQREEVMPANARRIR
+81 RQREEVMPENARRIR

-166 NAGMLTFATNA
+166 NAGMLTFAANA

-243 AVFGAAFWRPT
+243 AAFGAAFWRPT

-285 TAQANLNASV
+285 TAQANINSAV

-311 SVAPRVRISETTNQS
+311 SVAPRVRIAEITNQT

-432 RNLIVSRNLS
+432 RKLIVSRNLS

-549 QKNDAIDPFEA
+549 QKNDSIDPFEA

-581 AEVERLRNKWGFSET
+581 AEVERLRNKWGFSGT

-684 AKAKPLVKRI
+684 AKAKPMVKRI
-694 VDRVFNGES
+694 VDRAFNGES
-703 SNGKGRSSFEDYLAV
+703 THGRGRESFEDYLPV
-718 TDEAARVIQEKT
+718 TDDAADEIKEKT
-730 GLDVR
+730 GFDVR
-735 GYIHTILDSNVS
+735 GYFHSLVDSTVTHIN
-747 HVNRRHGP
+747 NRHGP
-755 GKETRQDQ
+755 GNEKDSGQI
-763 KPFLRSD
+763 PFERAD
-770 FERLPEVLS
+770 FEKIPEVVSAPDEIGLGDTDDS
-779 SPENI
+779 I
-784 FSGEEAGTIVF
+784 VFSKSFEDGTIL
-795 TKTFDDGE
+795 
-803 IYVVEVTRRPN
+803 VVETVREPS
-814 KKHKGRGKLELK
+814 KKTKGRGKLSLK
-826 TAYKKILSE
+826 TAFKKKPPRGLNTLE
-835 PNALVKTSPL
+835 PSAV
-845 AERPKRP
+845 RP
-852 ETASSVEQSIANRA
+852 ERSLARSSLEHSIANRA
-866 QNVNLFADQQ
+866 QDVNRFADQQ
-876 GEFNQA
+876 GEFNQT
-882 AWHGSAAQFD
+882 AWHGSQNQFD
-892 RFSTDHIGSGEGAQA
+892 RFSTEHIGEGTGRAT
-907 HGWGLYFTADR
+907 HGWGLYFTSDKKVAEGYRDMTGPDGKVYKAEVPDNNVLLDANESYAEQPSEVR
-918 SIGER
+918 EALARLYKDEYDTEPPPDHWTGREIYQDIILREEGYSDPESIP
-923 YRRNVSRANIMREV
+923 
-937 ESVWTSGYDDA
+937 DDYMLDMEF
-948 DDLAQAIDDGS
+948 DDLAGNSRLASEKLNSIGVKGVKFLGDD
-959 FSKETTEL
+959 
-967 LRALEADE
+967 D
-975 WFGFSDNPAQ
+975 
-985 AIRVAFS
+985 
-992 PRLHE
+992 
-997 FDPSATTVK
+997 
-1006 AVENYGRLFEV
+1006 
-1017 DIPDADK
+1017 
-1024 MLDEQKLWGAGSN
+1024 
-1037 FELKAKIREMIREW
+1037 
-1051 NVEHLDT
+1051 DT
-1058 DQIIDVPDSPTGGDV
+1058 G
-1073 YQAIS
+1073 
-1078 KAMGGPKQ
+1078 
-1086 ASLWLKERG
+1086 
-1095 IEGITYEG
+1095 
-1103 ARDGRCF
+1103 F
-1110 VVFDDKAVNILDFY
+1110 VVFDDQAIKILDFY
-1124 QRQGGESLGSYSPT
+1124 QRQGGESLGAYSPA

-1227 PSLVSFFKRFAEWL
+1227 PSLVSFFKRFGEWL

-1337 NSGTPVD
+1337 NSGTPID

-1391 VGQMNSIASD
+1391 VGQMNGIASD

-1460 RFDGSQNPSYGDAS
+1460 RFDGSQNPGYGDAS

-1489 EAYRRGTAQQYRDA
+1489 EAYRRGTAQQYREA
-1503 LMSDTQHGVEP
+1503 LMADTQHGIDP
-1514 AVIASMQHPVL
+1514 AVISSMQHPVL

-1652 RIIEMRNSGIDL
+1652 RIIEMRNAGIDL
-1664 AQGIVEAANAVRMA
+1664 ARGIVEAANAVRMA
-1678 REEGRSLQDLVSQ
+1678 REEGHSLQDLLGQ
-1691 LSFLDDPTTTP
+1691 LSFLDDPTTNP

-1729 NAMRAADGGLFGDEN
+1729 NAMRAADGGLFGEEN

-1806 PNPQQVQATVREG
+1806 PNPQQVQAAVRDG
-1819 IANDPDA
+1819 VANDPDA

-1833 SQQPEQTFMFED
+1833 SQQPEQTFLFED
-1845 EDGQTIE
+1845 EDGQTVE
-1852 MRFDEV
+1852 LRFDEV
-1858 ETRMQE
+1858 ESEMQR